1 MANFWEK
8 DPVVNTGK
16 SPWEQDPEVT
26 PEDTS
31 QLLDPAKM
39 FASGVIGPTA
49 AIPLGL
55 ESSVRNIPRQ
65 IVEQQGITP
74 VEKIGPLTFAEEFAK
89 KGPAQLFTNT
99 AKAFVKKAIGE
110 SFEKQQERQ
119 TQDQIAVDRAIS
131 GLPRIPGLSQLA
143 DAGERVSGRLR
154 ESVSAA
160 GKQAIA
166 DSQAEGNIL
175 ESIQNRSIENLSFGK
190 DPSFMGYALQG
201 SQVLGSLVP
210 IITTAVVTKGSS
222 KAVGTVGF
230 GMGAGEAVQDAQ
242 QYVANLSDEQLM
254 QSSPFFK
261 KMVEDGVSP
270 VEARKVVT
278 DKAAEYAAQL
288 QGSVSAFGS
297 VITGKLITGQF
308 DKLMTGSVKNR
319 LGRIALGTTAGA
331 AEEGTQEFL
340 EGIAK
345 DLGINKAV
353 IKEIGEES
361 FANFV
366 LGSLGGAGPGA
377 YRGAV
382 AKTKEEAEKAAKA
395 PTQADIDAQMR
406 ATLGE
411 GAPPIPGA
419 PPAAP
424 GVIPPITPAPT
435 TAPMIEEDD
444 LAPSVIVPPSV
455 VAPIANMLSTEG
467 LNPAIAQQVES
478 LKAELIM
485 IDSRRTNPT
494 SNVSEIELE
503 FLAEREAEIAKEITA
518 LISPKAPEI
527 LGTPAAPV
535 APVETPVAQE
545 QDLLGRLQE
554 FGEVIESRQD
564 AESRFSNG
572 EQIYAFPEQDEQPFL
587 IQNIDE
593 ISAYTPDRLL
603 ALPAAAPVV
612 EEAATEPEAITT
624 GGAALPTP
632 TKEKTTAAPEE
643 TVAETSVA
651 PKDVTLEITSGQS
664 YEQRASDD
672 YNKVVDESYDGKKNE
687 TDVLANQSLDRYIPF
702 DKLVNIVN
710 QAEDVLLAPEQLKMR
725 FGVQKAADAEKVIAE
740 VRKLR
745 NQERQAAQ
753 KDAAEAEK
761 KTKEEALK
769 EEEKAKP
776 TGGPAIGGP
785 AAPTGGPSTPKKV
798 APTEEEKVAK
808 EEEKKAREEEKK
820 AADEEK
826 AKKEEQKKKLAEFNT
841 NPMKVAM
848 ETGNADAV
856 AEILY
861 GKAVDESL
869 QPVIF
874 PEEML
879 LRIPV
884 ESSLVGEI
892 EDQLVKNKFRITD
905 RAVTATTDDPSYVG
919 PERIT
924 ISALYNPEKVSVQ
937 GGGAEFFNNRK
948 GQITAAPLPK
958 DATEK
963 QKDALVTE
971 LLDLANPKKLLDIQS
986 NPNNTFG
993 AMMFKEGLVSKIKS
1007 PGDYLFELIN
1017 LPTKA
1022 GGQFNIYIPSKAG
1035 NRQAI
1040 KLVIDDGKEALV
1052 RKLLVDYV
1060 TSLQT
1065 LQAVLNEHSNVTPL
1079 YDALMEKYIK
1089 DTNADRTPD
1098 IYTPDGI
1105 DLKNKI
1111 EDVRLNQYIPRLL
1124 VLFGADENS
1133 TDQTNR
1139 IVKKDAE
1146 TPPEL
1151 GNIIRRGMR
1160 DHRQGRDVD
1169 VQDFLQTFKFLPGG
1183 IDFGNWVNQSERTA
1197 HLNAIYDAMYDLA
1210 DIAGI
1215 APEML
1220 GLNEKLKLAVGAQG
1234 RGGKT
1239 AAHFVPEANEIN
1251 LTKTKGDG
1259 SLGHEWQHAL
1269 DWNLRLS
1276 LNGRVLMGDTASTLQ
1291 KTINVERV
1299 ESNLRSI
1306 LTNTANSENNRN
1318 TPPKKAF
1325 FNAISN
1331 SRYGEADIYRSSYV
1345 DTQFYKDALELD
1357 RGKEKQYWST
1367 PVEMLSRS
1375 FESLIFDLS
1384 KGGSP
1389 YLVGPTVADGYVTKK
1404 NGYPGTTY
1412 PAGKERPKINEIYQQ
1427 MIDQIDPETLQIKTY
1442 KLENQIIEVEELG
1455 YVVVDQYYLDR
1466 GRLGGLN
1473 WFKTEEEAKEAKKQ
1487 LDGKEEILTPKL
1499 MQISKVNQSIINMAQ
1514 RIDAIME
1521 EMGLFKWPE
1530 IKNGSMAESMFYHMR
1545 QGWWPKNN
1553 RELAEYGIKA
1563 YLQSPELLGFNPA
1576 KNQREID
1583 NYKLADFEGDRVKLK
1598 QTQEDFEAAAVRFV
1612 SQVITDMRSEGSD
1625 TKAIYD
1631 HIVGLYQ
1638 NQPTLDVKSVLS
1650 VTNNAYSTPLPIAY
1664 LAGMLSRVKSTTTV
1678 LDPTGGNGMLVVT
1691 ANPKNVTTIEI
1702 DPHRAN
1708 NLELM
1713 QMGDVIEGDAL
1724 VKIKDIQDQ
1733 KVDVVLANP
1742 PFGSLPSP
1750 VDVKSWTGQNYKI
1763 GAIDQLIAA
1772 EALRTM
1778 ANDGRAVLILGSHIK
1793 PNTITST
1800 DRVFLNWLYGN
1811 YNVADHYEI
1820 AGNLYRK
1827 QGASFPLRVL
1837 VIAGRNQTD
1846 NVFPND
1852 FVVNRLTSFDELWSR
1867 YVQTSD
1873 RSEKVV
1879 VGTRKQ
1885 RTTIGGADRPSGA
1898 VPTGDNLQD
1907 GEPSRGVGRTGEGA
1921 GIGEQLPT
1929 TGGVN
1934 VPSETRRPG
1943 TVGGVR
1949 DTEQQQDSGEDQRGG
1964 PRGGKPSTA
1973 EGGDISG
1980 GESEAELGGLSDLEL
1995 DDIFNSLGKKPKTG
2009 TTTERAPKGIGG
2021 LRAPRTTTG
2030 KTKTV
2035 IPKELEGL
2043 GLESLLDELDAA
2055 LNGKAPEVT
2064 NTQPT
2069 PENSEERL
2077 DKQSKEAM
2085 DRIAQ
2090 NAKNTS
2096 NDPDSGLYSR
2106 KDDQEYAN
2114 VKPIIQK
2121 VWEAVGQKIT
2131 DTKQRIQAV
2140 YDLLVKKFG
2149 NPIKDYLRTYVNE
2162 LRTTIQRK
2170 PKNQTPV
2177 QSEPIDT
2184 ESRVVYLGKS
2194 RFASDGIYLPRAQS
2208 QHAYTALENLEAQV
2222 GNIDEFVAKELGY
2235 SSIQQMAKGLAG
2247 YQIDALGLAIQANK
2261 LGKGFIIG
2269 DDTGV
2274 GKGRTA
2280 AAMIVWAKKQGKVP
2294 IFVTLSDSLY
2304 TAMYA
2309 DLIAIGHGDIQVAMT
2324 NSDSK
2329 IIKDVGEGKT
2339 ELVFENKK
2347 GDNDKLIKYITQNR
2361 KLPPGKDVLFTAYS
2375 QLNGGVGSP
2384 ARQAAIASLVAS
2396 GDAVLIMDEA
2406 HNAAGTPSDKDS
2418 MGQNAFFMS
2427 LLTGENLLGKGEEV
2441 PESWKPPPTVY
2452 LSATFAKRPDNM
2464 PLYIHTNL
2472 RYAADTPEDLT
2483 ALFGKGVKTDVLQ
2496 QVSSEMLVESGSMI
2510 RRERSYEGVTMDFV
2524 IDDKNTARDTREV
2537 DKVTEILRSL
2547 VNADRAFK
2555 EWIKTEG
2562 GKDTVVKLGPPGS
2575 YMGKVGPTAFND
2587 AKANSFTSVVHN
2599 YIGSL
2604 LLSTKTQTAVD
2615 MVVDKLNNNE
2625 KVVVGLQNTNGSALE
2640 DFVAQNNIKK
2650 GDDIPDFGWQTL
2662 IRRAVKST
2670 TKVTLKSATGD
2681 KAMDQVVYVP
2691 YDLMPPTI
2699 RAGYENVDNALENFQ
2714 SDLPVAPI
2722 DFIRTELEQKYVWT
2736 IDGKTQVGDTPPK
2749 GVKARHLV
2757 VKEIT
2762 GRKNGIDYSG
2772 DIPKYVTLDNPS
2784 RTSMISSY
2792 QNGEESKAGPIDVLI
2807 INSAGATGISLHASV
2822 DAFDQRPRHMIVLQP
2837 HGDISVFIQLLGR
2850 IHRTGQVEWPS
2861 FTMLA
2866 TGIPAERRILAM
2878 LRKKLSSLKSN
2889 TSGGS
2894 SSTKVEGVD
2903 FINMY
2908 GDVSTAE
2915 YLNEHPDIQAFL
2927 NVNQYSDPADA
2938 AGSDLAHT
2946 ASGTAGLLSSADQK
2960 EFFDSIEASYIAEI
2974 DLRNATGTNALE
2986 RRVLPLEAEI
2996 IKENLI
3002 EEGLDSSNPFLTDV
3016 VMAQFNVDIIGSI
3029 PTVQNIKDDISL
3041 ALNGR
3046 TAQDVVNE
3054 IETDLNSVYI
3064 EVRNQIVL
3072 KQQKI
3077 DEDIKNP
3084 LATEKDIEE
3093 LNKQKTALDNQF
3105 STLNERKDKT
3115 LLALSD
3121 TFAIGNGFDSFILN
3135 SVPSAAVVIGI
3146 KVDKARIGKSKT
3158 GNPYS
3163 PSNFQI
3169 IIKRNIP
3176 EGRISPTL
3184 ATLEGTSIERSY
3196 PKTNPPLEDFFAL
3209 KSVTGGRT
3217 TRYIALGNILKA
3229 AQLFGPSGG
3238 EIAKFTLENS
3248 KESIS
3253 GVVMPAKYVPVAISE
3268 QAVRLRNQESAVQYL
3283 LAMWDSIVQK
3293 KYNDTQIESYKELSD
3308 SLKSLMIPNLPN
3320 PYDGEKTSTNAVILR
3335 GSAQMWQL
3343 RIDPYR
3349 PNNFKVI
3356 IAGDVPKKLI
3366 TAPILKTLIPG
3377 GLAKKGNKAYEMSG
3391 GDSLTDPEKIIAL
3404 VKFLHKNYPATVEA
3418 DSATFAREVMKVEF
3432 DYSESKKGLASRR
3445 GPAEGGQTVEAVQA
3459 QVVPIKGITVTVL
3472 QSVDELPDNTA
3483 PADVEGMWLSGRTVY
3498 LIADNLPN
3506 AKRVQEVLAHEA
3518 VGHALLEEMLGPK
3531 LMADLV
3537 KNVQNLEKT
3546 SRLVKEIAAKVDR
3559 TQPGLSPERRAKE
3572 IVANMAER
3580 GMSKIGLIQ
3589 RVIQAIRN
3597 WLRSQGYTIS
3607 FSDLDIIEL
3616 LNFAEN
3622 YFDRKGAAIFPSLR
3636 PAPAKTQIKTQA
3648 EINKERQKQK
3658 REKAVGY
3665 FSRDAKDK
3673 NTEEFDKQFEEDGFN
3688 NSPIRPS
3695 STVKDTLLGGAKQA
3709 KQAYDNTRDAPAM
3722 AYKAM
3727 SGKLLRAITYVR
3739 NKNIW
3744 FGAGLELAE
3753 KINQK
3758 AAGLSGKLRDGQG
3771 RAMASIAITNALH
3784 AGNIAV
3790 DVIRQGSLAFN
3801 RDSQMFQAIKRPFS
3815 MANVVI
3821 EKSKLIARV
3830 GEQRANDM
3838 IQMYFEAKRSKSI
3851 NDEYEKIE
3859 QEIARLDKERL
3870 KSGLAPDQL
3879 NQILNDLLDAKQ
3891 DLKQIGIAKKKV
3903 RMTEKQI
3910 DFYSK
3915 LDEKHP
3921 ELGNM
3926 MENWTKVNQNMIDM
3940 MRFSK
3945 IISSKRAERL
3955 KGIKDYVPW
3964 YRIQDDMQDIHD
3976 TSTMGGVR
3984 SNTDIAKEKRFKDT
3998 EVDKDIDDIVDNMLH
4013 NVMTITRN
4021 SMRNYAANRVVDSF
4035 ATRVKGK
4042 IAVFPKEGSTTN
4054 GAVRLNIL
4062 RNGRRIIVE
4071 IKDPLIAESV
4081 TGMED
4086 VAIPGMNVLGMAAN
4100 GLRRGVTL
4108 WPAFQVRQLF
4118 MDAPTA
4124 ALVSGVKNP
4133 TKLWGEVFA
4142 GFVKSVKKD
4151 DPIVELL
4158 RSYGI
4163 GGYQSYTR
4171 TAEMELKQRIG
4182 LIEKNKY
4189 DQLINLLDRIGDASD
4204 MAQRVA
4210 IYNRVLK
4217 ETKSEAFPNGDQMQ
4231 ALISANNVIDFKK
4244 RGSGRLAQFLTRTV
4258 SFMNAYAQQ
4267 IDVLALT
4274 LAGSGYTGKDKVAAY
4289 AQLGKTAVLFSFYV
4303 MLYSMAVGG
4312 EDDYEELDDQT
4323 KLRNFYIPK
4332 SLTKQIGM
4340 DNGILIPMHTSA
4352 SFFFKSIPEMTYN
4365 VVTKEGTSNEIDG
4378 TRLRHAMAEAAI
4390 DSLLGPNPVPTGIKP
4405 AFEILLNRN
4414 FFTGSTVTPR
4424 GMEDLDAV
4432 EQYTA
4437 ATSQLGKIFSALTNI
4452 PFTDKRV
4459 LNPIEADHL
4468 VRGLF
4473 GTTGAAVQWGSNIF
4487 SGDRPTATTR
4497 QNPLYGSFVAPDVAR
4512 GNEDLFYDFK
4522 KMVDNKYETYM
4533 KLLERDKADEADK
4546 YFDKHEALISARDYV
4561 TSMEV
4566 ALRDINRQIRM
4577 AGEVKDKTVTPE
4589 QRRQEIIEL
4598 QRSKQE
4604 MLDSIV
4610 EMRLEAKL

>member
-1 MANFWEK
+1 MIAA
-8 DPVVNTGK
+8 G
-16 SPWEQDPEVT
+16 
-26 PEDTS
+26 
-31 QLLDPAKM
+31 A
-39 FASGVIGPTA
+39 IGPTL
-49 AIPLGL
+49 AIPQGL
-55 ESSVRNIPRQ
+55 ESAARNIPRQ
-65 IVEQQGITP
+65 VLEQQGIDIP
-74 VEKIGPLTFAEEFAK
+74 EKIGPMTFAEELVK
-89 KGPAQLFTNT
+89 KGPAQLFTNAT
-99 AKAFVKKAIGE
+99 RAFIKNATGE

-119 TQDQIAVDRAIS
+119 KENEIALDRAIS
-131 GLPRIPGLSQLA
+131 KVPRIPGTAELA
-143 DAGERVSGRLR
+143 KYGEEKSKALT
-154 ESVSAA
+154 ESVSEV
-160 GKQAIA
+160 GKARIA
-166 DSQAEGNIL
+166 ESQVSGNIL
-175 ESIQNRSIENLSFGK
+175 EAIKNRSVENLSFGK
-190 DPSFMGYALQG
+190 DPSVMGYALQG
-201 SQVLGSLVP
+201 SQVLGSLAPV
-210 IITTAVVTKGSS
+210 IGTALLTRSS

-230 GMGAGEAVQDAQ
+230 GMGAGEAVQNAQ
-242 QYVANLSDEQLM
+242 EYVGKLSDAELAAA
-254 QSSPFFK
+254 SPYYK
-261 KMVEDGVSP
+261 TMLEKGVSP
-270 VEARKVVT
+270 QEARKVVT

-288 QGSVSAFGS
+288 QGSVAAFGD
-297 VITGKLITGQF
+297 VITGKLVTGQF
-308 DKLMTGSVKNR
+308 DKLMTGPVKNR
-319 LGRIALGTTAGA
+319 LGRIALGTTAGSL
-331 AEEGTQEFL
+331 EEGTQEFL
-340 EGIAK
+340 EGIAS
-345 DLGINKAV
+345 DIGINKSV

-366 LGSLGGAGPGA
+366 LGAMGGAGPGA

-382 AKTKEEAEKAAKA
+382 AKTVQEANAPKPVKPTKEE
-395 PTQADIDAQMR
+395 IDAQMI
-406 ATLGE
+406 ASLTGT
-411 GAPPIPGA
+411 GVPPVPPVAPTGTGVPPA

-424 GVIPPITPAPT
+424 AATV
-435 TAPMIEEDD
+435 EEDD
-444 LAPSVIVPPSV
+444 LAPSSIVPPSV
-455 VAPIANMLSTEG
+455 VAPVAAMVSTVG
-467 LNPAIAQQVES
+467 LDPATAQRVES
-478 LKAELIM
+478 LKAELQM
-485 IDSRRTNPT
+485 IEARKADPT
-494 SNVSEIELE
+494 RLLNEGELE
-503 FLAEREAEIAKEITA
+503 FYAEREAELAREITA
-518 LISPKAPEI
+518 LVSPQA
-527 LGTPAAPV
+527 PAAPV
-535 APVETPVAQE
+535 TPESPAAPVEPIGE
-545 QDLLGRLQE
+545 DLIGKLQE

-587 IQNIDE
+587 IRNIDE
-593 ISAYTPDRLL
+593 LSAYTPDRLL
-603 ALPAAAPVV
+603 ALPAAAA
-612 EEAATEPEAITT
+612 EEVATEPKETEAPKVLKHDGIEYADTPRIKSLIEKAEGIQSNLPPVQEGMIRLYRGNREGEVGQNPSFT
-624 GGAALPTP
+624 NSLVGIALPFQESYGGSLSYVDIPKADLAKYESTTASAPGSEFSLPAELAQQAKEIKATP
-632 TKEKTTAAPEE
+632 TKEEQIAINKARQEE
-643 TVAETSVA
+643 
-651 PKDVTLEITSGQS
+651 
-664 YEQRASDD
+664 
-672 YNKVVDESYDGKKNE
+672 
-687 TDVLANQSLDRYIPF
+687 
-702 DKLVNIVN
+702 
-710 QAEDVLLAPEQLKMR
+710 
-725 FGVQKAADAEKVIAE
+725 QKA
-740 VRKLR
+740 
-745 NQERQAAQ
+745 
-753 KDAAEAEK
+753 AAEAEK
-761 KTKEEALK
+761 DKKEKEEK
-769 EEEKAKP
+769 EKAKP
-776 TGGPAIGGP
+776 TGGPAAPTGGP
-785 AAPTGGPSTPKKV
+785 AAPTGGPAAPKKV
-798 APTEEEKVAK
+798 GPTEEEKQAK

-820 AADEEK
+820 AREEEK
-826 AKKEEQKKKLAEFNT
+826 AQKEEQKKKIAELNT

-856 AEILY
+856 ATILY
-861 GKAVDESL
+861 GKAVDENL
-869 QPVIF
+869 FPVIF

-884 ESSLVGEI
+884 ETSLVSQI

-905 RAVTATTDDPSYVG
+905 RAVPATTDDASYVG

-924 ISALYNPEKVSVQ
+924 ISALYNPEKVSIQ

-971 LLDLANPKKLLDIQS
+971 LLDLASPKKLLDIES
-986 NPNNTFG
+986 NPKNTFG
-993 AMMFKEGLVSKIKS
+993 ALMFKEGLVSKIKS
-1007 PGDYLFELIN
+1007 PGDYLFEMIN
-1017 LPTKA
+1017 LPSRA
-1022 GGQFNIYIPSKAG
+1022 GGQFNTYIPSKAG

-1040 KLVIDDGKEALV
+1040 KLVIDDGKEELV

-1065 LQAVLNEHSNVTPL
+1065 LQAVLNEHANVTPL
-1079 YDALMEKYIK
+1079 YEALMAKYIK
-1089 DTNADRTPD
+1089 DVNADRVPD
-1098 IYTPDGI
+1098 IYTPEGA
-1105 DLKNKI
+1105 DLRNKI
-1111 EDVRLNQYIPRLL
+1111 DDVRLYQYIPRLFS
-1124 VLFGADENS
+1124 LFSLDENS

-1151 GNIIRRGMR
+1151 GNLIRRGMR

-1183 IDFGNWVNQSERTA
+1183 IDFGNWVNQSERAA

-1210 DIAGI
+1210 DVAGI

-1239 AAHFVPEANEIN
+1239 AAHFVPGANEIN

-1269 DWNLRLS
+1269 DWNLRLVP
-1276 LNGRVLMGDTASTLQ
+1276 NGRVLMGDTASTLQ
-1291 KTINVERV
+1291 KMITVERV

-1306 LTNTANSENNRN
+1306 LTSTANSENNRN

-1331 SRYGEADIYRSSYV
+1331 SRYGEADIYRSSYT
-1345 DTQFYKDALELD
+1345 DTQFYKDALVLD
-1357 RGKEKQYWST
+1357 RGREKDYWST

-1389 YLVGPTVADGYVTKK
+1389 YLVGPTVADGYVSKK
-1404 NGYPGTTY
+1404 NGYAGNAY
-1412 PAGKERPKINEIYQQ
+1412 PVGKERPNINEVYQQ
-1427 MIDQIDPETLQIKTY
+1427 MLDQIDPETLEIKTY
-1442 KLENQIIEVEELG
+1442 KLDNQIIEVEELG
-1455 YVVVDQYYLDR
+1455 FVVVDQYYLDR

-1473 WFKTEEEAKEAKKQ
+1473 WFKTKEEAKQAKEQ
-1487 LDGKEEILTPKL
+1487 LDGKEEILTPRL
-1499 MQISKVNQSIINMAQ
+1499 MQISKVNQSIINMAK

-1563 YLQSPELLGFNPA
+1563 YLQSPELLGFNPL

-1583 NYKLADFEGDRVKLK
+1583 NYKIADFEGDRVKLK
-1598 QTQEDFEAAAVRFV
+1598 QTQEDFEAAAVRFI
-1612 SQVITDMRSEGSD
+1612 SQVITDMRAEGSD

-1650 VTNNAYSTPLPIAY
+1650 QTNNAYSTPLPIAY

-1702 DPHRAN
+1702 DPHRVN
-1708 NLELM
+1708 NLKLM

-1724 VKIKDIQDQ
+1724 VKIKDIQAQ
-1733 KVDVVLANP
+1733 KVDVVLTNP
-1742 PFGSLPSP
+1742 PFGSLPTP

-1763 GAIDQLIAA
+1763 GALDQLIAA
-1772 EALRTM
+1772 ESLRTM

-1811 YNVADHYEI
+1811 YNVADHFEI

-1846 NVFPND
+1846 NVYPND
-1852 FVVNRLTSFDELWSR
+1852 YVVNRLTSFDELWSR
-1867 YVQTSD
+1867 YVQASD
-1873 RSEKVV
+1873 RSEQVV

-1885 RTTIGGADRPSGA
+1885 RPTTGGADRPTTA
-1898 VPTGDNLQD
+1898 VPTGDNRQD
-1907 GEPSRGVGRTGEGA
+1907 GETSGGVGRTGEGA

-1934 VPSETRRPG
+1934 VPPNARGRG
-1943 TVGGVR
+1943 TAGGVR
-1949 DTEQQQDSGEDQRGG
+1949 DTEQQQDSGDDQRGG

-1973 EGGDISG
+1973 AGSDISG
-1980 GESEAELGGLSDLEL
+1980 RESGDELGGLSDLDL
-1995 DDIFNSLGKKPKTG
+1995 DNIFESLGKKPKTG
-2009 TTTERAPKGIGG
+2009 ETKERAPKGTGG
-2021 LRAPRTTTG
+2021 PRAPRTAAP

-2043 GLESLLDELDAA
+2043 GLEGLLDELDAA
-2055 LNGKAPEVT
+2055 LNGKAPKVT
-2064 NTQPT
+2064 ITEPT
-2069 PENSEERL
+2069 PENSDARL
-2077 DKQSKEAM
+2077 DKQAQEAM

-2096 NDPDSGLYSR
+2096 DDPNSGLYSR
-2106 KDDQEYAN
+2106 KDSEEYAN

-2121 VWEAVGQKIT
+2121 VWEAVGQKVK
-2131 DTKQRIQAV
+2131 DTKQRIQMV

-2149 NPIKDYLRTYVNE
+2149 DLIKSFLRTYVNE
-2162 LRTTIQRK
+2162 LRGIEQRR

-2235 SSIQQMAKGLAG
+2235 ASVEQMAKGLAG

-2309 DLIAIGHGDIQVAMT
+2309 DLINIGHGDIKIGMT
-2324 NSDSK
+2324 NAK
-2329 IIKDVGEGKT
+2329 AEIIKDVGEGKT
-2339 ELVFENKK
+2339 ELVFKNKV
-2347 GDNDKLIKYITQNR
+2347 GDDTKLTSYISKNR
-2361 KLPPGKDVLFTAYS
+2361 KLPPDVDVLFTAYS
-2375 QLNGGVGSP
+2375 QLNGGPGSA
-2384 ARQAAIASLVAS
+2384 ARQSAIASLVAS

-2406 HNAAGTPSDKDS
+2406 HNAAGTPTEKDS

-2441 PESWKPPPTVY
+2441 PEGWKPPPTVY

-2472 RYAADTPEDLT
+2472 RYAADTPEELT

-2510 RRERSYEGVTMDFV
+2510 RRERSYEGVKMDFV

-2562 GKDTVVKLGPPGS
+2562 GKDAVVKLGPPGS

-2587 AKANSFTSVVHN
+2587 TKANAFTSVVHN

-2625 KVVVGLQNTNGSALE
+2625 KVVVGLQSTNGSALE
-2640 DFVAQNNIKK
+2640 DFVSQNNIKN

-2691 YDLMPPTI
+2691 YEVMPPTI
-2699 RAGYENVDNALENFQ
+2699 RAGYENVEKALENFQ
-2714 SDLPVAPI
+2714 SDLPAAPI
-2722 DFIRTELEQKYVWT
+2722 DYIRTELEQKYVWT
-2736 IDGKTQVGDTPPK
+2736 INGKTQVGDTPPE

-2772 DIPKYVTLDNPS
+2772 DVPKYVTLDNPS

-2822 DAFDQRPRHMIVLQP
+2822 EAFDQRPRHMIVLQP

-2927 NVNQYSDPADA
+2927 SVPQYSDPADA
-2938 AGSDLAHT
+2938 AGSDLAHK

-3029 PTVQNIKDDISL
+3029 PTVQNIKDDINL

-3046 TAQDVVNE
+3046 TAQEVVNE
-3054 IETDLNSVYI
+3054 IETELSSVYI

-3072 KQQKI
+3072 KQQAI
-3077 DEDIKNP
+3077 DEAIKNP

-3105 STLNERKDKT
+3105 ATLNDRKDRT
-3115 LLALSD
+3115 LQALSD
-3121 TFAIGNGFDSFILN
+3121 TFAIGNGFDSFIVN

-3196 PKTNPPLEDFFAL
+3196 PSRNPPLEDWFAL

-3217 TRYIALGNILKA
+3217 TRYIALGNILRA
-3229 AQLFGPSGG
+3229 AQLFDTSGG
-3238 EIAKFTLENS
+3238 EIAKFTLQNS
-3248 KESIS
+3248 KEAIS
-3253 GVVMPAKYVPVAISE
+3253 GVVMPSKYVPVAISE
-3268 QAVRLRNQESAVQYL
+3268 QPVRLRNPESAVQYL
-3283 LAMWDSIVQK
+3283 LAVWDSLLQK
-3293 KYNDTQIESYKELSD
+3293 KYEDTQMETYKDLSN
-3308 SLKSLMIPNLPN
+3308 SLQSLMLPNLPKAPEGMSN
-3320 PYDGEKTSTNAVILR
+3320 VVLR
-3335 GSAQMWQL
+3335 GSAQTWQL
-3343 RIDPYR
+3343 RVDNYK
-3349 PNNFKVI
+3349 PNSFRVT
-3356 IAGDVPKKLI
+3356 IAGDVPKKFI
-3366 TAPILKTLIPG
+3366 TAPILKTLIPR
-3377 GLAKKGNKAYEMSG
+3377 GLAKKGNKAYEMEG
-3391 GDSLTDPEKIIAL
+3391 GDSLTDPQKIISL
-3404 VKFLHKNYPATVEA
+3404 IKYLHKNYPATVEA
-3418 DSATFAREVMKVEF
+3418 DNATFAREVMKVEF
-3432 DYSESKKGLASRR
+3432 DDSESKKGLASR
-3445 GPAEGGQTVEAVQA
+3445 GPAEGGQTVKAVEE
-3459 QVVPIKGITVTVL
+3459 QVVPIKGITVKVF
-3472 QSVDELPDNTA
+3472 QSVDQLPDNTA
-3483 PADVEGMWLSGRTVY
+3483 PADVEGMWLSGRTIY

-3531 LMADLV
+3531 LMSELV
-3537 KNVQNLEKT
+3537 RNVQNLEKT
-3546 SRLVKEIAAKVDR
+3546 SKLVKEIAAKVDR

-3580 GMSKIGLIQ
+3580 GMSKIGLVQ

-3597 WLRSQGYTIS
+3597 WLRDQGYTIS

-3622 YFDRKGAAIFPSLR
+3622 YFDRKGAVRFPSLQ
-3636 PAPAKTQIKTQA
+3636 PAPAKTKAKTQA
-3648 EINKERQKQK
+3648 EINRERQQQK
-3658 REKAVGY
+3658 REKAAGY
-3665 FSRDAKDK
+3665 FSREGEGK
-3673 NTEEFDKQFEEDGFN
+3673 NTEDFDKQFEEDGFN
-3688 NSPIRPS
+3688 NAPIRPS

-3709 KQAYDNTRDAPAM
+3709 KQAYDNTITAPAM

-3727 SGKLLRAITYVR
+3727 SGKLLRGITYVR

-3744 FGAGLELAE
+3744 FGAGLEMAE
-3753 KINQK
+3753 KITQK
-3758 AAGLSGKLRDGQG
+3758 AGGLAGKLRDGEG

-3790 DVIRQGSLAFN
+3790 EVIRQGSLAFN

-3838 IQMYFEAKRSKSI
+3838 IQMFFEAKRSKSI
-3851 NDEYEKIE
+3851 NDEYQKIE
-3859 QEIARLDKERL
+3859 QEIARLDAERL
-3870 KSGLAPDQL
+3870 KPGLDPDQL
-3879 NQILNDLLDAKQ
+3879 NQVLNDLLDAKQ

-3903 RMTEKQI
+3903 RMSEKQI

-3921 ELGNM
+3921 ELGSM
-3926 MENWTKVNQNMIDM
+3926 MENWTRVNQNMIDM
-3940 MRFSK
+3940 MLFSK
-3945 IISSKRAERL
+3945 IISKKRAERL

-3964 YRIQDDMQDIHD
+3964 YRIQDDMEDIHD

-3984 SNTDIAKEKRFKDT
+3984 SNTNIAKEKKFKDT
-3998 EVDKDIDDIVDNMLH
+3998 EVNKDIDDIVDNMLH

-4021 SMRNYAANRVVDSF
+4021 SMRNHAANRVVDSF
-4035 ATRVKGK
+4035 GTRVKGK
-4042 IAVFPKEGSTTN
+4042 IAVFPREGSTKN

-4071 IKDPLIAESV
+4071 IKDPLIAEAV

-4086 VAIPGMNVLGMAAN
+4086 VAIPGMDVLGMAAN
-4100 GLRRGVTL
+4100 GLRRGITL
-4108 WPAFQVRQLF
+4108 WPEFQVRQLF

-4133 TKLWGEVFA
+4133 TKLWSEVFA
-4142 GFVKSVKKD
+4142 GFAKSVKGG

-4158 RSYGI
+4158 QSYGI

-4171 TAEMELKQRIG
+4171 TPEMELKQKIG
-4182 LIEKNKY
+4182 LIEKSKFDWLMSKL
-4189 DQLINLLDRIGDASD
+4189 DQVGDASD

-4210 IYNRVLK
+4210 IYNRVLL
-4217 ETKSEAFPNGDQMQ
+4217 ETKTGKDGAFPNGDQMQ
-4231 ALISANNVIDFKK
+4231 ALVAANNIIDFKK

-4267 IDVLALT
+4267 IDVLAMT
-4274 LAGSGYTGKDKVAAY
+4274 LAGSGYTGKDKAAAL
-4289 AQLGKTAVLFSFYV
+4289 AQLSKTAALFSLYV
-4303 MLYSMAVGG
+4303 ILYSWAIGG

-4323 KLRNFYIPK
+4323 KVRNIYVPK
-4332 SLTKQIGM
+4332 KLTQYIGM
-4340 DNGILIPMHTSA
+4340 DNGLLIPMHTSA
-4352 SFFFKSIPEMTYN
+4352 SFFFKSIPELTVNKVM
-4365 VVTKEGTSNEIDG
+4365 KEGTENEMDN
-4378 TRLRHAMAEAAI
+4378 TRLRHALAEAAI
-4390 DSLLGPNPVPTGIKP
+4390 DSLLGPNPVPTGAKP
-4405 AFEILLNRN
+4405 IIEIGLNRS
-4414 FFTGSTVTPR
+4414 FFTGRAITPKSLE
-4424 GMEDLDAV
+4424 GIDAA

-4437 ATSQLGKIFSALTNI
+4437 TTSELGKVLSALTGN
-4452 PFTDKRV
+4452 PFNEKRV

-4468 VRGLF
+4468 VRSMF

-4487 SGDRPTATTR
+4487 SGDRPTPR
-4497 QNPLYGSFVAPDVAR
+4497 DRDNPFFGSFISADVGRAP
-4512 GNEDLFYDFK
+4512 EDLFYSFK
-4522 KMVDNKYETYM
+4522 DKVDSRYNTYQS
-4533 KLLERDKADEADK
+4533 LLKDAKFEEADK
-4546 YFDKHEALISARDYV
+4546 YFDRYEKEITAHTYISAMDNSLAELNREIRALGRTSRDM
-4561 TSMEV
+4561 TPDERR
-4566 ALRDINRQIRM
+4566 AEITDKQRLKNQILEDVIAMRKE
-4577 AGEVKDKTVTPE
+4577 AG
-4589 QRRQEIIEL
+4589 L
-4598 QRSKQE
+4598 
-4604 MLDSIV
+4604 
-4610 EMRLEAKL
+4610 

>member
-1 MANFWEK
+1 MADIDKLIAQYGGNIVPEK
-8 DPVVNTGK
+8 KAEPSDDLAKLASQFGGTIVPPQEYGLGTGLADVLK
-16 SPWEQDPEVT
+16 
-26 PEDTS
+26 
-31 QLLDPAKM
+31 
-39 FASGVIGPTA
+39 GPYAGAVSTVGG
-49 AIPLGL
+49 IPIGL

-65 IVEQQGITP
+65 LLEQERIDVP
-74 VEKIGPLTFAEEFAK
+74 EKVGPMTFAEELIK
-89 KGPAQLFTNT
+89 QGPAQLFSKT
-99 AKAFVKKAIGE
+99 ARAFVKSATGE

-119 TQDQIAVDRAIS
+119 KDNEIALDRVIS
-131 GLPRIPGLSQLA
+131 KIPRIPGVEAASDWGQKKSEA
-143 DAGERVSGRLR
+143 IR
-154 ESVSAA
+154 ESRSEIAKA
-160 GKQAIA
+160 RIA
-166 DSQAEGNIL
+166 DSQATGDIL
-175 ESIQNRSIENLSFGK
+175 KAAKNLSLEEFSLGK
-190 DPSFMGYALQG
+190 DPSVYGYLLQG
-201 SQVLGSLVP
+201 SEVLGSMLP
-210 IITTAVVTKGSS
+210 IIATALITK
-222 KAVGTVGF
+222 KAPALQTKATATVGF
-230 GMGAGEAVQDAQ
+230 GMGAGEAVQDTRQ
-242 QYVANLSDEQLM
+242 LVAKMSDLELA
-254 QSSPFFK
+254 QSSPYFAEMLK
-261 KMVEDGVSP
+261 KGVP
-270 VEARKVVT
+270 AEEARKVVT

-308 DKLMTGSVKNR
+308 DKLLTGKIKNR
-319 LGRIALGTTAGA
+319 LVRIAIGGSAGML
-331 AEEGTQEFL
+331 EEGTQEFL
-340 EGIAK
+340 EGVAK
-345 DLGINKAV
+345 NLGINKA
-353 IKEIGEES
+353 IITEIGADS
-361 FANFV
+361 FANFI
-366 LGSLGGAGPGA
+366 LGAIGGAGPGA

-382 AKTKEEAEKAAKA
+382 AKTEEEANAPKPIKPTKEE
-395 PTQADIDAQMR
+395 IDAQMM
-406 ATLGE
+406 ASLTGTPVPPV
-411 GAPPIPGA
+411 APTAAVPPNVSPA

-424 GVIPPITPAPT
+424 AAIA
-435 TAPMIEEDD
+435 EEDD
-444 LAPSVIVPPSV
+444 VAPSSVVPPSV
-455 VAPIANMLSTEG
+455 VAPVAAMVSTVG
-467 LNPAIAQQVES
+467 LDPATAQQVES
-478 LKAELIM
+478 LKAELQM
-485 IDSRRTNPT
+485 IESRKSDPT
-494 SNVSEIELE
+494 RLLNEGELE
-503 FLAEREAEIAKEITA
+503 FYAEREAELAKEITA
-518 LISPKAPEI
+518 LISPKAPETLVTPI
-527 LGTPAAPV
+527 TPEAPTAPAAPIETTGGPSSVGLKANAEMQVNQLIADAEATGQIDIDAMNNLARDLDLEPSEDPMQTASAIMDKISSIEEPVSV
-535 APVETPVAQE
+535 APVAEETV
-545 QDLLGRLQE
+545 
-554 FGEVIESRQD
+554 
-564 AESRFSNG
+564 
-572 EQIYAFPEQDEQPFL
+572 
-587 IQNIDE
+587 
-593 ISAYTPDRLL
+593 TK
-603 ALPAAAPVV
+603 
-612 EEAATEPEAITT
+612 PEAVTTT

-632 TKEKTTAAPEE
+632 PMGERIADSQARMEEQFKVAAEAIGSDQKLLEKELKEAKSVLTNKYQEQFKNSTFDFERKRLTSADGKLALQWENDGKTNRGSVKVVPIELSKEE
-643 TVAETSVA
+643 QIDINKARQE
-651 PKDVTLEITSGQS
+651 
-664 YEQRASDD
+664 EQRA
-672 YNKVVDESYDGKKNE
+672 
-687 TDVLANQSLDRYIPF
+687 
-702 DKLVNIVN
+702 
-710 QAEDVLLAPEQLKMR
+710 
-725 FGVQKAADAEKVIAE
+725 
-740 VRKLR
+740 
-745 NQERQAAQ
+745 
-753 KDAAEAEK
+753 AAEAEK
-761 KTKEEALK
+761 KAK
-769 EEEKAKP
+769 EEEVAKP
-776 TGGPAIGGP
+776 TGGPAIT
-785 AAPTGGPSTPKKV
+785 TGGPSTPKKV
-798 APTEEEKVAK
+798 GPTEEEKKAK
-808 EEEKKAREEEKK
+808 EEEKTAREEEKK
-820 AADEEK
+820 AKEEEK
-826 AKKEEQKKKLAEFNT
+826 AQKEEQKKKLAELNT

-856 AEILY
+856 ATLLY
-861 GKAVDESL
+861 GKAVDENL
-869 QPVIF
+869 FPVIF

-884 ESSLVGEI
+884 ETSLVSQI

-905 RAVTATTDDPSYVG
+905 RAVPATTDDPSYVG

-924 ISALYNPEKVSVQ
+924 ISALYNPEKVSIQ

-971 LLDLANPKKLLDIQS
+971 LLDLASPKKLLDIES

-993 AMMFKEGLVSKIKS
+993 ALMFKEGLVAKIKS

-1017 LPTKA
+1017 LSTRA
-1022 GGQFNIYIPSKAG
+1022 GGQFNTYIPSKAG
-1035 NRQAI
+1035 YRQAI
-1040 KLVIDDGKEALV
+1040 KLVIDDGKEEVV

-1060 TSLQT
+1060 TSLQS
-1065 LQAVLNEHSNVTPL
+1065 LQAVFNEHSNVTPL
-1079 YDALMEKYIK
+1079 YEALMAKYVK
-1089 DTNADRTPD
+1089 DANADRVPD
-1098 IYTPDGI
+1098 IYTPEGV

-1111 EDVRLNQYIPRLL
+1111 DDVRLYQYIPRLFS
-1124 VLFGADENS
+1124 LFSLDENS

-1197 HLNAIYDAMYDLA
+1197 HLNAIYDAMFDLA

-1239 AAHFVPEANEIN
+1239 AAWFVPQYNEIN

-1269 DWNLRLS
+1269 DWNLRLVP
-1276 LNGRVLMGDTASTLQ
+1276 NGRTLMSDTAATLQ
-1291 KTINVERV
+1291 RMITVEKV

-1306 LTNTANSENNRN
+1306 LTNTANSESNRN

-1331 SRYGEADIYRSSYV
+1331 SRYGEADIYRSSFTE
-1345 DTQFYKDALELD
+1345 TQFYKDASLLD
-1357 RGKEKQYWST
+1357 RGKEKDYWST
-1367 PVEMLSRS
+1367 PVEMLSRA
-1375 FESLIFDLS
+1375 FESLTFDLS

-1412 PAGKERPKINEIYQQ
+1412 PAGKERPQINEVYQQ
-1427 MIDQIDPETLQIKTY
+1427 MIDQIDPKTLQIKTY

-1455 YVVVDQYYLDR
+1455 YAVVDQYYLDR

-1473 WFKTEEEAKEAKKQ
+1473 WFKTKEEAKQAKEQ
-1487 LDGKEEILTPKL
+1487 LDGTEAILTPRL

-1576 KNQREID
+1576 KNQKEID
-1583 NYKLADFEGDRVKLK
+1583 NYKIADFEGDRVKLK
-1598 QTQEDFEAAAVRFV
+1598 QTQEDFEAAAVRFI
-1612 SQVITDMRSEGSD
+1612 SQVITDMRAEGSD

-1702 DPHRAN
+1702 DPHRVN
-1708 NLELM
+1708 NLKLM

-1724 VKIKDIQDQ
+1724 VKIKDIQAQ

-1742 PFGSLPSP
+1742 PFGALPSP

-1772 EALRTM
+1772 ESLRTM
-1778 ANDGRAVLILGSHIK
+1778 ANDGRAVLILGSHLK

-1846 NVFPND
+1846 NVYPND
-1852 FVVNRLTSFDELWSR
+1852 LVVNRITSFDELWSR

-1873 RSEKVV
+1873 RSEQVV
-1879 VGTRKQ
+1879 VGTRKP
-1885 RTTIGGADRPSGA
+1885 RTPTGGADRPTTA
-1898 VPTGDNLQD
+1898 VPTGDTRQD
-1907 GEPSRGVGRTGEGA
+1907 GEPSGGVGRAGEGA
-1921 GIGEQLPT
+1921 GISEQLPT

-1934 VPSETRRPG
+1934 VPTDARGRG
-1943 TVGGVR
+1943 TAGGVR
-1949 DTEQQQDSGEDQRGG
+1949 DTEQQQDSGDGQRGG

-1973 EGGDISG
+1973 PGSEVPSGKPGD
-1980 GESEAELGGLSDLEL
+1980 ELGGLSDVDL
-1995 DDIFNSLGKKPKTG
+1995 DNIFESLSKKTKTG
-2009 TTTERAPKGIGG
+2009 TTTEKAPKGTGG
-2021 LRAPRTTTG
+2021 PRAPRTTEPRA
-2030 KTKTV
+2030 KTV

-2055 LNGKAPEVT
+2055 LNGKAPKVT
-2064 NTQPT
+2064 ITEPT
-2069 PENSEERL
+2069 PENSDVRL
-2077 DKQSKEAM
+2077 DKQAQEAM

-2090 NAKNTS
+2090 NEKNTS

-2106 KDDQEYAN
+2106 KDSQEYAN

-2121 VWEAVGQKIT
+2121 VWDAVGQKVT
-2131 DTKQRIQAV
+2131 DVKQRIQIV
-2140 YDLLVKKFG
+2140 YELLVKKFG
-2149 NPIKDYLRTYVNE
+2149 NLIKNQLRTYIDE
-2162 LRTTIQRK
+2162 LRTTIQKR

-2294 IFVTLSDSLY
+2294 VFVTLSESLY

-2309 DLIAIGHGDIQVAMT
+2309 DLINIGHGDIKIGMT
-2324 NSDSK
+2324 NAGSE

-2339 ELVFENKK
+2339 ELVFKNKV
-2347 GDNDKLIKYITQNR
+2347 GDDTKLTSYISKNR
-2361 KLPPGKDVLFTAYS
+2361 KLPPGVDVLFTAYS
-2375 QLNGGVGSP
+2375 QLNGGVGSA
-2384 ARQAAIASLVAS
+2384 ARQSAIASLVAS

-2472 RYAADTPEDLT
+2472 RYAADTPQDLT

-2524 IDDKNTARDTREV
+2524 IDDNNTARDTREV

-2547 VNADRAFK
+2547 VNADRALK
-2555 EWIKTEG
+2555 EWLKTPAGAEA
-2562 GKDTVVKLGPPGS
+2562 VVKLGPPGS
-2575 YMGKVGPTAFND
+2575 YMGAVGPTAFTE
-2587 AKANSFTSVVHN
+2587 AKANTFTSVVHN

-2662 IRRAVKST
+2662 IKRAVKST

-2681 KAMDQVVYVP
+2681 KKMDQVVYVP
-2691 YDLMPPTI
+2691 YEVMPPTI
-2699 RAGYENVDNALENFQ
+2699 RAGYQNVDNALQNFQ
-2714 SDLPVAPI
+2714 SNLPAAPI

-2736 IDGKTQVGDTPPK
+2736 INGKTQVGDTPPQ

-2792 QNGEESKAGPIDVLI
+2792 QNGEESKSGPIDVLI

-2894 SSTKVEGVD
+2894 SSTKVDGVD

-2908 GDVSTAE
+2908 GDVATAE
-2915 YLNEHPDIQAFL
+2915 YLNEHQDIQAFL
-2927 NVNQYSDPADA
+2927 GVPQYQDPAEA
-2938 AGSDLAHT
+2938 AGSDLAHK
-2946 ASGTAGLLSSADQK
+2946 ASGTAGLLASADQK

-3029 PTVQNIKDDISL
+3029 PTVQNIKDDINL

-3046 TAQDVVNE
+3046 TAQEVVNE
-3054 IETDLNSVYI
+3054 IETELSSVYI

-3072 KQQKI
+3072 KQQAL
-3077 DEDIKNP
+3077 DEAIKNP

-3093 LNKQKTALDNQF
+3093 LSKQKTALDNQF
-3105 STLNERKDKT
+3105 STLNDRKERT
-3115 LLALSD
+3115 LEALSN
-3121 TFAIGNGFDSFILN
+3121 TFAIGNGFDSFIVN
-3135 SVPSAAVVIGI
+3135 SVPAAAVVTGI

-3184 ATLEGTSIERSY
+3184 ATLEGTSIERSN
-3196 PKTNPPLEDFFAL
+3196 PSRNPPLEDWFAL

-3217 TRYIALGNILKA
+3217 TRYIALGNILRA
-3229 AQLFGPSGG
+3229 AQLFDSSGG
-3238 EIAKFTLENS
+3238 EIAKFTLQNS

-3253 GVVMPAKYVPVAISE
+3253 GVVMPSKYVPVAISE
-3268 QAVRLRNQESAVQYL
+3268 QPVRLRNPESAVQYL
-3283 LAMWDSIVQK
+3283 LAVWDSLLQK
-3293 KYNDTQIESYKELSD
+3293 KYEDTQMETYKDLSS
-3308 SLKSLMIPNLPN
+3308 SLQPLMLSNLPKAPESMSN
-3320 PYDGEKTSTNAVILR
+3320 VVLR
-3335 GSAQMWQL
+3335 GSAQTWQL
-3343 RIDPYR
+3343 RVDPYR
-3349 PNNFKVI
+3349 PNSFKVT
-3356 IAGDVPKKLI
+3356 IAGDVPKKFI

-3377 GLAKKGNKAYEMSG
+3377 GLAKKGNKAYEMSA

-3404 VKFLHKNYPATVEA
+3404 VKFLHKNFPATVEA
-3418 DSATFAREVMKVEF
+3418 DNATFAREVMKVEF
-3432 DYSESKKGLASRR
+3432 DYSESKKGLASR
-3445 GPAEGGQTVEAVQA
+3445 GPAEGGQTVAAVEA
-3459 QVVPIKGITVTVL
+3459 QVVPIKGITVKVL

-3506 AKRVQEVLAHEA
+3506 ERRVQEVLAHEA

-3531 LMADLV
+3531 LMAELV
-3537 KNVQNLEKT
+3537 RNVQNLEKT
-3546 SRLVKEIAAKVDR
+3546 SSLVKEIAAKVDR
-3559 TQPGLSPERRAKE
+3559 TQPGLSPDRRAKE

-3597 WLRSQGYTIS
+3597 WLRSQGYTIN

-3616 LNFAEN
+3616 LYFAEN
-3622 YFDRKGAAIFPSLR
+3622 YFDRKGSERFPSLK
-3636 PAPAKTQIKTQA
+3636 PAQAKTQA
-3648 EINKERQKQK
+3648 EINRERQQQK
-3658 REKAVGY
+3658 REKAAGY
-3665 FSRDAKDK
+3665 FSRDDQDK
-3673 NTEEFDKQFEEDGFN
+3673 NTEDFDKQFSEDGFN
-3688 NSPIRPS
+3688 NAPLRPS

-3709 KQAYDNTRDAPAM
+3709 KQAYDATIDAPAM

-3727 SGKLLRAITYVR
+3727 SGKLLRGITYVR

-3753 KINQK
+3753 KITQK
-3758 AAGLSGKLRDGQG
+3758 AGGLAGKLRDGEG

-3790 DVIRQGSLAFN
+3790 EVIRRGSLAFN
-3801 RDSQMFQAIKRPFS
+3801 TESQMFQAIIRPFS
-3815 MANVVI
+3815 MANVII
-3821 EKSKLIARV
+3821 EKSKLIARI

-3851 NDEYEKIE
+3851 NDEYQKIE
-3859 QEIARLDKERL
+3859 QEIARLDAQRL
-3870 KSGLAPDQL
+3870 EPGLAPDQL
-3879 NQILNDLLDAKQ
+3879 NQVLNDLLDAKQ

-3903 RMTEKQI
+3903 RMDEQQI

-3915 LDEKHP
+3915 LDEKNP
-3921 ELGNM
+3921 ELSKM

-3940 MRFSK
+3940 MLFSK
-3945 IISSKRAERL
+3945 IISKKRAERL

-3964 YRIQDDMQDIHD
+3964 YRIQDDMEDVHD

-3984 SNTDIAKEKRFKDT
+3984 SNTNIAKEKKFKDT
-3998 EVDKDIDDIVDNMLH
+3998 EVNKDIDDIVDNMLH

-4021 SMRNYAANRVVDSF
+4021 SMRNHAANRVVDSF

-4042 IAVFPKEGSTTN
+4042 IAVFTKEGSTKN

-4086 VAIPGMNVLGMAAN
+4086 MAIPGMDILGMAAN
-4100 GLRRGVTL
+4100 GLRRGITL
-4108 WPAFQVRQLF
+4108 WPEFQVRQLF

-4133 TKLWGEVFA
+4133 TKLWGEVFV
-4142 GFVKSVKKD
+4142 GFAKAVKQG

-4158 RSYGI
+4158 QSYGI

-4171 TAEMELKQRIG
+4171 TPEMELKQKIG
-4182 LIEKNKY
+4182 LIEKSKFDWLMNKL
-4189 DQLINLLDRIGDASD
+4189 DQIGDASD

-4217 ETKSEAFPNGDQMQ
+4217 ETGDQMQ
-4231 ALISANNVIDFKK
+4231 ALVAANNIIDFKK
-4244 RGSGRLAQFLTRTV
+4244 RGSGRLAQALTRTV

-4267 IDVLALT
+4267 IDVLAMT
-4274 LAGSGYTGKDKVAAY
+4274 LAGSGYTGKSKAAAL
-4289 AQLGKTAVLFSFYV
+4289 AQLGKTAALFSFYV
-4303 MLYSMAVGG
+4303 MIYSWLVGG

-4323 KLRNFYIPK
+4323 KLRNIVIPK
-4332 SLTKQIGM
+4332 SLMQHIGI
-4340 DNGILIPMHTSA
+4340 NETLLIPMHTSA
-4352 SFFFKSIPEMTYN
+4352 SFFFKSIPEGTYN
-4365 VVTKEGTSNEIDG
+4365 IVVKEGTNNEIDG
-4378 TRLRHAMAEAAI
+4378 TRIRKALAAAVI
-4390 DSLLGPNPVPTGIKP
+4390 DSLLGPNPVPTGAKP
-4405 AFEILLNRN
+4405 LIEIGLNRS
-4414 FFTGSTVTPR
+4414 FFTGRAITPKSL
-4424 GMEDLDAV
+4424 ENIDAA
-4432 EQYTA
+4432 EQYN
-4437 ATSQLGKIFSALTNI
+4437 ATTSELGKILSALTGN
-4452 PFTDKRV
+4452 PFNEKRV

-4468 VRGLF
+4468 VRSLF

-4487 SGDRPTATTR
+4487 SGDRPTPR
-4497 QNPLYGSFVAPDVAR
+4497 DKDNPFYGSFIAADVGRAP
-4512 GNEDLFYDFK
+4512 EDLFYSFK
-4522 KMVDNKYETYM
+4522 DKVDSKYNTYQS
-4533 KLLERDKADEADK
+4533 LLKDAKFEQADK
-4546 YFDKHEALISARDYV
+4546 YFDRYEKEIYAHDYISAMDN
-4561 TSMEV
+4561 SLAE
-4566 ALRDINRQIRM
+4566 INREIRALGRTSRDM
-4577 AGEVKDKTVTPE
+4577 TPD
-4589 QRRQEIIEL
+4589 QRRAEIIEM
-4598 QRSKQE
+4598 QRLKNQILE
-4604 MLDSIV
+4604 DVIA
-4610 EMRLEAKL
+4610 MRKEAGL

>member
-1 MANFWEK
+1 MADIDKLIAQYGGSIVPEQKAEPSDELSKLAAQFGGTVVSPDTPTTPGGYGAGTFAKDMGKLTAAGAVPGILGAPEAIESAAVKQSKSTFTAPSEALSYLSSPDKLANKFVTSLGFKPIFGEESKGLVPEDVLKKQELLLDEVRAKGKSQNLKDLSAYGQKLGQDIKETASPEIQLAMANFV
-8 DPVVNTGK
+8 PTG
-16 SPWEQDPEVT
+16 SLSD
-26 PEDTS
+26 
-31 QLLDPAKM
+31 
-39 FASGVIGPTA
+39 
-49 AIPLGL
+49 
-55 ESSVRNIPRQ
+55 
-65 IVEQQGITP
+65 
-74 VEKIGPLTFAEEFAK
+74 
-89 KGPAQLFTNT
+89 
-99 AKAFVKKAIGE
+99 
-110 SFEKQQERQ
+110 
-119 TQDQIAVDRAIS
+119 IAN
-131 GLPRIPGLSQLA
+131 
-143 DAGERVSGRLR
+143 GR
-154 ESVSAA
+154 
-160 GKQAIA
+160 
-166 DSQAEGNIL
+166 
-175 ESIQNRSIENLSFGK
+175 IENLSFGAK
-190 DPSFMGYALQG
+190 PTALG
-201 SQVLGSLVP
+201 L
-210 IITTAVVTKGSS
+210 
-222 KAVGTVGF
+222 
-230 GMGAGEAVQDAQ
+230 AGQF
-242 QYVANLSDEQLM
+242 ANI
-254 QSSPFFK
+254 
-261 KMVEDGVSP
+261 
-270 VEARKVVT
+270 
-278 DKAAEYAAQL
+278 
-288 QGSVSAFGS
+288 FGS
-297 VITGKLITGQF
+297 VAPGMLGTIVTKDPRYMQAFGFGQAGSEGVSNAREYIQSLDDTQLAANSPYFKDLLKAGYDPKTARLMTEEKAVDTSATAQAIVGAVGGNFTAKLITGKF
-308 DKLMTGSVKNR
+308 DDVLLSSVKNR
-319 LGRIALGTTAGA
+319 ALNITARTSKGFAIGA
-331 AEEGTQEFL
+331 TEEGLQEMA
-340 EGIAK
+340 EGIAS
-345 DLGINKAV
+345 DLGIDKTV
-353 IKEIGEES
+353 VKEIGS
-361 FANFV
+361 DAFANFV
-366 LGSLGGAGPGA
+366 LGAIGGGGVGGVKGA
-377 YRGAV
+377 LTKGTAV
-382 AKTKEEAEKAAKA
+382 T
-395 PTQADIDAQMR
+395 PQPSGT
-406 ATLGE
+406 GVPPVV
-411 GAPPIPGA
+411 PPIDVTGTGVPPA
-419 PPAAP
+419 VPPTAPAAP
-424 GVIPPITPAPT
+424 A
-435 TAPMIEEDD
+435 AMAEEDD
-444 LAPSVIVPPSV
+444 VAPSSIVPPSV
-455 VAPIANMLSTEG
+455 VAPVAAMVSTVG
-467 LNPAIAQQVES
+467 LDPATAQRVDA
-478 LKAELIM
+478 LKAELQM
-485 IDSRRTNPT
+485 IEARKSDPT
-494 SNVSEIELE
+494 RLLNESELE
-503 FLAEREAEIAKEITA
+503 FYAEREAELAQEITA
-518 LISPKAPEI
+518 LISPKAPEV
-527 LGTPAAPV
+527 LGTPVTPV
-535 APVETPVAQE
+535 SPVETPVSQE
-545 QDLLGRLQE
+545 QDLLNRLQE
-554 FGEVIESRQD
+554 FGEVIESRMD
-564 AESRFSNG
+564 AKARFSNG
-572 EQIYAFPEQDEQPFL
+572 EQIYAFPEQGEQPFL
-587 IQNIDE
+587 IRNIDE

-603 ALPAAAPVV
+603 ALPAAAQVT
-612 EEAATEPEAITT
+612 EEAATEPKIPSTSDFAEEIASILQQRNPKYRLGIDYISAADFAIFKFAGDNPEQAAVIAKELASDPEKYSDQTGLPPGRIKSISKKLIEDIKSNEDFNKRREEREKEKEVVTEPEAVTT

-632 TKEKTTAAPEE
+632 TIEENIADSTARMEEQFKAAAEVIGNDQKLLEKELKEAKSVLTNKYQEQFKNSTFDFEKKRLTSADGKLALQWENNGKTNRGSVKVVPIEPTKEE
-643 TVAETSVA
+643 QIAINKARQE
-651 PKDVTLEITSGQS
+651 
-664 YEQRASDD
+664 EQRA
-672 YNKVVDESYDGKKNE
+672 
-687 TDVLANQSLDRYIPF
+687 
-702 DKLVNIVN
+702 
-710 QAEDVLLAPEQLKMR
+710 
-725 FGVQKAADAEKVIAE
+725 
-740 VRKLR
+740 
-745 NQERQAAQ
+745 
-753 KDAAEAEK
+753 AAEAEK
-761 KTKEEALK
+761 AKKEKEEQ
-769 EEEKAKP
+769 EKAKP

-785 AAPTGGPSTPKKV
+785 SAPTGGPSTPKKV
-798 APTEEEKVAK
+798 APTEEEKQAK

-826 AKKEEQKKKLAEFNT
+826 AKKEEQKKKIAELNT
-841 NPMKVAM
+841 NPMKIAM

-869 QPVIF
+869 LPVIF

-892 EDQLVKNKFRITD
+892 EAQLVKNKFRITD
-905 RAVTATTDDPSYVG
+905 RAVPATTDDAAYVG
-919 PERIT
+919 PARIT

-937 GGGAEFFNNRK
+937 GGGADFFANRK

-971 LLDLANPKKLLDIQS
+971 LLDLASPKKLLDIQS

-993 AMMFKEGLVSKIKS
+993 AMMFKEGLVSKIKT

-1017 LPTKA
+1017 LPSRA
-1022 GGQFNIYIPSKAG
+1022 GGQFNTYIPSKAG
-1035 NRQAI
+1035 HRQAI
-1040 KLVIDDGKEALV
+1040 KLVIDDGKEELV

-1065 LQAVLNEHSNVTPL
+1065 LQAVLNEHANVTPL
-1079 YDALMEKYIK
+1079 YDALMAKYIK
-1089 DTNADRTPD
+1089 DPNADRIPD
-1098 IYTPDGI
+1098 IYTPEGV

-1111 EDVRLNQYIPRLL
+1111 VDVKLNGYLPRLFS
-1124 VLFGADENS
+1124 LFSVDENS

-1210 DIAGI
+1210 DISGI

-1239 AAHFVPEANEIN
+1239 AAHFVSGYNEIN

-1259 SLGHEWQHAL
+1259 TLAHEWQHAL
-1269 DWNLRLS
+1269 DFNLRVVP
-1276 LNGRVLMGDTASTLQ
+1276 NGKVLMSDTASTLQ
-1291 KTINVERV
+1291 RTINVERV

-1331 SRYGEADIYRSSYV
+1331 SRYGEADIYRSSYA
-1345 DTQFYKDALELD
+1345 DTQFYKDALLLD
-1357 RGKEKQYWST
+1357 RSREKPYWST
-1367 PVEMLSRS
+1367 QVELLSRS
-1375 FESLIFDLS
+1375 FESLIFDLA

-1404 NGYPGTTY
+1404 NGYLGTTY

-1427 MIDQIDPETLQIKTY
+1427 MLDQIDPKTLEIKTY
-1442 KLENQIIEVEELG
+1442 KLDNQIIEVEELG

-1473 WFKTEEEAKEAKKQ
+1473 WFKTKEEAKQAKEQ
-1487 LDGKEEILTPKL
+1487 LDGKEEILTPRL

-1563 YLQSPELLGFNPA
+1563 YLQSPELLGFNPL
-1576 KNQREID
+1576 KNQKEID
-1583 NYKLADFEGDRVKLK
+1583 NYKIADFEGDRVKLK
-1598 QTQEDFEAAAVRFV
+1598 QTQEDFEAAAVRYI
-1612 SQVITDMRSEGSD
+1612 SQVITDMRAEGSD

-1650 VTNNAYSTPLPIAY
+1650 MTNNAYSTPLPIAY

-1702 DPHRAN
+1702 DPHRVN
-1708 NLELM
+1708 NLQLM

-1724 VKIKDIQDQ
+1724 VKIKDIQAQ
-1733 KVDVVLANP
+1733 KVDVVLTNP
-1742 PFGSLPSP
+1742 PFGSLPTP

-1763 GAIDQLIAA
+1763 GALDQLIAA
-1772 EALRTM
+1772 ESLRTM

-1846 NVFPND
+1846 NVYPND

-1873 RSEKVV
+1873 RSEQVV

-1885 RTTIGGADRPSGA
+1885 RTPTGGADRPTTA
-1898 VPTGDNLQD
+1898 VPTGGSRQD
-1907 GEPSRGVGRTGEGA
+1907 GETGGGVGRTGEGA
-1921 GIGEQLPT
+1921 GISEQLPT

-1934 VPSETRRPG
+1934 VPPNARGRG
-1943 TVGGVR
+1943 TAGVVR

-1973 EGGDISG
+1973 AGSGISG
-1980 GESEAELGGLSDLEL
+1980 GESGDELGGLSDLDL
-1995 DDIFNSLGKKPKTG
+1995 DNIFESLGKKPKTG
-2009 TTTERAPKGIGG
+2009 ETKERAPKGTGG
-2021 LRAPRTTTG
+2021 PRAPRTTEP

-2043 GLESLLDELDAA
+2043 GLEGLLDELDAA
-2055 LNGKAPEVT
+2055 LNGKAPKVT
-2064 NTQPT
+2064 ITEPT
-2069 PENSEERL
+2069 PENSDARL
-2077 DKQSKEAM
+2077 DKQAQEAM

-2106 KDDQEYAN
+2106 KDSEEYAN

-2121 VWEAVGQKIT
+2121 VWEAVGQKVK
-2131 DTKQRIQAV
+2131 DTKQRIQMV

-2149 NPIKDYLRTYVNE
+2149 DLIKSFLRTYVNE
-2162 LRTTIQRK
+2162 LRGIEQRR

-2235 SSIQQMAKGLAG
+2235 ASIEQMAKGLAG

-2309 DLIAIGHGDIQVAMT
+2309 DLMNIGHGDIKVAMT

-2347 GDNDKLIKYITQNR
+2347 GDNDKLIKYIKQNR

-2375 QLNGGVGSP
+2375 QLNGGVGSA
-2384 ARQAAIASLVAS
+2384 ARQEAIASLVAS

-2406 HNAAGTPSDKDS
+2406 HNAAGTPTDKDS

-2427 LLTGENLLGKGEEV
+2427 LLTGENLLGKGEEL
-2441 PESWKPPPTVY
+2441 PEGWKPPPTVY

-2472 RYAADTPEDLT
+2472 RYAADTPEELT

-2547 VNADRAFK
+2547 VNADRALK
-2555 EWIKTEG
+2555 EWLKTEG
-2562 GKDTVVKLGPPGS
+2562 GKDAVVKLGPPGS

-2615 MVVDKLNNNE
+2615 MVVEKLNNNE

-2662 IRRAVKST
+2662 IKRAVKST

-2691 YDLMPPTI
+2691 YDAMPPTI
-2699 RAGYENVDNALENFQ
+2699 RAGYENVENDLENFQ
-2714 SDLPVAPI
+2714 SDLPAAPI

-2736 IDGKTQVGDTPPK
+2736 INGKTQVGDTPPE

-2772 DIPKYVTLDNPS
+2772 DVPKYVTLDNPS

-2894 SSTKVEGVD
+2894 SSTKVDGVD

-2908 GDVSTAE
+2908 GDVATAE

-2927 NVNQYSDPADA
+2927 NTSEYSDPDDA
-2938 AGSDLAHT
+2938 AGSDLAHK
-2946 ASGTAGLLSSADQK
+2946 ASGTAGLLSSVDQK
-2960 EFFDSIEASYIAEI
+2960 EFFDSIEASYIAAI

-3046 TAQDVVNE
+3046 TAQEVVNE
-3054 IETDLNSVYI
+3054 IETKLNSVYI

-3084 LATEKDIEE
+3084 LATEKDIEG

-3105 STLNERKDKT
+3105 ATLNERKDKT
-3115 LLALSD
+3115 LQALSN
-3121 TFAIGNGFDSFILN
+3121 TFAIGTGFDSFIVN
-3135 SVPSAAVVIGI
+3135 SVPSSAVVIGI
-3146 KVDKARIGKSKT
+3146 KVDEARIGKSKT

-3184 ATLEGTSIERSY
+3184 ATLEGTSIERY
-3196 PKTNPPLEDFFAL
+3196 NPGNAPLEDWFAL

-3217 TRYIALGNILKA
+3217 TRYIALGNILRA

-3238 EIAKFTLENS
+3238 EIAKFTLQNS
-3248 KESIS
+3248 KEAIS

-3268 QAVRLRNQESAVQYL
+3268 QPVRLRNQESAVQYL
-3283 LAMWDSIVQK
+3283 LAMWDSIVLA
-3293 KYNDTQIESYKELSD
+3293 KYNDTQVESYKELSD

-3320 PYDGEKTSTNAVILR
+3320 PYDGVKNNTNAVILR

-3366 TAPILKTLIPG
+3366 TAPILKTLIPR
-3377 GLAKKGNKAYEMSG
+3377 GLAKKGNKAYEMEG

-3418 DSATFAREVMKVEF
+3418 DNATFAREVMKAEF
-3432 DYSESKKGLASRR
+3432 DDSESKKGLASR
-3445 GPAEGGQTVEAVQA
+3445 GPAEGGQTVAAVEA
-3459 QVVPIKGITVTVL
+3459 QVVPIKGITVKVL

-3506 AKRVQEVLAHEA
+3506 ERRVQEVLAHEA

-3531 LMADLV
+3531 LMAELV
-3537 KNVQNLEKT
+3537 RNVQNLEKT
-3546 SRLVKEIAAKVDR
+3546 SRLVKDIAAKVDR
-3559 TQPGLSPERRAKE
+3559 TQ
-3572 IVANMAER
+3572 R
-3580 GMSKIGLIQ
+3580 G
-3589 RVIQAIRN
+3589 
-3597 WLRSQGYTIS
+3597 
-3607 FSDLDIIEL
+3607 
-3616 LNFAEN
+3616 
-3622 YFDRKGAAIFPSLR
+3622 
-3636 PAPAKTQIKTQA
+3636 
-3648 EINKERQKQK
+3648 
-3658 REKAVGY
+3658 
-3665 FSRDAKDK
+3665 
-3673 NTEEFDKQFEEDGFN
+3673 
-3688 NSPIRPS
+3688 
-3695 STVKDTLLGGAKQA
+3695 
-3709 KQAYDNTRDAPAM
+3709 
-3722 AYKAM
+3722 
-3727 SGKLLRAITYVR
+3727 
-3739 NKNIW
+3739 
-3744 FGAGLELAE
+3744 
-3753 KINQK
+3753 
-3758 AAGLSGKLRDGQG
+3758 
-3771 RAMASIAITNALH
+3771 
-3784 AGNIAV
+3784 
-3790 DVIRQGSLAFN
+3790 
-3801 RDSQMFQAIKRPFS
+3801 
-3815 MANVVI
+3815 
-3821 EKSKLIARV
+3821 
-3830 GEQRANDM
+3830 
-3838 IQMYFEAKRSKSI
+3838 
-3851 NDEYEKIE
+3851 
-3859 QEIARLDKERL
+3859 
-3870 KSGLAPDQL
+3870 
-3879 NQILNDLLDAKQ
+3879 
-3891 DLKQIGIAKKKV
+3891 
-3903 RMTEKQI
+3903 
-3910 DFYSK
+3910 
-3915 LDEKHP
+3915 
-3921 ELGNM
+3921 
-3926 MENWTKVNQNMIDM
+3926 
-3940 MRFSK
+3940 
-3945 IISSKRAERL
+3945 
-3955 KGIKDYVPW
+3955 
-3964 YRIQDDMQDIHD
+3964 
-3976 TSTMGGVR
+3976 
-3984 SNTDIAKEKRFKDT
+3984 
-3998 EVDKDIDDIVDNMLH
+3998 
-4013 NVMTITRN
+4013 
-4021 SMRNYAANRVVDSF
+4021 
-4035 ATRVKGK
+4035 
-4042 IAVFPKEGSTTN
+4042 
-4054 GAVRLNIL
+4054 
-4062 RNGRRIIVE
+4062 
-4071 IKDPLIAESV
+4071 
-4081 TGMED
+4081 
-4086 VAIPGMNVLGMAAN
+4086 
-4100 GLRRGVTL
+4100 
-4108 WPAFQVRQLF
+4108 
-4118 MDAPTA
+4118 
-4124 ALVSGVKNP
+4124 
-4133 TKLWGEVFA
+4133 
-4142 GFVKSVKKD
+4142 
-4151 DPIVELL
+4151 
-4158 RSYGI
+4158 
-4163 GGYQSYTR
+4163 
-4171 TAEMELKQRIG
+4171 
-4182 LIEKNKY
+4182 
-4189 DQLINLLDRIGDASD
+4189 
-4204 MAQRVA
+4204 
-4210 IYNRVLK
+4210 
-4217 ETKSEAFPNGDQMQ
+4217 
-4231 ALISANNVIDFKK
+4231 
-4244 RGSGRLAQFLTRTV
+4244 
-4258 SFMNAYAQQ
+4258 
-4267 IDVLALT
+4267 
-4274 LAGSGYTGKDKVAAY
+4274 
-4289 AQLGKTAVLFSFYV
+4289 
-4303 MLYSMAVGG
+4303 
-4312 EDDYEELDDQT
+4312 
-4323 KLRNFYIPK
+4323 
-4332 SLTKQIGM
+4332 
-4340 DNGILIPMHTSA
+4340 
-4352 SFFFKSIPEMTYN
+4352 
-4365 VVTKEGTSNEIDG
+4365 
-4378 TRLRHAMAEAAI
+4378 
-4390 DSLLGPNPVPTGIKP
+4390 
-4405 AFEILLNRN
+4405 
-4414 FFTGSTVTPR
+4414 
-4424 GMEDLDAV
+4424 
-4432 EQYTA
+4432 
-4437 ATSQLGKIFSALTNI
+4437 
-4452 PFTDKRV
+4452 
-4459 LNPIEADHL
+4459 
-4468 VRGLF
+4468 
-4473 GTTGAAVQWGSNIF
+4473 
-4487 SGDRPTATTR
+4487 
-4497 QNPLYGSFVAPDVAR
+4497 
-4512 GNEDLFYDFK
+4512 
-4522 KMVDNKYETYM
+4522 
-4533 KLLERDKADEADK
+4533 
-4546 YFDKHEALISARDYV
+4546 
-4561 TSMEV
+4561 
-4566 ALRDINRQIRM
+4566 
-4577 AGEVKDKTVTPE
+4577 
-4589 QRRQEIIEL
+4589 
-4598 QRSKQE
+4598 
-4604 MLDSIV
+4604 
-4610 EMRLEAKL
+4610 

>member
-1 MANFWEK
+1 MATKPEDINPFAK
-8 DPVVNTGK
+8 YV
-16 SPWEQDPEVT
+16 EQPKAEPTPKAT
-26 PEDTS
+26 PEANPFAQYVPYTVGTG
-31 QLLDPAKM
+31 LDDASKM
-39 FASGVIGPTA
+39 LAAGAIRPTL
-49 AIPLGL
+49 AIPQGL
-55 ESSVRNIPRQ
+55 ESAARNVPRQ
-65 IVEQQGITP
+65 VLEQQGIQP
-74 VEKIGPLTFAEEFAK
+74 VEKIGPLTFAEELVRT
-89 KGPAQLFTNT
+89 GPAQLLTNVT
-99 AKAFVKKAIGE
+99 KAFIKNATGE

-119 TQDQIAVDRAIS
+119 KDNEIALDRAIS
-131 GLPRIPGLSQLA
+131 KVPRIPGTAELA
-143 DAGERVSGRLR
+143 KYGEEKSKALT
-154 ESVSAA
+154 ESVSEV
-160 GKQAIA
+160 GKARIA
-166 DSQAEGNIL
+166 ESQVAGNIL
-175 ESIQNRSIENLSFGK
+175 EAIQNRSVENLSFGK
-190 DPSFMGYALQG
+190 NPSFVGYALQG
-201 SQVLGSLVP
+201 SQILGSLAPV
-210 IITTAVVTKGSS
+210 IGTALLTKSS

-230 GMGAGEAVQDAQ
+230 GMGAGEAVQNAQ
-242 QYVANLSDEQLM
+242 EYVGKLSDAELIAA
-254 QSSPFFK
+254 SPYYK
-261 KMVEDGVSP
+261 TMLEKGVSP
-270 VEARKVVT
+270 QEARKVIT

-288 QGSVSAFGS
+288 QGSVAAFGD
-297 VITGKLITGQF
+297 VITGKLVTGQF
-308 DKLMTGSVKNR
+308 DKLMTGPVKNR
-319 LGRIALGTTAGA
+319 LGRIALGTTAGSL
-331 AEEGTQEFL
+331 EEGTQEFL
-340 EGIAK
+340 EGIAS
-345 DLGINKAV
+345 DIGINKSV

-366 LGSLGGAGPGA
+366 LGAMGGAGPGA

-382 AKTKEEAEKAAKA
+382 AKTVEEANAPKPVKPTKEEL
-395 PTQADIDAQMR
+395 DAQMV
-406 ATLGE
+406 ASLTGT
-411 GAPPIPGA
+411 GVPPAAPPVDVTGTGVPPA

-424 GVIPPITPAPT
+424 AATV
-435 TAPMIEEDD
+435 EEDE
-444 LAPSVIVPPSV
+444 LAPSSIVPPSV
-455 VAPIANMLSTEG
+455 VAPVAAMVSTVG
-467 LNPAIAQQVES
+467 LDPATAQRVES
-478 LKAELIM
+478 LKAELQM
-485 IDSRRTNPT
+485 IESRKSDPT
-494 SNVSEIELE
+494 RLLNEGELD
-503 FLAEREAEIAKEITA
+503 FYAEREAELAREITA

-535 APVETPVAQE
+535 APTAPPVEQIGE
-545 QDLLGRLQE
+545 DLIGKLQE

-587 IQNIDE
+587 LRNIDE
-593 ISAYTPDRLL
+593 ISAYPPDRLL
-603 ALPAAAPVV
+603 ALPAAVA
-612 EEAATEPEAITT
+612 EEAATEPEAAPTEPEAVTTT

-632 TKEKTTAAPEE
+632 TIEEKIADSTVRMEEQFKAAAEVIGNDQKLLEKELKEAK
-643 TVAETSVA
+643 SVLTN
-651 PKDVTLEITSGQS
+651 KYQ
-664 YEQRASDD
+664 EQFKNSTFNFEKKQLISA
-672 YNKVVDESYDGKKNE
+672 DGK
-687 TDVLANQSLDRYIPF
+687 LALQWENDGKTNRGSVKVIPIEPT
-702 DKLVNIVN
+702 K
-710 QAEDVLLAPEQLKMR
+710 EEQIAINKAR
-725 FGVQKAADAEKVIAE
+725 QEEQKA
-740 VRKLR
+740 
-745 NQERQAAQ
+745 
-753 KDAAEAEK
+753 AAEAEK
-761 KTKEEALK
+761 KAK
-769 EEEKAKP
+769 EEKAKP

-798 APTEEEKVAK
+798 APTEEEKKAK

-820 AADEEK
+820 TAEEEK

-856 AEILY
+856 ATILY

-869 QPVIF
+869 FPVIF

-884 ESSLVGEI
+884 ETNLVKQI

-905 RAVTATTDDPSYVG
+905 RAVPATTDDPSYVG

-937 GGGAEFFNNRK
+937 GGGAEFYNNRK

-971 LLDLANPKKLLDIQS
+971 LLDLASPKKLLDIQS

-993 AMMFKEGLVSKIKS
+993 AMMFKEGLVSKIKT
-1007 PGDYLFELIN
+1007 PGDYLFEMIN
-1017 LPTKA
+1017 LPSRA
-1022 GGQFNIYIPSKAG
+1022 GGQFDTYIPSKAG
-1035 NRQAI
+1035 YRQAI
-1040 KLVIDDGKEALV
+1040 KLVIDDGKEQVV

-1065 LQAVLNEHSNVTPL
+1065 LQSVLNEHSNVTPL
-1079 YDALMEKYIK
+1079 YDALMAKYIK
-1089 DTNADRTPD
+1089 DPNADRTPD
-1098 IYTPDGI
+1098 IYTPEGA
-1105 DLKNKI
+1105 DLRTKLD
-1111 EDVRLNQYIPRLL
+1111 DVRLNQFIPRLL
-1124 VLFGADENS
+1124 SLFGVDENS

-1239 AAHFVPEANEIN
+1239 AAHFVPGANEIN

-1269 DWNLRLS
+1269 DWNLRLVP
-1276 LNGRVLMGDTASTLQ
+1276 NGRVLMSDTASTLQ
-1291 KTINVERV
+1291 RMITVERV

-1306 LTNTANSENNRN
+1306 LTSTANTENNRN

-1331 SRYGEADIYRSSYV
+1331 NRYGEADIYRSSFT
-1345 DTQFYKDALELD
+1345 DTQFYKDALLLD
-1357 RGKEKQYWST
+1357 RGREKDYWST

-1389 YLVGPTVADGYVTKK
+1389 YLVGPTVADAYVSKK
-1404 NGYPGTTY
+1404 NGYLGTTY
-1412 PAGKERPKINEIYQQ
+1412 PAGKERPKINEVYQQ
-1427 MIDQIDPETLQIKTY
+1427 MLDQIDPETLQIKTY
-1442 KLENQIIEVEELG
+1442 KLDNQIIEVEELG

-1473 WFKTEEEAKEAKKQ
+1473 WFKTKEEAKQAKEQ
-1487 LDGKEEILTPKL
+1487 LDGQEAILTPRL

-1563 YLQSPELLGFNPA
+1563 YLQSPELLGFNPL

-1583 NYKLADFEGDRVKLK
+1583 NYKIADFEGDRVKLK
-1598 QTQEDFEAAAVRFV
+1598 QTQEDFEAAAVRFI
-1612 SQVITDMRSEGSD
+1612 SQVITDMRAEGSD

-1650 VTNNAYSTPLPIAY
+1650 QTNNAYSTPLPIAY

-1702 DPHRAN
+1702 DPHRVN
-1708 NLELM
+1708 NLQLM

-1724 VKIKDIQDQ
+1724 VKIKDIQAQ
-1733 KVDVVLANP
+1733 KVDVVLTNP
-1742 PFGSLPSP
+1742 PFGSLPTP

-1763 GAIDQLIAA
+1763 GALDQLIAA
-1772 EALRTM
+1772 ESLRTM

-1811 YNVADHYEI
+1811 YNVADHFEI

-1846 NVFPND
+1846 NVYPND
-1852 FVVNRLTSFDELWSR
+1852 YVVNRLTSFDELWSR
-1867 YVQTSD
+1867 YVQASD
-1873 RSEKVV
+1873 RSEQVV

-1885 RTTIGGADRPSGA
+1885 RPTTGGADRPTTA

-1907 GEPSRGVGRTGEGA
+1907 GETGGGVGRTGEGA
-1921 GIGEQLPT
+1921 GISEQLPT

-1934 VPSETRRPG
+1934 VPPNARGRG
-1943 TVGGVR
+1943 TAGGVR
-1949 DTEQQQDSGEDQRGG
+1949 DTEQQQDSGDGQRGG

-1973 EGGDISG
+1973 AGSNIPSEEPGD
-1980 GESEAELGGLSDLEL
+1980 ELGGLSDLDL
-1995 DDIFNSLGKKPKTG
+1995 DNIFESLGKKPKTG
-2009 TTTERAPKGIGG
+2009 ETKERAPKGTGG
-2021 LRAPRTTTG
+2021 PRAPRTTVP

-2043 GLESLLDELDAA
+2043 GLEGLLDELDAA
-2055 LNGKAPEVT
+2055 LNGKAPKVT
-2064 NTQPT
+2064 ITEPT
-2069 PENSEERL
+2069 PENSDARL
-2077 DKQSKEAM
+2077 DKQAQEAM

-2096 NDPDSGLYSR
+2096 DDPNSGLYSR
-2106 KDDQEYAN
+2106 KDSEEYAN

-2121 VWEAVGQKIT
+2121 VWEAVGQKVK
-2131 DTKQRIQAV
+2131 DTKQRIQMV

-2149 NPIKDYLRTYVNE
+2149 DLIKSFLRTYVNE
-2162 LRTTIQRK
+2162 LRGIEQRR

-2235 SSIQQMAKGLAG
+2235 ASVEQMAKGLAG

-2309 DLIAIGHGDIQVAMT
+2309 DLINIGHGDIKIGMT
-2324 NSDSK
+2324 NAK
-2329 IIKDVGEGKT
+2329 AEIIKDVGEGKT
-2339 ELVFENKK
+2339 ELVFKNKV
-2347 GDNDKLIKYITQNR
+2347 GDDTKLTSYISKNR
-2361 KLPPGKDVLFTAYS
+2361 KLPPDVDVLFTAYS
-2375 QLNGGVGSP
+2375 QLNGGPGSA
-2384 ARQAAIASLVAS
+2384 ARQSAIASLVAS

-2406 HNAAGTPSDKDS
+2406 HNAAGTPTEKDS

-2441 PESWKPPPTVY
+2441 PEGWKPPPTVY

-2472 RYAADTPEDLT
+2472 RYAADTPEELT

-2510 RRERSYEGVTMDFV
+2510 RRERSYEGVKMDFV

-2562 GKDTVVKLGPPGS
+2562 GKDAVVKLGPPGS

-2587 AKANSFTSVVHN
+2587 TKANAFTSVVHN

-2625 KVVVGLQNTNGSALE
+2625 KVVVGLQSTNGSALE
-2640 DFVAQNNIKK
+2640 DFVSQNNIKN

-2691 YDLMPPTI
+2691 YEVMPPTI
-2699 RAGYENVDNALENFQ
+2699 RAGYENVEKALENFQ
-2714 SDLPVAPI
+2714 SDLPAAPI
-2722 DFIRTELEQKYVWT
+2722 DYIRTELEQKYVWT
-2736 IDGKTQVGDTPPK
+2736 INGKTQVGDTPPE

-2822 DAFDQRPRHMIVLQP
+2822 EAFDQRPRHMIVLQP

-2927 NVNQYSDPADA
+2927 SVPQYSDPADA
-2938 AGSDLAHT
+2938 AGSDLAHK
-2946 ASGTAGLLSSADQK
+2946 ASGTAGLLSSVDQK

-3046 TAQDVVNE
+3046 TAQEVVNE
-3054 IETDLNSVYI
+3054 IETELNSVYI

-3072 KQQKI
+3072 KQQAI
-3077 DEDIKNP
+3077 DEAIKNP

-3105 STLNERKDKT
+3105 ATLNDRKDRT
-3115 LLALSD
+3115 LQALSD
-3121 TFAIGNGFDSFILN
+3121 TFAIGNGFDSFIVN

-3196 PKTNPPLEDFFAL
+3196 PSRNPPLEDWFSL

-3217 TRYIALGNILKA
+3217 TRYIALGNILRA
-3229 AQLFGPSGG
+3229 AQLFDSSGG
-3238 EIAKFTLENS
+3238 EIAKFTLQNS
-3248 KESIS
+3248 KEAIS
-3253 GVVMPAKYVPVAISE
+3253 GVVMPSKYVPVAISE
-3268 QAVRLRNQESAVQYL
+3268 QPVRLRNPESAVQYL
-3283 LAMWDSIVQK
+3283 LAVWDSLLQK
-3293 KYNDTQIESYKELSD
+3293 KYEDTQMETYKDLSN
-3308 SLKSLMIPNLPN
+3308 SLQSLMLPNLPKAPEGMSN
-3320 PYDGEKTSTNAVILR
+3320 VVLR
-3335 GSAQMWQL
+3335 GSAQTWQL
-3343 RIDPYR
+3343 RVDNYK
-3349 PNNFKVI
+3349 PNSFRVT
-3356 IAGDVPKKLI
+3356 IAGDVPKKFI
-3366 TAPILKTLIPG
+3366 TAPILKTLIPR
-3377 GLAKKGNKAYEMSG
+3377 GLAKKGNKAYEMEG
-3391 GDSLTDPEKIIAL
+3391 GDSLTDPQKIISL
-3404 VKFLHKNYPATVEA
+3404 IKYLHKNYPATVEA
-3418 DSATFAREVMKVEF
+3418 DNATFAREVMKVEF
-3432 DYSESKKGLASRR
+3432 DDSESKKGLASR
-3445 GPAEGGQTVEAVQA
+3445 GPAEGGQTVKAVEE
-3459 QVVPIKGITVTVL
+3459 QVVPIKGITVKVL

-3531 LMADLV
+3531 LMAELV
-3537 KNVQNLEKT
+3537 RNVQNLENT
-3546 SRLVKEIAAKVDR
+3546 SKLVKEIAAKVDR

-3580 GMSKIGLIQ
+3580 GMYKIGLVQ

-3597 WLRSQGYTIS
+3597 WLRNQGYTIS

-3622 YFDRKGAAIFPSLR
+3622 YFDRKGAATFPSLR
-3636 PAPAKTQIKTQA
+3636 PAPAKTQAKTQA
-3648 EINKERQKQK
+3648 EINRERQQQR
-3658 REKAVGY
+3658 REKAAGY
-3665 FSRDAKDK
+3665 FSRDAEGS
-3673 NTEEFDKQFEEDGFN
+3673 NTEDFDKQFEEDGFN
-3688 NSPIRPS
+3688 NAPIRPS

-3709 KQAYDNTRDAPAM
+3709 KQAYANTRDEPAM

-3744 FGAGLELAE
+3744 FGAGLEMAE

-3758 AAGLSGKLRDGQG
+3758 AGGLAGKLRDGEG

-3790 DVIRQGSLAFN
+3790 EVIRQGSLAFN

-3838 IQMYFEAKRSKSI
+3838 IQMFFEAKRSKSI
-3851 NDEYEKIE
+3851 NDEYQKIE
-3859 QEIARLDKERL
+3859 QEIARLDQERL
-3870 KSGLAPDQL
+3870 KPGLAPDQL
-3879 NQILNDLLDAKQ
+3879 NQVLNDLLDAKQ

-3903 RMTEKQI
+3903 RMSEKQI

-3921 ELGNM
+3921 ELGSM
-3926 MENWTKVNQNMIDM
+3926 MENWTRVNQNMIDM
-3940 MRFSK
+3940 MLFSK
-3945 IISSKRAERL
+3945 IISKKRAERL

-3964 YRIQDDMQDIHD
+3964 YRIQDDMEDIHD

-3984 SNTDIAKEKRFKDT
+3984 SNTNIAKEKKFKDT
-3998 EVDKDIDDIVDNMLH
+3998 EVNKDIDDIVDNMLH

-4021 SMRNYAANRVVDSF
+4021 SMRNHAANRVVDSF
-4035 ATRVKGK
+4035 GTRVKGK
-4042 IAVFPKEGSTTN
+4042 IAVFPREGSTKN

-4071 IKDPLIAESV
+4071 IKDPLIAEAV

-4086 VAIPGMNVLGMAAN
+4086 VAIPGMDVLGMAAN
-4100 GLRRGVTL
+4100 GLRRGITL
-4108 WPAFQVRQLF
+4108 WPEFQVRQLF

-4142 GFVKSVKKD
+4142 GFVKSVKD
-4151 DPIVELL
+4151 GDPVVELL

-4171 TAEMELKQRIG
+4171 TPEMELKQKIG
-4182 LIEKNKY
+4182 LIENNK
-4189 DQLINLLDRIGDASD
+4189 LDKLMGTLDKIGDASD

-4210 IYNRVLK
+4210 IYNRVLL
-4217 ETKSEAFPNGDQMQ
+4217 ETKSKEFPNGDQMQ
-4231 ALISANNVIDFKK
+4231 ALVAANNIIDFKK

-4267 IDVLALT
+4267 IDVLAMT
-4274 LAGSGYTGKDKVAAY
+4274 LAGSGYTGKDKAAAL
-4289 AQLGKTAVLFSFYV
+4289 AQLSKTAALFSMYV
-4303 MLYSMAVGG
+4303 ILYSLAVGG

-4323 KLRNFYIPK
+4323 KVRNIYVPK
-4332 SLTKQIGM
+4332 RLTQYIGM
-4340 DNGILIPMHTSA
+4340 DNGLLIPMHTSA
-4352 SFFFKSIPEMTYN
+4352 SFFFKSIPELTVNKVM
-4365 VVTKEGTSNEIDG
+4365 KEGTENEMDN
-4378 TRLRHAMAEAAI
+4378 TRLRHALAEAAM
-4390 DSLLGPNPVPTGIKP
+4390 DSLLGPNPVPTGAKP
-4405 AFEILLNRN
+4405 IIEIGLNRS
-4414 FFTGSTVTPR
+4414 FFTGRAITPKSLE
-4424 GMEDLDAV
+4424 GIDAA
-4432 EQYTA
+4432 EQYN
-4437 ATSQLGKIFSALTNI
+4437 ATTSELGKVLSALTGN
-4452 PFTDKRV
+4452 PFNEKRV

-4468 VRGLF
+4468 VRSMF

-4487 SGDRPTATTR
+4487 SGDRPTPR
-4497 QNPLYGSFVAPDVAR
+4497 DKDNPFYGSFISADVGR
-4512 GNEDLFYDFK
+4512 GPEDLFYSFK
-4522 KMVDNKYETYM
+4522 DKVDSRYNTYQS
-4533 KLLERDKADEADK
+4533 LLKDAKFEQADK
-4546 YFDKHEALISARDYV
+4546 YFDRYEKEITAHTYISAMDN
-4561 TSMEV
+4561 SLAE
-4566 ALRDINRQIRM
+4566 INREIRALGRTSRDMTPDERRAEITEMQRLKNQILEDVIAMRKE
-4577 AGEVKDKTVTPE
+4577 AG
-4589 QRRQEIIEL
+4589 L
-4598 QRSKQE
+4598 
-4604 MLDSIV
+4604 
-4610 EMRLEAKL
+4610 

>member
-1 MANFWEK
+1 MAIKPEN
-8 DPVVNTGK
+8 VNPFAK
-16 SPWEQDPEVT
+16 YVEEPAEAPPEN
-26 PEDTS
+26 PFAKYLQIS
-31 QLLDPAKM
+31 QLEEATKKYEEEVPFLQRVTDPLQA
-39 FASGVIGPTA
+39 
-49 AIPLGL
+49 
-55 ESSVRNIPRQ
+55 
-65 IVEQQGITP
+65 GI
-74 VEKIGPLTFAEEFAK
+74 A
-89 KGPAQLFTNT
+89 
-99 AKAFVKKAIGE
+99 
-110 SFEKQQERQ
+110 
-119 TQDQIAVDRAIS
+119 
-131 GLPRIPGLSQLA
+131 RIPGILPGLEVSAIQKQINAIREGKGGPRDPITGESLPFQPEEADAAIKMLQAQQSEAQKKVMAAQAEAGKYQTRPAVAALGNAKTAREAFDLFQVDPLGVMSSVSLESLPQMGPALILGAVTRNPTVGALAMGSTSFAGELSSGITEYFQDKGVDVKNPVAVNKALNDPVLFAEAYNHALTRASIIAPLDAASAGLASKMLVPKQVIKNQFAKEALNIGVAQPVAQMISGAGGEALAQLA
-143 DAGERVSGRLR
+143 TEGEITKPGQVLMEAAGEGPS
-154 ESVSAA
+154 SV
-160 GKQAIA
+160 
-166 DSQAEGNIL
+166 L
-175 ESIQNRSIENLSFGK
+175 E
-190 DPSFMGYALQG
+190 
-201 SQVLGSLVP
+201 
-210 IITTAVVTKGSS
+210 TA
-222 KAVGTVGF
+222 
-230 GMGAGEAVQDAQ
+230 
-242 QYVANLSDEQLM
+242 
-254 QSSPFFK
+254 
-261 KMVEDGVSP
+261 
-270 VEARKVVT
+270 
-278 DKAAEYAAQL
+278 
-288 QGSVSAFGS
+288 AFG
-297 VITGKLITGQF
+297 GKEAY
-308 DKLMTGSVKNR
+308 DR
-319 LGRIALGTTAGA
+319 L
-331 AEEGTQEFL
+331 
-340 EGIAK
+340 
-345 DLGINKAV
+345 KASQPPAPPV
-353 IKEIGEES
+353 
-361 FANFV
+361 
-366 LGSLGGAGPGA
+366 PP
-377 YRGAV
+377 
-382 AKTKEEAEKAAKA
+382 A
-395 PTQADIDAQMR
+395 PTV
-406 ATLGE
+406 T
-411 GAPPIPGA
+411 GA
-419 PPAAP
+419 PPA
-424 GVIPPITPAPT
+424 VPPAAPT
-435 TAPMIEEDD
+435 DLAPTVEEDD
-444 LAPSVIVPPSV
+444 LAPSAIVPPSV
-455 VAPIANMLSTEG
+455 VAPLAGMVSTEG
-467 LNPAIAQQVES
+467 LDPAIAQQVES
-478 LKAELIM
+478 LKAELLM
-485 IDSRRTNPT
+485 IENRRTDPT
-494 SNVSEIELE
+494 RNVSEMELE
-503 FLAEREAEIAKEITA
+503 FLAQREAEVAKEITA
-518 LISPKAPEI
+518 LLTPKAPET
-527 LGTPAAPV
+527 LVTPVTPEAPV
-535 APVETPVAQE
+535 TPPVTPPVAQL
-545 QDLLGRLQE
+545 DLIGRLQE

-564 AESRFSNG
+564 AETRFSNG
-572 EQIYAFPEQDEQPFL
+572 EQIYAFSEQDEQPFL
-587 IQNIDE
+587 IRNIDE

-603 ALPAAAPVV
+603 ALPAAVA
-612 EEAATEPEAITT
+612 EEVTTEPEVATTNQVFSNDGLQIFAGKNKEGTFVATKGNLGDGTEKTLLLDKDGNTFWGDRKESINPTT
-624 GGAALPTP
+624 GERTIVGADKDATPATFATAKEARSAGERTLEAVPAVEETPAEP
-632 TKEKTTAAPEE
+632 TKEEQIAINKARQE
-643 TVAETSVA
+643 
-651 PKDVTLEITSGQS
+651 
-664 YEQRASDD
+664 EQRA
-672 YNKVVDESYDGKKNE
+672 
-687 TDVLANQSLDRYIPF
+687 
-702 DKLVNIVN
+702 
-710 QAEDVLLAPEQLKMR
+710 
-725 FGVQKAADAEKVIAE
+725 
-740 VRKLR
+740 
-745 NQERQAAQ
+745 
-753 KDAAEAEK
+753 AAEAEK
-761 KTKEEALK
+761 AEKEKAEKEKAPT
-769 EEEKAKP
+769 EEEIAKP

-785 AAPTGGPSTPKKV
+785 AAPTGGPAAPKKV
-798 APTEEEKVAK
+798 APTEEEKKEKEEEKKAK

-820 AADEEK
+820 AKEEEK
-826 AKKEEQKKKLAEFNT
+826 AQKEEQKKKIAELNT

-856 AEILY
+856 ATLLY
-861 GKAVDESL
+861 GHAVDENL
-869 QPVIF
+869 HPVIF

-884 ESSLVGEI
+884 ETTLLSQI

-905 RAVTATTDDPSYVG
+905 RAVPAKTDDPSYVG

-924 ISALYNPEKVSVQ
+924 ISALYNPEKVSIQ

-986 NPNNTFG
+986 NPKNTFG
-993 AMMFKEGLVSKIKS
+993 ALMFKEGLVSKIKS

-1017 LPTKA
+1017 LNARA
-1022 GGQFNIYIPSKAG
+1022 GGQFNTYIPSKAG

-1040 KLVIDDGKEALV
+1040 KLVIDDGKEQLV

-1065 LQAVLNEHSNVTPL
+1065 LQAVINEHSNVTPL
-1079 YDALMEKYIK
+1079 YDALVAKYVK
-1089 DTNADRTPD
+1089 DENADRIPD
-1098 IYTPDGI
+1098 IYTPEGV
-1105 DLKNKI
+1105 DLRNKI
-1111 EDVRLNQYIPRLL
+1111 EDVRLYQYIPRLFL
-1124 VLFGADENS
+1124 LFSLDENS

-1183 IDFGNWVNQSERTA
+1183 IDFGNWVNQSERAA

-1239 AAHFVPEANEIN
+1239 AAWFVPQYNEIN

-1259 SLGHEWQHAL
+1259 TLGHEWQHAL
-1269 DWNLRLS
+1269 DWNLRTS
-1276 LNGRVLMGDTASTLQ
+1276 ANGKVLMADTAHTLQ
-1291 KTINVERV
+1291 NMITVERV
-1299 ESNLRSI
+1299 ENNLRSI

-1331 SRYGEADIYRSSYV
+1331 SRYGEADIYRSSFT

-1357 RGKEKQYWST
+1357 RGRDKPYWST
-1367 PVEMLSRS
+1367 PVELLSRS
-1375 FESLIFDLS
+1375 FESLIYDLS

-1389 YLVGPTVADGYVTKK
+1389 YLVGPTVADGYVSKK
-1404 NGYPGTTY
+1404 NGYLGTTY
-1412 PAGKERPKINEIYQQ
+1412 PAGKERPVINQIYQQ
-1427 MIDQIDPETLQIKTY
+1427 MLDQIDPKTLEIKTY
-1442 KLENQIIEVEELG
+1442 KIENQIIAVEELG
-1455 YVVVDQYYLDR
+1455 YAVVDQYYLDR

-1473 WFKTEEEAKEAKKQ
+1473 WFKTKEEAKEAKEQ
-1487 LDGKEEILTPKL
+1487 RDGTEAILTPRL

-1514 RIDAIME
+1514 RIDAIMD

-1563 YLQSPELLGFNPA
+1563 YLQAPELLGFNPA

-1583 NYKLADFEGDRVKLK
+1583 NYKIADFEGDRVKLK
-1598 QTQEDFEAAAVRFV
+1598 QTQEDFEAAAVRFI

-1650 VTNNAYSTPLPIAY
+1650 VSNNAYSTPLPIAY

-1702 DPHRAN
+1702 DPHRVN

-1713 QMGDVIEGDAL
+1713 QIGDVIEGDAL

-1733 KVDVVLANP
+1733 KVDVVLTNP
-1742 PFGSLPSP
+1742 PFGSLPTP

-1772 EALRTM
+1772 ESLRTM
-1778 ANDGRAVLILGSHIK
+1778 ANDGRAVLILGSHVK

-1811 YNVADHYEI
+1811 YNVADHFEI

-1852 FVVNRLTSFDELWSR
+1852 FVVNRINSFDELWSR
-1867 YVQTSD
+1867 YVQASD
-1873 RSEKVV
+1873 RSEQVV
-1879 VGTRKQ
+1879 VGTRKL
-1885 RTTIGGADRPSGA
+1885 RGPAGGADRTTRT

-1907 GEPSRGVGRTGEGA
+1907 GETSGGMGRTGEGA
-1921 GIGEQLPT
+1921 GIGEQLPP

-1934 VPSETRRPG
+1934 VPPSASGRG
-1943 TVGGVR
+1943 TAGGVR
-1949 DTEQQQDSGEDQRGG
+1949 DTEQQQDSGEDQRGR
-1964 PRGGKPSTA
+1964 PRGGEPSTA
-1973 EGGDISG
+1973 ERSDISG
-1980 GESEAELGGLSDLEL
+1980 EESSTELGGLSDLEL

-2009 TTTERAPKGIGG
+2009 TTTPKGEPKGVRGPRAPKG
-2021 LRAPRTTTG
+2021 AA

-2064 NTQPT
+2064 ITEPT
-2069 PENSEERL
+2069 PENSDARL
-2077 DKQSKEAM
+2077 DKQSQEAM

-2096 NDPDSGLYSR
+2096 DDPNSGLYSR

-2131 DTKQRIQAV
+2131 DTKQRIQQV

-2149 NPIKDYLRTYVNE
+2149 DLIKGHLRTYVNE
-2162 LRTTIQRK
+2162 LRNTVQRR

-2194 RFASDGIYLPRAQS
+2194 RFSSDGIYLPRAQS

-2235 SSIQQMAKGLAG
+2235 SSIDQMAKGLAG

-2384 ARQAAIASLVAS
+2384 ARQSAIASLVAS

-2510 RRERSYEGVTMDFV
+2510 RRERSYEGVTMEFV

-2562 GKDTVVKLGPPGS
+2562 GKDAVVKLGPPGS

-2587 AKANSFTSVVHN
+2587 TKSNPFTSVVHN

-2662 IRRAVKST
+2662 IKRAVKST
-2670 TKVTLKSATGD
+2670 TKVTLKSASGNKD
-2681 KAMDQVVYVP
+2681 MDQVVYVP
-2691 YDLMPPTI
+2691 YELMPPNI
-2699 RAGYENVDNALENFQ
+2699 RAGYENVENALENFQ
-2714 SDLPVAPI
+2714 SDLPAAPI

-2736 IDGKTQVGDTPPK
+2736 IDGKTHVGDTPPK

-2772 DIPKYVTLDNPS
+2772 DVPKYVTLDNPS

-2792 QNGEESKAGPIDVLI
+2792 QNGEESKNGPIDVLI

-2908 GDVSTAE
+2908 GDVATAE

-2927 NVNQYSDPADA
+2927 SVPQYSDPAEA
-2938 AGSDLAHT
+2938 AGSDLAHK

-3029 PTVQNIKDDISL
+3029 PTVQNIKDDISF
-3041 ALNGR
+3041 ALNGK

-3072 KQQKI
+3072 KQQAL
-3077 DEDIKNP
+3077 DEAIKNP
-3084 LATEKDIEE
+3084 TATEKDIAE
-3093 LNKQKTALDNQF
+3093 LNKQKIALDNQF
-3105 STLNERKDKT
+3105 ATLNERKDKT
-3115 LLALSD
+3115 LQALSN
-3121 TFAIGNGFDSFILN
+3121 TFAIGTGFESFIVN

-3163 PSNFQI
+3163 PSNFQV

-3184 ATLEGTSIERSY
+3184 ATLEGTSIERSS
-3196 PKTNPPLEDFFAL
+3196 PWTNPPLEDWFAL

-3238 EIAKFTLENS
+3238 EIAKFTLQNS
-3248 KESIS
+3248 KEAIS
-3253 GVVMPAKYVPVAISE
+3253 GVVMPSKYVPVAISE
-3268 QAVRLRNQESAVQYL
+3268 QAVRLRNPEAAVQYL

-3308 SLKSLMIPNLPN
+3308 TLKPLMIPNLPN
-3320 PYDGEKTSTNAVILR
+3320 PFDGEKTSTNAVILR
-3335 GSAQMWQL
+3335 GSAQTWQL

-3391 GDSLTDPEKIIAL
+3391 GDSLTDPQKIILL

-3418 DSATFAREVMKVEF
+3418 DSAKFAREVMKVEF
-3432 DYSESKKGLASRR
+3432 DYSESKKGLASR

-3459 QVVPIKGITVTVL
+3459 QIVPIKGITVNVL

-3531 LMADLV
+3531 LMAELV
-3537 KNVQNLEKT
+3537 RNVQNLEKT
-3546 SRLVKEIAAKVDR
+3546 SSLVKEIAAKVDR

-3580 GMSKIGLIQ
+3580 GMYKIGLVQ

-3607 FSDLDIIEL
+3607 FSDRDIVEL

-3622 YFDRKGAAIFPSLR
+3622 YFDRKEAVRFPSLQ
-3636 PAPAKTQIKTQA
+3636 PAPAKTQA
-3648 EINKERQKQK
+3648 EINRERQQQK
-3658 REKAVGY
+3658 REKAAGY
-3665 FSRDAKDK
+3665 FSREGEGK
-3673 NTEEFDKQFEEDGFN
+3673 NTEDFDKQFAEDGFN
-3688 NSPIRPS
+3688 NTPIRSS

-3709 KQAYDNTRDAPAM
+3709 KQAYDNTIDAPAM

-3727 SGKLLRAITYVR
+3727 SGKLLRGITYVR

-3744 FGAGLELAE
+3744 YGAGLELAE

-3815 MANVVI
+3815 MANVII

-3830 GEQRANDM
+3830 GEQRAHDM

-3851 NDEYEKIE
+3851 NDEFQKIE
-3859 QEIARLDKERL
+3859 EEIARLDKERL
-3870 KSGLAPDQL
+3870 SPGLDNDQL
-3879 NQILNDLLDAKQ
+3879 NQILNDLLNAKQ

-3910 DFYSK
+3910 DFYRK

-3921 ELGNM
+3921 ELGKM

-3940 MRFSK
+3940 MLFSK

-3955 KGIKDYVPW
+3955 KSIEDYVPW
-3964 YRIQDDMQDIHD
+3964 YRIQDDMEDVHD
-3976 TSTMGGVR
+3976 TSTMGSVR
-3984 SNTDIAKEKRFKDT
+3984 SNTNIAKEKKFKDT
-3998 EVDKDIDDIVDNMLH
+3998 EVNKDIDDIVDNMLH

-4042 IAVFPKEGSTTN
+4042 IAVFPKEGPTTN

-4086 VAIPGMNVLGMAAN
+4086 VAIPGMDVLGMAAN
-4100 GLRRGVTL
+4100 GLRRGITL
-4108 WPAFQVRQLF
+4108 WPAFQIRQLF

-4133 TKLWGEVFA
+4133 TKLWGEVFG
-4142 GFVKSVKKD
+4142 GFIKSVKKD

-4182 LIEKNKY
+4182 LIEKNKFDWLMSKL
-4189 DQLINLLDRIGDASD
+4189 DQIGDASD

-4210 IYNRVLK
+4210 IYNRVLA
-4217 ETKSEAFPNGDQMQ
+4217 ETKSDEFPNGDQMQ
-4231 ALISANNVIDFKK
+4231 ALISANNIIDFKK

-4274 LAGSGYTGKDKVAAY
+4274 IAGSGYTGKSKSDAY
-4289 AQLGKTAVLFSFYV
+4289 VQLAKTAVLFSFYV
-4303 MLYSMAVGG
+4303 MLYSWAVGG

-4323 KLRNFYIPK
+4323 KLRNLYIPK
-4332 SLTKQIGM
+4332 ALTKQIGM
-4340 DNGILIPMHTSA
+4340 DNGLLIPMHTSA
-4352 SFFFKSIPEMTYN
+4352 SFFFKSIPELTYN
-4365 VVTKEGTSNEIDG
+4365 TVMKEGTENEIDG
-4378 TRLRHAMAEAAI
+4378 ARLRKALAEAAI

-4405 AFEILLNRN
+4405 GFEILLNRN
-4414 FFTGSTVTPR
+4414 FFTGGTVTPK

-4437 ATSQLGKIFSALTNI
+4437 STSELGKILSAITNI
-4452 PFTDKRV
+4452 PFTDKRI

-4487 SGDRPTATTR
+4487 SGDRPTATAR
-4497 QNPLYGSFVAPDVAR
+4497 QNPLYGSFIAPDVAR
-4512 GNEDLFYDFK
+4512 GNEELFYDFK
-4522 KMVDNKYETYM
+4522 SKVDNKYETYM
-4533 KLLERDKADEADK
+4533 KLLERDKADEADR
-4546 YFDKHEALISARDYV
+4546 YYNKHADLISARDYV
-4561 TSMEV
+4561 TGMEV
-4566 ALRDINRQIRM
+4566 ALRDLNRQIRNT
-4577 AGEVKDKTVTPE
+4577 GEVKDKSFTPD
-4589 QRRQEIIEL
+4589 QRRQEITDL

-4604 MLDSIV
+4604 LLEGIIQMRLDSG
-4610 EMRLEAKL
+4610 L

>member
-1 MANFWEK
+1 M
-8 DPVVNTGK
+8 
-16 SPWEQDPEVT
+16 
-26 PEDTS
+26 
-31 QLLDPAKM
+31 
-39 FASGVIGPTA
+39 
-49 AIPLGL
+49 
-55 ESSVRNIPRQ
+55 
-65 IVEQQGITP
+65 
-74 VEKIGPLTFAEEFAK
+74 KI
-89 KGPAQLFTNT
+89 
-99 AKAFVKKAIGE
+99 
-110 SFEKQQERQ
+110 
-119 TQDQIAVDRAIS
+119 
-131 GLPRIPGLSQLA
+131 
-143 DAGERVSGRLR
+143 
-154 ESVSAA
+154 
-160 GKQAIA
+160 
-166 DSQAEGNIL
+166 
-175 ESIQNRSIENLSFGK
+175 
-190 DPSFMGYALQG
+190 
-201 SQVLGSLVP
+201 
-210 IITTAVVTKGSS
+210 
-222 KAVGTVGF
+222 
-230 GMGAGEAVQDAQ
+230 
-242 QYVANLSDEQLM
+242 
-254 QSSPFFK
+254 
-261 KMVEDGVSP
+261 
-270 VEARKVVT
+270 
-278 DKAAEYAAQL
+278 
-288 QGSVSAFGS
+288 
-297 VITGKLITGQF
+297 
-308 DKLMTGSVKNR
+308 
-319 LGRIALGTTAGA
+319 
-331 AEEGTQEFL
+331 
-340 EGIAK
+340 
-345 DLGINKAV
+345 
-353 IKEIGEES
+353 
-361 FANFV
+361 
-366 LGSLGGAGPGA
+366 
-377 YRGAV
+377 
-382 AKTKEEAEKAAKA
+382 
-395 PTQADIDAQMR
+395 
-406 ATLGE
+406 
-411 GAPPIPGA
+411 
-419 PPAAP
+419 
-424 GVIPPITPAPT
+424 
-435 TAPMIEEDD
+435 
-444 LAPSVIVPPSV
+444 
-455 VAPIANMLSTEG
+455 
-467 LNPAIAQQVES
+467 
-478 LKAELIM
+478 
-485 IDSRRTNPT
+485 
-494 SNVSEIELE
+494 
-503 FLAEREAEIAKEITA
+503 
-518 LISPKAPEI
+518 
-527 LGTPAAPV
+527 
-535 APVETPVAQE
+535 
-545 QDLLGRLQE
+545 
-554 FGEVIESRQD
+554 
-564 AESRFSNG
+564 
-572 EQIYAFPEQDEQPFL
+572 
-587 IQNIDE
+587 
-593 ISAYTPDRLL
+593 
-603 ALPAAAPVV
+603 
-612 EEAATEPEAITT
+612 
-624 GGAALPTP
+624 
-632 TKEKTTAAPEE
+632 
-643 TVAETSVA
+643 
-651 PKDVTLEITSGQS
+651 
-664 YEQRASDD
+664 
-672 YNKVVDESYDGKKNE
+672 
-687 TDVLANQSLDRYIPF
+687 
-702 DKLVNIVN
+702 
-710 QAEDVLLAPEQLKMR
+710 
-725 FGVQKAADAEKVIAE
+725 
-740 VRKLR
+740 
-745 NQERQAAQ
+745 
-753 KDAAEAEK
+753 
-761 KTKEEALK
+761 
-769 EEEKAKP
+769 
-776 TGGPAIGGP
+776 
-785 AAPTGGPSTPKKV
+785 
-798 APTEEEKVAK
+798 
-808 EEEKKAREEEKK
+808 
-820 AADEEK
+820 
-826 AKKEEQKKKLAEFNT
+826 
-841 NPMKVAM
+841 AM

-856 AEILY
+856 ATLLY
-861 GKAVDESL
+861 GHAVDENL
-869 QPVIF
+869 HPVIF

-884 ESSLVGEI
+884 ELSLVGQME
-892 EDQLVKNKFRITD
+892 EQLVKNKFRITD
-905 RAVTATTDDPSYVG
+905 RAVPATTDSAAYVG

-971 LLDLANPKKLLDIQS
+971 LLDLASPKKLLDIQS
-986 NPNNTFG
+986 NPKNTFG

-1017 LPTKA
+1017 LPSRA
-1022 GGQFNIYIPSKAG
+1022 GGQFNTYIPSKAG
-1035 NRQAI
+1035 YRQAI
-1040 KLVIDDGKEALV
+1040 KLVIDDGKEELV

-1060 TSLQT
+1060 TALQT
-1065 LQAVLNEHSNVTPL
+1065 LQAVFNEHSGVTPL
-1079 YDALMEKYIK
+1079 YDALMTKYIK

-1098 IYTPDGI
+1098 IYTPEGI

-1111 EDVRLNQYIPRLL
+1111 EDVRLNQFIPKLYS
-1124 VLFGADENS
+1124 LFSLDENS

-1239 AAHFVPEANEIN
+1239 AAHFVPGANEIN

-1269 DWNLRLS
+1269 DWNLRLVP
-1276 LNGRVLMGDTASTLQ
+1276 NGKVLMSDTASTLQ
-1291 KTINVERV
+1291 RMITVEKV
-1299 ESNLRSI
+1299 EANLRSI

-1325 FNAISN
+1325 FDAISN
-1331 SRYGEADIYRSSYV
+1331 SRYGEAQIYPNSFTE
-1345 DTQFYKDALELD
+1345 TQYYKDALALD
-1357 RGKEKQYWST
+1357 RGREKPYWST
-1367 PVEMLSRS
+1367 GVELLSRS
-1375 FESLIFDLS
+1375 FESLIFDLA

-1404 NGYPGTTY
+1404 NGYLGTTY
-1412 PAGKERPKINEIYQQ
+1412 PAGKERPQINAIYQQ
-1427 MIDQIDPETLQIKTY
+1427 MLDQIDPKTLEIKTY
-1442 KLENQIIEVEELG
+1442 KLKNQIIEVEELG

-1473 WFKTEEEAKEAKKQ
+1473 WFKTEAEAKQAKEER
-1487 LDGKEEILTPKL
+1487 DGQEEILTPRL

-1583 NYKLADFEGDRVKLK
+1583 NYKIADFEGDRVKLK
-1598 QTQEDFEAAAVRFV
+1598 QTQEDFEAAAVRFI
-1612 SQVITDMRSEGSD
+1612 SQVITDMRAEGSD

-1631 HIVGLYQ
+1631 HILGLYE
-1638 NQPTLDVKSVLS
+1638 NQPSLDVKSVLS
-1650 VTNNAYSTPLPIAY
+1650 VSNNAYSTPLPIAY

-1702 DPHRAN
+1702 DPHRVT
-1708 NLELM
+1708 NLQLM

-1763 GAIDQLIAA
+1763 GTTDQLIAA
-1772 EALRTM
+1772 ESLRTM
-1778 ANDGRAVLILGSHIK
+1778 ANDGRAVLLLGSHTK

-1800 DRVFLNWLYGN
+1800 DKVFLDWLYSN
-1811 YNVADHYEI
+1811 YNVADHFEL

-1837 VIAGRNQTD
+1837 IIAGRSQTD
-1846 NVFPND
+1846 NVYPSD

-1867 YVQTSD
+1867 YVQASD

-1885 RTTIGGADRPSGA
+1885 RGPAGGADRPSGT

-1907 GEPSRGVGRTGEGA
+1907 GEPSGGVGRTGKGA
-1921 GIGEQLPT
+1921 GISEPLSP

-1934 VPSETRRPG
+1934 VPPKSSGRG
-1943 TVGGVR
+1943 TAGGVR

-1964 PRGGKPSTA
+1964 PRGGEPSTA
-1973 EGGDISG
+1973 EGSDISG
-1980 GESEAELGGLSDLEL
+1980 GEPGSELGGLSDLEL
-1995 DDIFNSLGKKPKTG
+1995 DDIFNNLGKKLKTE
-2009 TTTERAPKGIGG
+2009 TTTPKGTPKGVSGPRAPKGT
-2021 LRAPRTTTG
+2021 A

-2055 LNGKAPEVT
+2055 LNGKAPEIT
-2064 NTQPT
+2064 NKEPT
-2069 PENSEERL
+2069 PEDSDERL
-2077 DKQSKEAM
+2077 DKQAQEAM

-2090 NAKNTS
+2090 NKKNTS
-2096 NDPDSGLYSR
+2096 NDPNSGLYSR

-2140 YDLLVKKFG
+2140 YDLLIKKFG

-2162 LRTTIQRK
+2162 LRTTIQRR

-2294 IFVTLSDSLY
+2294 VFVTLSDSLY

-2309 DLIAIGHGDIQVAMT
+2309 DLMNIGHGDIQVAMT
-2324 NSDSK
+2324 NSKSK

-2339 ELVFENKK
+2339 ELVFENNESK
-2347 GDNDKLIKYITQNR
+2347 GDSKKLVEYITKNK
-2361 KLPPGKDVLFTAYS
+2361 KLPPGKDVLFTSYS
-2375 QLNGGVGSP
+2375 QLNGGTGSS

-2427 LLTGENLLGKGEEV
+2427 LLTGENLLGKDEET
-2441 PESWKPPPTVY
+2441 PEGWKPPPTVY

-2496 QVSSEMLVESGSMI
+2496 QISSEMLVESGSMI

-2547 VNADRAFK
+2547 VNADRALK
-2555 EWIKTEG
+2555 EWIKTAAGTEA
-2562 GKDTVVKLGPPGS
+2562 VIKLGPPGA
-2575 YMGKVGPTAFND
+2575 YIGKVGPLAFKEVKGTPFTA
-2587 AKANSFTSVVHN
+2587 VVHN

-2625 KVVVGLQNTNGSALE
+2625 KVVVGLQSTNGSALE

-2650 GDDIPDFGWQTL
+2650 GDEIPDFGWQTL

-2670 TKVTLKSATGD
+2670 TKVTLKSSVD
-2681 KAMDQVVYVP
+2681 KEMDKVVFIP
-2691 YDLMPPTI
+2691 NDLMPPSI

-2714 SDLPVAPI
+2714 SDLPAAPI
-2722 DFIRTELEQKYVWT
+2722 DYIRTELEQKYVWT
-2736 IDGKTQVGDTPPK
+2736 IDGKTHVGDTPPK
-2749 GVKARHLV
+2749 GVKARNLV

-2772 DIPKYVTLDNPS
+2772 DVPKYVTLDNPS

-2894 SSTKVEGVD
+2894 SSTKVDGVD

-2908 GDVSTAE
+2908 GDVATAE

-2946 ASGTAGLLSSADQK
+2946 ASGTAGLLSSVDQK
-2960 EFFDSIEASYIAEI
+2960 EFFDSIEASYIAAI

-3029 PTVQNIKDDISL
+3029 PTVQNIKDDISF

-3046 TAQDVVNE
+3046 TAQEVVNE
-3054 IETDLNSVYI
+3054 IETELNSVYI

-3084 LATEKDIEE
+3084 TATEKDIEE
-3093 LNKQKTALDNQF
+3093 LNKLKTALDNQF
-3105 STLNERKDKT
+3105 ATLNERKDRT

-3121 TFAIGNGFDSFILN
+3121 TFSIGNGFDSFILN

-3146 KVDKARIGKSKT
+3146 KVDKTRIGKSKT

-3196 PKTNPPLEDFFAL
+3196 PSRNPPLEDWFAL

-3217 TRYIALGNILKA
+3217 TRYIALGNILRA
-3229 AQLFGPSGG
+3229 AQLFDSSGG
-3238 EIAKFTLENS
+3238 EIAKFTLNNT
-3248 KESIS
+3248 KEAIS
-3253 GVVMPAKYVPVAISE
+3253 GVVMPSKYVPVAISE
-3268 QAVRLRNQESAVQYL
+3268 QAIRLRNPESAVQYL
-3283 LAMWDSIVQK
+3283 LAVWNAKVQE
-3293 KYNDTQIESYKELSD
+3293 KYEDTQLDTYKYLSTT
-3308 SLKSLMIPNLPN
+3308 LQSLMLPNLPK
-3320 PYDGEKTSTNAVILR
+3320 YDESKGNMGGVILR
-3335 GSAQMWQL
+3335 GSAQSWQL
-3343 RIDPYR
+3343 RIDTYQ
-3349 PNNFKVI
+3349 PNKFKVI

-3366 TAPILKTLIPG
+3366 TSPAIKNLIPG
-3377 GLAKKGNKAYEMSG
+3377 GLAKKGNKAYEMSAG
-3391 GDSLTDPEKIIAL
+3391 NSLTDPLEIIAL

-3418 DSATFAREVMKVEF
+3418 DNATFAREVMKVEF
-3432 DYSESKKGLASRR
+3432 DDSESKKGLASR

-3459 QVVPIKGITVTVL
+3459 QVVPIKGITINVL

-3483 PADVEGMWLSGRTVY
+3483 PADVEGMWLSGRTIY

-3518 VGHALLEEMLGPK
+3518 IGHALLEEMLGPK

-3537 KNVQNLEKT
+3537 KNVQSLEKT
-3546 SRLVKEIAAKVDR
+3546 SRIVKEIAAKVDR

-3580 GMSKIGLIQ
+3580 GMYKIGLIQ

-3597 WLRSQGYTIS
+3597 WLRSQGFTIN
-3607 FSDLDIIEL
+3607 FSDRDIVEL

-3622 YFDRKGAAIFPSLR
+3622 YFDRKGAVSFPSLE
-3636 PAPAKTQIKTQA
+3636 AAKVKTQA
-3648 EINKERQKQK
+3648 EINKERQQQK
-3658 REKAVGY
+3658 RENRVGY
-3665 FSRDAKDK
+3665 FSRDAEEKVD
-3673 NTEEFDKQFEEDGFN
+3673 EFDKQFAEDGFN
-3688 NSPIRPS
+3688 NTPIRAS

-3709 KQAYDNTRDAPAM
+3709 KQAYDNTIDAPAM

-3727 SGKLLRAITYVR
+3727 SGKLLRGITYVR
-3739 NKNIW
+3739 NKNVW

-3753 KINQK
+3753 RINQK
-3758 AAGLSGKLRDGQG
+3758 AAGFAGKLRDGQG

-3790 DVIRQGSLAFN
+3790 EVIRQGSLAFN
-3801 RDSQMFQAIKRPFS
+3801 IDSQMFQAIKRPFS
-3815 MANVVI
+3815 MANVII
-3821 EKSKLIARV
+3821 EKSKLIARE

-3838 IQMYFEAKRSKSI
+3838 IQMFFEAKRSKSI
-3851 NDEYEKIE
+3851 NDEYQKIE
-3859 QEIARLDKERL
+3859 QEIARLDAQRRAPE
-3870 KSGLAPDQL
+3870 LAEDQL

-3915 LDEKHP
+3915 LDEKNP
-3921 ELGNM
+3921 ELRTM

-3940 MRFSK
+3940 MLFSK
-3945 IISSKRAERL
+3945 IISKKRAERL

-3964 YRIQDDMQDIHD
+3964 YRIQDDMEDVHD
-3976 TSTMGGVR
+3976 NTTMGSVR
-3984 SNTDIAKEKRFKDT
+3984 SNTNIAKEKKFKDT
-3998 EVDKDIDDIVDNMLH
+3998 EVNRDIDDIVDNMLH

-4021 SMRNYAANRVVDSF
+4021 SMRNYAANRVVDSY
-4035 ATRVKGK
+4035 ATRIKGRV
-4042 IAVFPKEGSTTN
+4042 AVFPKEGSTTN

-4086 VAIPGMNVLGMAAN
+4086 VAIPGMNILGMAAN
-4100 GLRRGVTL
+4100 GLRRGITL
-4108 WPAFQVRQLF
+4108 WPEFQVRQLF

-4142 GFVKSVKKD
+4142 GFAKAVKGG

-4158 RSYGI
+4158 QSYGI
-4163 GGYQSYTR
+4163 GGFQSYAR
-4171 TAEMELKQRIG
+4171 TAEMELKQKIG
-4182 LIEKNKY
+4182 LLENNKLDKLISKL
-4189 DQLINLLDRIGDASD
+4189 DQIGDASD

-4210 IYNRVLK
+4210 IYNRVLL
-4217 ETKSEAFPNGDQMQ
+4217 ETKTGKDGAFPNGDQMQ
-4231 ALISANNVIDFKK
+4231 ALISANNIIDFKK

-4267 IDVLALT
+4267 IDVLAMT
-4274 LAGSGYTGKDKVAAY
+4274 LAGSGYTGKDKIAALK
-4289 AQLGKTAVLFSFYV
+4289 QLRNTAALFSFYV
-4303 MLYSMAVGG
+4303 ILYSLAVGG

-4323 KLRNFYIPK
+4323 KVRNIYIPK
-4332 SLTKQIGM
+4332 SLTKFIGM
-4340 DNGILIPMHTSA
+4340 DNGLLFPMHTSA
-4352 SFFFKSIPEMTYN
+4352 SFFFKSIPELTVNKVM
-4365 VVTKEGTSNEIDG
+4365 KEGTENEMDN
-4378 TRLRHAMAEAAI
+4378 TRLRHALADAAI
-4390 DSLLGPNPVPTGIKP
+4390 DSLLGPNPVPTGVKP
-4405 AFEILLNRN
+4405 LVEIGLNRS
-4414 FFTGSTVTPR
+4414 FFTGRTITPK
-4424 GMEDLDAV
+4424 GMEDLDAA
-4432 EQYTA
+4432 EQYTS
-4437 ATSQLGKIFSALTNI
+4437 ATSELGKILSALTGN
-4452 PFTDKRV
+4452 PFNESRV

-4468 VRGLF
+4468 VRSMF

-4487 SGDRPTATTR
+4487 SGDRPTASTK
-4497 QNPLYGSFVAPDVAR
+4497 QNPLYGSFVSPDVAR
-4512 GNEDLFYDFK
+4512 GNEDLFYSFK
-4522 KMVDNKYETYM
+4522 SKVDNRYETYM
-4533 KLLERDKADEADK
+4533 KLVERDKAEEADK
-4546 YFDKHEALISARDYV
+4546 YFEKHGELISARDYV
-4561 TSMEV
+4561 TGMEV
-4566 ALRDINRQIRM
+4566 ALRDLNRQIRM
-4577 AGEVKDKTVTPE
+4577 TGEVKDKSFTPA
-4589 QRRQEIIEL
+4589 QRREEITEL
-4598 QRSKQE
+4598 QRAKQE
-4604 MLDSIV
+4604 ILDGIVQMRLDSG
-4610 EMRLEAKL
+4610 L

>member
-1 MANFWEK
+1 MADIDKLIAQYGGNIVPEQKAEPSDELAKLAAQFGGTVLSPDVPTTPGGYGAGTFAKDIGKLTAAGAVPGILGAPEAIESAAVQQSKSTFAAPSEILSYLSSPDKLANKFVTSLGFKPIFGKESKGLVPEDLLKKQELLLDEVRAKGKSQNLKDLSAYGQKLGQDIKETASPEIQLAMANFV
-8 DPVVNTGK
+8 PTG
-16 SPWEQDPEVT
+16 SLSD
-26 PEDTS
+26 
-31 QLLDPAKM
+31 
-39 FASGVIGPTA
+39 
-49 AIPLGL
+49 
-55 ESSVRNIPRQ
+55 
-65 IVEQQGITP
+65 
-74 VEKIGPLTFAEEFAK
+74 
-89 KGPAQLFTNT
+89 
-99 AKAFVKKAIGE
+99 
-110 SFEKQQERQ
+110 
-119 TQDQIAVDRAIS
+119 IAN
-131 GLPRIPGLSQLA
+131 
-143 DAGERVSGRLR
+143 GR
-154 ESVSAA
+154 
-160 GKQAIA
+160 
-166 DSQAEGNIL
+166 
-175 ESIQNRSIENLSFGK
+175 IENLSFGAKPTALGLAGQFANIFGSIAPGMLGTLVTK
-190 DPSFMGYALQG
+190 DPRYMQAFGFGQAGSEGVNNAREYIQSLDDTQLAANSPYFKDLLKAGYD
-201 SQVLGSLVP
+201 P
-210 IITTAVVTKGSS
+210 KTARLMTEE
-222 KAVGTVGF
+222 KAVDTSATAQAIVG
-230 GMGAGEAVQDAQ
+230 AVGGNFTA
-242 QYVANLSDEQLM
+242 
-254 QSSPFFK
+254 
-261 KMVEDGVSP
+261 
-270 VEARKVVT
+270 
-278 DKAAEYAAQL
+278 
-288 QGSVSAFGS
+288 
-297 VITGKLITGQF
+297 KLITGQF
-308 DKLMTGSVKNR
+308 DKALLSSVKNR
-319 LGRIALGTTAGA
+319 ALNIVARTGKGA
-331 AEEGTQEFL
+331 VIGGVEEGLQEVA
-340 EGIAK
+340 EGIAS
-345 DLGINKAV
+345 DLGIDKTV
-353 IKEIGEES
+353 VKEIGS
-361 FANFV
+361 DAFANFV
-366 LGSLGGAGPGA
+366 LGAIGGGGVGGVKGA
-377 YRGAV
+377 L
-382 AKTKEEAEKAAKA
+382 TKGT
-395 PTQADIDAQMR
+395 PTTPQPTPDL
-406 ATLGE
+406 TGT
-411 GAPPIPGA
+411 GVPPVTPPVDVTGTGV
-419 PPAAP
+419 PPA
-424 GVIPPITPAPT
+424 VPP
-435 TAPMIEEDD
+435 TAPAATVEEDE
-444 LAPSVIVPPSV
+444 LAPSSIVPPSV
-455 VAPIANMLSTEG
+455 VAPVAAMVSTVG
-467 LNPAIAQQVES
+467 LDPVTAQKVES
-478 LKAELIM
+478 LKAELQM
-485 IDSRRTNPT
+485 IESRKSDPT
-494 SNVSEIELE
+494 RLLNEGELE
-503 FLAEREAEIAKEITA
+503 FYAEREAELAREITA
-518 LISPKAPEI
+518 LISPAAPAA
-527 LGTPAAPV
+527 PAAPV

-545 QDLLGRLQE
+545 QDLLGKLQE

-587 IQNIDE
+587 LRNIDE
-593 ISAYTPDRLL
+593 ISAYPPDRLL
-603 ALPAAAPVV
+603 ALPAAAAEEVVTEPKVTETPNVLKHDGIEYADTPRIKNLIEKAEGIQSNLPPV
-612 EEAATEPEAITT
+612 EEGMVRLYRGNREGEVGQNPSFTNSLVGIALPFQESYGGSLSYVDIPKADLAKYESTV
-624 GGAALPTP
+624 GGAPGAEFSLPAELAQQAKEIKSKPTEV
-632 TKEKTTAAPEE
+632 TKEEQIAINKARQE
-643 TVAETSVA
+643 
-651 PKDVTLEITSGQS
+651 
-664 YEQRASDD
+664 EQRA
-672 YNKVVDESYDGKKNE
+672 
-687 TDVLANQSLDRYIPF
+687 
-702 DKLVNIVN
+702 
-710 QAEDVLLAPEQLKMR
+710 
-725 FGVQKAADAEKVIAE
+725 
-740 VRKLR
+740 
-745 NQERQAAQ
+745 
-753 KDAAEAEK
+753 AAEAEK
-761 KTKEEALK
+761 KAK
-769 EEEKAKP
+769 EEEKIKP

-785 AAPTGGPSTPKKV
+785 ATPTGGPSTPKKV
-798 APTEEEKVAK
+798 APTEEEKKAK
-808 EEEKKAREEEKK
+808 EEEKKAKEEEKK

-861 GKAVDESL
+861 GKAVDENL
-869 QPVIF
+869 LPVIF

-884 ESSLVGEI
+884 ESSLVGQI

-905 RAVTATTDDPSYVG
+905 RAVPATTDDPSYVG
-919 PERIT
+919 PPRIT

-971 LLDLANPKKLLDIQS
+971 LLDLASPKKLLDIQS

-1007 PGDYLFELIN
+1007 PGDYLFDLIN
-1017 LPTKA
+1017 LSERA
-1022 GGQFNIYIPSKAG
+1022 GGQFNTYIPSKAG
-1035 NRQAI
+1035 HRQAI
-1040 KLVIDDGKEALV
+1040 KLVINEGKEGLV

-1065 LQAVLNEHSNVTPL
+1065 LQTVLNEHSSVTPL
-1079 YDALMEKYIK
+1079 YDALMAKYIK
-1089 DTNADRTPD
+1089 DPNADRVPD
-1098 IYTPDGI
+1098 IFTPEGLGLRVQI
-1105 DLKNKI
+1105 DSNI
-1111 EDVRLNQYIPRLL
+1111 RLNQYLPKLWS
-1124 VLFGADENS
+1124 LFNVDENS

-1197 HLNAIYDAMYDLA
+1197 HLNAIYDAMYDLS

-1239 AAHFVPEANEIN
+1239 AAHFVPGANEIN

-1269 DWNLRLS
+1269 DWNLRLVP
-1276 LNGRVLMGDTASTLQ
+1276 NGRVLMSDTASTLQ
-1291 KTINVERV
+1291 QTINVERV

-1325 FNAISN
+1325 FEAISN
-1331 SRYGEADIYRSSYV
+1331 SRYGQADIYRSSYT
-1345 DTQFYKDALELD
+1345 DTQYYKDALQLD
-1357 RGKEKQYWST
+1357 RGREKPYWST
-1367 PVEMLSRS
+1367 GVELLSRS

-1389 YLVGPTVADGYVTKK
+1389 YLVGPTVADGYISKK
-1404 NGYPGTTY
+1404 NGFPGTAY

-1455 YVVVDQYYLDR
+1455 YVVVDQYYIDR

-1473 WFKTEEEAKEAKKQ
+1473 WFKTKEEAKQAKEQ
-1487 LDGKEEILTPKL
+1487 LDGQEEILTPRL

-1530 IKNGSMAESMFYHMR
+1530 IKNGSMAESMFFHMR

-1583 NYKLADFEGDRVKLK
+1583 NYKIADFEGDRVKLK
-1598 QTQEDFEAAAVRFV
+1598 QTQEDFEAAAVRYI
-1612 SQVITDMRSEGSD
+1612 SQVITDMRAEGSD

-1631 HIVGLYQ
+1631 HIVGLYET
-1638 NQPTLDVKSVLS
+1638 QPSLDVKSVLS
-1650 VTNNAYSTPLPIAY
+1650 VSNNAYSTPLPIAY

-1702 DPHRAN
+1702 DQHRAN
-1708 NLELM
+1708 NLKLM
-1713 QMGDVIEGDAL
+1713 QMGDVIEGDVLA
-1724 VKIKDIQDQ
+1724 KIKDIQAQ

-1742 PFGSLPSP
+1742 PFGSLSSP

-1763 GAIDQLIAA
+1763 GTTDQLIAA
-1772 EALRTM
+1772 ESLRTM
-1778 ANDGRAVLILGSHIK
+1778 ANDGRAVLLLESHTK

-1800 DRVFLNWLYGN
+1800 DRVFLNWLYSN
-1811 YNVADHYEI
+1811 YNVADHYEL

-1846 NVFPND
+1846 NVYPND

-1873 RSEKVV
+1873 RSEQVV

-1885 RTTIGGADRPSGA
+1885 RPTTGGADRPSGT
-1898 VPTGDNLQD
+1898 VSTGDNLQD
-1907 GEPSRGVGRTGEGA
+1907 GEPSGGVGGTGTGA
-1921 GIGEQLPT
+1921 GIGKPLSP

-1934 VPSETRRPG
+1934 VPSKPRGPG
-1943 TVGGVR
+1943 TIGEVR
-1949 DTEQQQDSGEDQRGG
+1949 DTEQQQDSGDGQRGG
-1964 PRGGKPSTA
+1964 PRGGESSTA
-1973 EGGDISG
+1973 TGSGVLREESGD
-1980 GESEAELGGLSDLEL
+1980 ELGGLSDLDL
-1995 DDIFNSLGKKPKTG
+1995 DEIFDSLGKKPKAG
-2009 TTTERAPKGIGG
+2009 TTTEKAPKGAGG
-2021 LRAPRTTTG
+2021 PRAPRTAVP

-2043 GLESLLDELDAA
+2043 GLEDLLDELDAA
-2055 LNGKAPEVT
+2055 LNGKTPKVT
-2064 NTQPT
+2064 ITEPT
-2069 PENSEERL
+2069 PENSDARL
-2077 DKQSKEAM
+2077 DKQAQEAM
-2085 DRIAQ
+2085 GRIAQ

-2106 KDDQEYAN
+2106 KDSEEYAN

-2121 VWEAVGQKIT
+2121 VWEAVGQKVK
-2131 DTKQRIQAV
+2131 DTKQRIQMV
-2140 YDLLVKKFG
+2140 YDLLFKKFG
-2149 NPIKDYLRTYVNE
+2149 DLIKSFLRTYVNE
-2162 LRTTIQRK
+2162 IRGIEQRR
-2170 PKNQTPV
+2170 PKNQTPI
-2177 QSEPIDT
+2177 QGEPIDT

-2222 GNIDEFVAKELGY
+2222 GNIDEFVTTELGY
-2235 SSIQQMAKGLAG
+2235 SSVEQMAKGLAG

-2280 AAMIVWAKKQGKVP
+2280 AAMIVWAKKQGKIP
-2294 IFVTLSDSLY
+2294 IFVSLNDSLY
-2304 TAMYA
+2304 TDMYR
-2309 DLIAIGHGDIQVAMT
+2309 DLTNIGHGNIKIGMT
-2324 NSDSK
+2324 NAGKK
-2329 IIKDVGEGKT
+2329 IIKDIGEGRT
-2339 ELVFENKK
+2339 ETVFQNRP
-2347 GDNDKLIKYITQNR
+2347 GDDTKLTKYITQNK
-2361 KLPPGKDVLFTAYS
+2361 KLPPDIDVLFTNYS
-2375 QLNGGVGSP
+2375 QLSGGPGSP
-2384 ARQAAIASLVAS
+2384 ARQEAVATLVAS

-2406 HNAAGTPSDKDS
+2406 HNAAGTATDKDT

-2427 LLTGENLLGKGEEV
+2427 LLTGKNLLGKDV
-2441 PESWKPPPTVY
+2441 DAPEDWKPPPTVY

-2472 RYAADTPEDLT
+2472 RYAADTPEELT
-2483 ALFGKGVKTDVLQ
+2483 ALFSQGVKTDVLQ

-2510 RRERSYEGVTMDFV
+2510 RRERSYEGVKMDFV

-2547 VNADRAFK
+2547 VNADRALK
-2555 EWIKTEG
+2555 EWIKTEAG
-2562 GKDTVVKLGPPGS
+2562 MDAVIKLGSPLA
-2575 YMGKVGPTAFND
+2575 GKNAFKKVQ
-2587 AKANSFTSVVHN
+2587 ATPFTGVVHN
-2599 YIGSL
+2599 YIQTL

-2625 KVVVGLQNTNGSALE
+2625 KVVVGLQSTLGSALE
-2640 DFVAQNNIKK
+2640 DFVEQNNIKK
-2650 GDDIPDFGWQTL
+2650 GDEIPDFGWQTL
-2662 IRRAVKST
+2662 IKRAVSST
-2670 TKVTLKSATGD
+2670 KKVTLKSAVD
-2681 KAMDQVVYVP
+2681 KEFDEVVFIP
-2691 YDLMPPTI
+2691 DDLMPPYI
-2699 RAGYENVDNALENFQ
+2699 RAGYDNVNKALENFQ
-2714 SDLPVAPI
+2714 SDLPPSPI

-2736 IDGKTQVGDTPPK
+2736 VNGKVQVGDTPPE

-2762 GRKNGIDYSG
+2762 GRKDGIDYSG

-2792 QNGEESKAGPIDVLI
+2792 QNGEESKAGPIDVLV

-2927 NVNQYSDPADA
+2927 NTTEYSDPDDA
-2938 AGSDLAHT
+2938 AGSDLAHK
-2946 ASGTAGLLSSADQK
+2946 ASGTAGLLSSVDQK
-2960 EFFDSIEASYIAEI
+2960 EFFDSIEASYIAAI
-2974 DLRNATGTNALE
+2974 DLRNSTGTNALE

-3016 VMAQFNVDIIGSI
+3016 AMAQFNVDIIGSI

-3054 IETDLNSVYI
+3054 IETELNSVYI

-3084 LATEKDIEE
+3084 TATEKDIAEF
-3093 LNKQKTALDNQF
+3093 NKTKTALDNQF

-3121 TFAIGNGFDSFILN
+3121 TFAIGNGFDSFIVN
-3135 SVPSAAVVIGI
+3135 SVPSSAVVIGI
-3146 KVDKARIGKSKT
+3146 KVDKTRIGKSKT

-3176 EGRISPTL
+3176 EGRISVPL
-3184 ATLEGTSIERSY
+3184 STLEGTSIERSN
-3196 PKTNPPLEDFFAL
+3196 PSRNPPLEDWFAL

-3217 TRYIALGNILKA
+3217 TRYIALGNILRA

-3238 EIAKFTLENS
+3238 EIAKFTLKNT
-3248 KESIS
+3248 KEAIS

-3268 QAVRLRNQESAVQYL
+3268 QTVRLRNPESTVQYL
-3283 LAMWDSIVQK
+3283 LAVWDSILQK
-3293 KYNDTQIESYKELSD
+3293 KYVDTQLETYKDLSN
-3308 SLKSLMIPNLPN
+3308 SLQSLMIPNLPKVSEN
-3320 PYDGEKTSTNAVILR
+3320 INNVLLR
-3335 GSAQMWQL
+3335 GVKQAWQL
-3343 RIDPYR
+3343 RSDTYQ
-3349 PNNFKVI
+3349 PNKFKVTM
-3356 IAGDVPKKLI
+3356 AGDVSKKI
-3366 TAPILKTLIPG
+3366 AESPTIKSLIPG
-3377 GLAKKGNKAYEMSG
+3377 EFKKSKGKYEMENG
-3391 GDSLTDPEKIIAL
+3391 VSLTDPQKIIAL
-3404 VKFLHKNYPATVEA
+3404 VKYLHKNFPATVDA
-3418 DSATFAREVMKVEF
+3418 DNATFAREVMKVEF
-3432 DYSESKKGLASRR
+3432 DYSESKKGLASR
-3445 GPAEGGQTVEAVQA
+3445 GPAEGGQTVKAVEE
-3459 QVVPIKGITVTVL
+3459 QVVPIKGITVKVL

-3531 LMADLV
+3531 LMAELV
-3537 KNVQNLEKT
+3537 RNVQNLEKT
-3546 SRLVKEIAAKVDR
+3546 SKLVKEIAAKVDR

-3580 GMSKIGLIQ
+3580 GMSKIGLVQ

-3597 WLRSQGYTIS
+3597 WLRNQGYTIS

-3622 YFDRKGAAIFPSLR
+3622 YFDRKETSRFPSLR
-3636 PAPAKTQIKTQA
+3636 PAPTKTQAKTQA
-3648 EINKERQKQK
+3648 DINRERQQQR
-3658 REKAVGY
+3658 REKAAGY
-3665 FSRDAKDK
+3665 FSRDAEGS
-3673 NTEEFDKQFEEDGFN
+3673 NTEDFDKQFEEDGFN
-3688 NSPIRPS
+3688 NAPIRPS

-3709 KQAYDNTRDAPAM
+3709 KQAYENTRDEPAM

-3744 FGAGLELAE
+3744 FGAGLEMAE

-3758 AAGLSGKLRDGQG
+3758 AAGLAGKLRDGEG

-3851 NDEYEKIE
+3851 NDEYQKIE
-3859 QEIARLDKERL
+3859 QEIARLDQERL
-3870 KSGLAPDQL
+3870 KPGLAPDQL
-3879 NQILNDLLDAKQ
+3879 NQVLNDLLDAKQ

-3903 RMTEKQI
+3903 RMSEKQI

-3921 ELGNM
+3921 ELGSM
-3926 MENWTKVNQNMIDM
+3926 MENWTRVNQNMIDM
-3940 MRFSK
+3940 MLFSK
-3945 IISSKRAERL
+3945 IISKKRAERL

-3964 YRIQDDMQDIHD
+3964 YRIQDDMEDIHD

-3984 SNTDIAKEKRFKDT
+3984 SNTNIAKEKKFKDT
-3998 EVDKDIDDIVDNMLH
+3998 EVNKDIDDIVDNMLH

-4021 SMRNYAANRVVDSF
+4021 SMRNHAANRVVDSF
-4035 ATRVKGK
+4035 GTRVKGK
-4042 IAVFPKEGSTTN
+4042 IAVFPREGSTKN

-4071 IKDPLIAESV
+4071 IKDPLIAEAV

-4086 VAIPGMNVLGMAAN
+4086 VAIPGMDILGMAAN
-4100 GLRRGVTL
+4100 GLRRGITL
-4108 WPAFQVRQLF
+4108 WPEFQVKQLF

-4133 TKLWGEVFA
+4133 TKLWGEVFV
-4142 GFVKSVKKD
+4142 GFAKAVKGG

-4158 RSYGI
+4158 QSYGI

-4171 TAEMELKQRIG
+4171 TPEMELKQKIG
-4182 LIEKNKY
+4182 LLEKGKFDWLMSKL
-4189 DQLINLLDRIGDASD
+4189 DQIGDASD

-4210 IYNRVLK
+4210 IYKRVLL
-4217 ETKSEAFPNGDQMQ
+4217 ETTTAKDGAFPNGDQMQ
-4231 ALISANNVIDFKK
+4231 ALVAANNIIDFKK
-4244 RGSGRLAQFLTRTV
+4244 RGSGRLAQVLTRTV

-4267 IDVLALT
+4267 IDVLAMT
-4274 LAGSGYTGKDKVAAY
+4274 LAGSGYTGKDKAAAL
-4289 AQLGKTAVLFSFYV
+4289 AQLGKTAALFSLYV
-4303 MLYSMAVGG
+4303 ILYSLAVGG

-4323 KLRNFYIPK
+4323 KVRNIYIPK
-4332 SLTKQIGM
+4332 SLTQYIGM
-4340 DNGILIPMHTSA
+4340 DNGLLIPMHTSA
-4352 SFFFKSIPEMTYN
+4352 SFFIKSIPELTVN
-4365 VVTKEGTSNEIDG
+4365 KIRKEGTENEMDN
-4378 TRLRHAMAEAAI
+4378 TRLRHALAEAAI
-4390 DSLLGPNPVPTGIKP
+4390 DSLLGPNPVPTGAKP
-4405 AFEILLNRN
+4405 IIEIGLNRS
-4414 FFTGSTVTPR
+4414 FFTGRAITPKSLE
-4424 GMEDLDAV
+4424 GIDAA
-4432 EQYTA
+4432 EQYL
-4437 ATSQLGKIFSALTNI
+4437 ATTSELGKVLSALTGN
-4452 PFTDKRV
+4452 PFNEKRV

-4468 VRGLF
+4468 VRSLF
-4473 GTTGAAVQWGSNIF
+4473 GTTGAAVQWGTNIL
-4487 SGDRPTATTR
+4487 SGDRPTPR
-4497 QNPLYGSFVAPDVAR
+4497 DKDNPFYGSFISADVGRAP
-4512 GNEDLFYDFK
+4512 EDLFYSFK
-4522 KMVDNKYETYM
+4522 DKVDSRYNTYQS
-4533 KLLERDKADEADK
+4533 LLKDAKFEEADK
-4546 YFDKHEALISARDYV
+4546 YFDRYEKEISAHTYISAMDN
-4561 TSMEV
+4561 SLAE
-4566 ALRDINRQIRM
+4566 INREIRALGRTSRDMTPDERRAEITDKQRLKNQILEDVIAMRKE
-4577 AGEVKDKTVTPE
+4577 AG
-4589 QRRQEIIEL
+4589 L
-4598 QRSKQE
+4598 
-4604 MLDSIV
+4604 
-4610 EMRLEAKL
+4610 

>member
-1 MANFWEK
+1 MAIKPEN
-8 DPVVNTGK
+8 VNPFAK
-16 SPWEQDPEVT
+16 YVEEPAEAPPEN
-26 PEDTS
+26 PFAKYLQIS
-31 QLLDPAKM
+31 QLEEATKKYEEEVPFLQRVTDPLQA
-39 FASGVIGPTA
+39 
-49 AIPLGL
+49 
-55 ESSVRNIPRQ
+55 
-65 IVEQQGITP
+65 GI
-74 VEKIGPLTFAEEFAK
+74 A
-89 KGPAQLFTNT
+89 
-99 AKAFVKKAIGE
+99 
-110 SFEKQQERQ
+110 
-119 TQDQIAVDRAIS
+119 
-131 GLPRIPGLSQLA
+131 RIPGILPGLEVSAIQKQINTIREGKGGPRDPITGESLPFQPEEADAAIKMLQAQQSEAQKKVMAAQAEAGKYQTRPAVAALGNAKTAREAFDLFQVDPLGVMSSVSLESLPQMGPALILGAVTRNPTVGALAMGSTSFAGELSSGITEYFQDKGVDVKNPVAVNKALNDPVLFAEAYNHALTRASIIAPLDAASAGLASKMLVPKQVIKNQFAKEALNIGVAQPVAQMISGAGGEALAQLA
-143 DAGERVSGRLR
+143 TEGEITKPGQVLMEAAGEGPS
-154 ESVSAA
+154 SV
-160 GKQAIA
+160 
-166 DSQAEGNIL
+166 L
-175 ESIQNRSIENLSFGK
+175 E
-190 DPSFMGYALQG
+190 
-201 SQVLGSLVP
+201 
-210 IITTAVVTKGSS
+210 TA
-222 KAVGTVGF
+222 
-230 GMGAGEAVQDAQ
+230 
-242 QYVANLSDEQLM
+242 
-254 QSSPFFK
+254 
-261 KMVEDGVSP
+261 
-270 VEARKVVT
+270 
-278 DKAAEYAAQL
+278 
-288 QGSVSAFGS
+288 AFG
-297 VITGKLITGQF
+297 GKEAY
-308 DKLMTGSVKNR
+308 DR
-319 LGRIALGTTAGA
+319 L
-331 AEEGTQEFL
+331 
-340 EGIAK
+340 
-345 DLGINKAV
+345 KA
-353 IKEIGEES
+353 S
-361 FANFV
+361 QPPA
-366 LGSLGGAGPGA
+366 PP
-377 YRGAV
+377 
-382 AKTKEEAEKAAKA
+382 A
-395 PTQADIDAQMR
+395 PTV
-406 ATLGE
+406 T
-411 GAPPIPGA
+411 GA
-419 PPAAP
+419 PPA
-424 GVIPPITPAPT
+424 VPPAAPT
-435 TAPMIEEDD
+435 DLAPTVEEDD
-444 LAPSVIVPPSV
+444 LAPSAIVPPSV
-455 VAPIANMLSTEG
+455 VAPLAGMVSTEG
-467 LNPAIAQQVES
+467 LDPAIAQQVES
-478 LKAELIM
+478 LKAELLM
-485 IDSRRTNPT
+485 IENRRTDPT
-494 SNVSEIELE
+494 RNVSEMELE
-503 FLAEREAEIAKEITA
+503 FLAQREAEVAKEITA
-518 LISPKAPEI
+518 LLTPKAPETLI
-527 LGTPAAPV
+527 TPVTPEAPV
-535 APVETPVAQE
+535 TPPVDLPVTQL
-545 QDLLGRLQE
+545 DLIGKLQE

-564 AESRFSNG
+564 AETRFSNG
-572 EQIYAFPEQDEQPFL
+572 EQIYAFSEQDEQPFL
-587 IQNIDE
+587 IRNIDE
-593 ISAYTPDRLL
+593 ISAYTPDRML
-603 ALPAAAPVV
+603 ALPPEAPVT
-612 EEAATEPEAITT
+612 EEAVTEPKVPSTSEFAEEIASILQQRNPKYRLGIDYISAADFAIFKFAGDNPEQAAVIAKELASDPEKYSDQTGLPPGRIKSISKKLIEDIKSNEDFNKRREEREREKEKEVVTEPEAVTT

-632 TKEKTTAAPEE
+632 TKEEQIAINKARQE
-643 TVAETSVA
+643 
-651 PKDVTLEITSGQS
+651 
-664 YEQRASDD
+664 EQRA
-672 YNKVVDESYDGKKNE
+672 
-687 TDVLANQSLDRYIPF
+687 
-702 DKLVNIVN
+702 
-710 QAEDVLLAPEQLKMR
+710 
-725 FGVQKAADAEKVIAE
+725 
-740 VRKLR
+740 
-745 NQERQAAQ
+745 
-753 KDAAEAEK
+753 AAEAEK
-761 KTKEEALK
+761 AKKEKEEK
-769 EEEKAKP
+769 EEKEKAKP

-785 AAPTGGPSTPKKV
+785 ATPTGGPSTPKKV
-798 APTEEEKVAK
+798 APTEEEKKAK

-826 AKKEEQKKKLAEFNT
+826 ARKEEQKKKIAELNT
-841 NPMKVAM
+841 NPMKIAM

-856 AEILY
+856 ATILY
-861 GKAVDESL
+861 GKAVDENL
-869 QPVIF
+869 FPVIF

-884 ESSLVGEI
+884 ETNLVKQI

-905 RAVTATTDDPSYVG
+905 RAVPATTDDPSYVG

-937 GGGAEFFNNRK
+937 GGGAEFYNNRK

-971 LLDLANPKKLLDIQS
+971 LLDLASPKKLLDIES

-993 AMMFKEGLVSKIKS
+993 ALMFKEGLVSKIKS

-1017 LPTKA
+1017 LPTRA
-1022 GGQFNIYIPSKAG
+1022 GGQFNTYIPSKAG
-1035 NRQAI
+1035 YRQAI
-1040 KLVIDDGKEALV
+1040 KLVIDDGKEELV

-1065 LQAVLNEHSNVTPL
+1065 LQSVFNEHSNVTPL
-1079 YDALMEKYIK
+1079 YDALMAKYIK
-1089 DTNADRTPD
+1089 DPNADRIPD
-1098 IYTPDGI
+1098 IYTPEGV

-1111 EDVRLNQYIPRLL
+1111 DDVRLYQFIPK
-1124 VLFGADENS
+1124 LFSLFSLDENS

-1239 AAHFVPEANEIN
+1239 AAWFVPAYNEIN

-1259 SLGHEWQHAL
+1259 TLGHEWQHAL
-1269 DWNLRLS
+1269 DFNLRTS
-1276 LNGRVLMGDTASTLQ
+1276 ANGKVLMADTAATLQ
-1291 KTINVERV
+1291 RMITVERV

-1325 FNAISN
+1325 FDAISN
-1331 SRYGEADIYRSSYV
+1331 SRYGGEAQIYPSSFTE
-1345 DTQFYKDALELD
+1345 TQFYKDALQLD
-1357 RGKEKQYWST
+1357 RSREKPYWST
-1367 PVEMLSRS
+1367 GIELLSRS
-1375 FESLIFDLS
+1375 FESLIHDLA

-1404 NGYPGTTY
+1404 NGYLGTTY
-1412 PAGKERPKINEIYQQ
+1412 PAGKERPIINEVYQQ
-1427 MIDQIDPETLQIKTY
+1427 MLDQIDPKTLEIKTY

-1455 YVVVDQYYLDR
+1455 YAVVDQYYLDR

-1473 WFKTEEEAKEAKKQ
+1473 WFKTKEEAKEAKEQ
-1487 LDGKEEILTPKL
+1487 RDGTEAILTPRL

-1514 RIDAIME
+1514 RIDAIMD

-1563 YLQSPELLGFNPA
+1563 YLQAPELLGFNPA

-1583 NYKLADFEGDRVKLK
+1583 NYKIADFEGDRVKLK
-1598 QTQEDFEAAAVRFV
+1598 QTQEDFEAAAVRFI

-1650 VTNNAYSTPLPIAY
+1650 VSNNAYSTPLPIAY

-1702 DPHRAN
+1702 DPHRVN

-1713 QMGDVIEGDAL
+1713 QIGDVIEGDAL

-1733 KVDVVLANP
+1733 KVDVVLTNP
-1742 PFGSLPSP
+1742 PFGSLPTP

-1772 EALRTM
+1772 ESLRTM
-1778 ANDGRAVLILGSHIK
+1778 ANDGRAVLILGSHVK

-1811 YNVADHYEI
+1811 YNVADHFEI

-1852 FVVNRLTSFDELWSR
+1852 FVVNRINSFDELWSR
-1867 YVQTSD
+1867 YVQASD
-1873 RSEKVV
+1873 RSEQVV
-1879 VGTRKQ
+1879 VGTRKL
-1885 RTTIGGADRPSGA
+1885 RGPAGGADRTTRT

-1907 GEPSRGVGRTGEGA
+1907 GETSGGMGRTGEGA
-1921 GIGEQLPT
+1921 GIGEQLPP

-1934 VPSETRRPG
+1934 VPPSASGRG
-1943 TVGGVR
+1943 TAGGVR
-1949 DTEQQQDSGEDQRGG
+1949 DTEQQQDSGEDQRGR
-1964 PRGGKPSTA
+1964 PRGGEPSTA
-1973 EGGDISG
+1973 ERSDISG
-1980 GESEAELGGLSDLEL
+1980 EESSTELGGLSDLEL

-2009 TTTERAPKGIGG
+2009 TTTPKGEPKGVRGPRAPKG
-2021 LRAPRTTTG
+2021 AA

-2064 NTQPT
+2064 ITEPT
-2069 PENSEERL
+2069 PENSDARL
-2077 DKQSKEAM
+2077 DKQSQEAM

-2096 NDPDSGLYSR
+2096 DDPNSGLYSR

-2131 DTKQRIQAV
+2131 DTKQRIQQV

-2149 NPIKDYLRTYVNE
+2149 DLIKGHLRTYVNE
-2162 LRTTIQRK
+2162 LRNTVQRR

-2194 RFASDGIYLPRAQS
+2194 RFSSDGIYLPRAQS

-2235 SSIQQMAKGLAG
+2235 LSIDQMAKGLAG

-2384 ARQAAIASLVAS
+2384 ARQSAIASLVAS

-2510 RRERSYEGVTMDFV
+2510 RRERSYEGVTMEFV

-2555 EWIKTEG
+2555 EWIKTAAG
-2562 GKDTVVKLGPPGS
+2562 MDAVVKLGPPGS

-2587 AKANSFTSVVHN
+2587 TKSNPFTSVVHN

-2662 IRRAVKST
+2662 IKRAVKST
-2670 TKVTLKSATGD
+2670 TKVTLKSASGNKD
-2681 KAMDQVVYVP
+2681 MDQVVYVP
-2691 YDLMPPTI
+2691 YELMPPNI
-2699 RAGYENVDNALENFQ
+2699 RAGYENVENALENFQ
-2714 SDLPVAPI
+2714 SDLPAAPI

-2736 IDGKTQVGDTPPK
+2736 IDGKTHVGDTPPK

-2908 GDVSTAE
+2908 GDVATAE

-2927 NVNQYSDPADA
+2927 SVPQYSDPAEA
-2938 AGSDLAHT
+2938 AGSDLAHK

-3072 KQQKI
+3072 KQQAL
-3077 DEDIKNP
+3077 DEAIKNP
-3084 LATEKDIEE
+3084 TATEKDIAE
-3093 LNKQKTALDNQF
+3093 LNKQKIALDNQF
-3105 STLNERKDKT
+3105 ATLNERKDKT
-3115 LLALSD
+3115 LQALSN
-3121 TFAIGNGFDSFILN
+3121 TFAIGTGFESFIVN
-3135 SVPSAAVVIGI
+3135 SVPSSAVVIGI

-3163 PSNFQI
+3163 PSNFQV

-3184 ATLEGTSIERSY
+3184 ATLEGTSIERS
-3196 PKTNPPLEDFFAL
+3196 NPGSAPLEDWFAL

-3238 EIAKFTLENS
+3238 EIAKFTLQNS
-3248 KESIS
+3248 KEAIS
-3253 GVVMPAKYVPVAISE
+3253 GVVMPSKYVPVAISE
-3268 QAVRLRNQESAVQYL
+3268 QAIRLRNPESAIQYL
-3283 LAMWDSIVQK
+3283 LAIWDSIVQK

-3308 SLKSLMIPNLPN
+3308 NLKPLMIPNLPN
-3320 PYDGEKTSTNAVILR
+3320 IYDGQKTSTNAVILR

-3391 GDSLTDPEKIIAL
+3391 GDSLTDPQKIISL

-3418 DSATFAREVMKVEF
+3418 DSAKFAREVMKVEF
-3432 DYSESKKGLASRR
+3432 DYSESKKGLASR

-3459 QVVPIKGITVTVL
+3459 QIVPIKGITVNVL

-3531 LMADLV
+3531 LMAELV
-3537 KNVQNLEKT
+3537 RNVQNLEKT
-3546 SRLVKEIAAKVDR
+3546 SSLVKEIAAKVDR

-3580 GMSKIGLIQ
+3580 GMYKIGLVQ

-3607 FSDLDIIEL
+3607 FSDRDIVEL

-3622 YFDRKGAAIFPSLR
+3622 YFDRKEAVRFPSLQ
-3636 PAPAKTQIKTQA
+3636 PAPAKTQA
-3648 EINKERQKQK
+3648 EINRERQQQK
-3658 REKAVGY
+3658 REKAAGY
-3665 FSRDAKDK
+3665 FSREGEGK
-3673 NTEEFDKQFEEDGFN
+3673 NTEDFDKQFAEDGFN
-3688 NSPIRPS
+3688 NTPIRSS

-3709 KQAYDNTRDAPAM
+3709 KQAYDNTIDAPAM

-3727 SGKLLRAITYVR
+3727 SGKLLRGITYVR

-3815 MANVVI
+3815 MANVII

-3830 GEQRANDM
+3830 GEQRAHDM

-3851 NDEYEKIE
+3851 NDEFQKIE
-3859 QEIARLDKERL
+3859 EEIARLDKERL
-3870 KSGLAPDQL
+3870 SPGLDNDQL
-3879 NQILNDLLDAKQ
+3879 NQILNDLLNAKQ

-3910 DFYSK
+3910 DFYRK

-3921 ELGNM
+3921 ELGKM

-3940 MRFSK
+3940 MLFSK

-3955 KGIKDYVPW
+3955 KSIEDYVPW
-3964 YRIQDDMQDIHD
+3964 YRIQDDMEDVHD
-3976 TSTMGGVR
+3976 TSTMGSVR
-3984 SNTDIAKEKRFKDT
+3984 SNTNIAKEKKFKDT
-3998 EVDKDIDDIVDNMLH
+3998 EVNKDIDDIVDNMLH

-4042 IAVFPKEGSTTN
+4042 IAVFPKEGPTTN

-4086 VAIPGMNVLGMAAN
+4086 VAIPGMDVLGMAAN
-4100 GLRRGVTL
+4100 GLRRGITL
-4108 WPAFQVRQLF
+4108 WPTFQIRQLF

-4133 TKLWGEVFA
+4133 TRLWGEVFG
-4142 GFVKSVKKD
+4142 GFIKSVKKD

-4182 LIEKNKY
+4182 LIEKNKFDWLMSKL
-4189 DQLINLLDRIGDASD
+4189 DQIGDASD

-4210 IYNRVLK
+4210 IYNRVLA
-4217 ETKSEAFPNGDQMQ
+4217 ETKSDEFPNGDQMQ
-4231 ALISANNVIDFKK
+4231 ALISANNIIDFKK

-4267 IDVLALT
+4267 IDVLAMT
-4274 LAGSGYTGKDKVAAY
+4274 LAGSGYTGKSKSDAY
-4289 AQLGKTAVLFSFYV
+4289 VQLAKTATLFSFYV
-4303 MLYSMAVGG
+4303 MLYSWAIGG

-4323 KLRNFYIPK
+4323 KLRNLYIPK
-4332 SLTKQIGM
+4332 ALTKQIGM
-4340 DNGILIPMHTSA
+4340 DNGLLIPMHTSA

-4365 VVTKEGTSNEIDG
+4365 KVMKEGTDNEIDND
-4378 TRLRHAMAEAAI
+4378 RLRKALAEAAI

-4405 AFEILLNRN
+4405 GVEILLNRN
-4414 FFTGSTVTPR
+4414 FFTGGTVTPK

-4437 ATSQLGKIFSALTNI
+4437 STSELGKILSAMTGV
-4452 PFTDKRV
+4452 PFTDKRI

-4487 SGDRPTATTR
+4487 SGERPTATAR
-4497 QNPLYGSFVAPDVAR
+4497 QNPLYGSFIAPDVAR
-4512 GNEDLFYDFK
+4512 GNEELFYDFK
-4522 KMVDNKYETYM
+4522 SKVDNKYETYM
-4533 KLLERDKADEADK
+4533 KLLERDKADEADR
-4546 YFDKHEALISARDYV
+4546 YYNKHADLISARDYV
-4561 TSMEV
+4561 TGMEV
-4566 ALRDINRQIRM
+4566 ALRDLNRQIRNT
-4577 AGEVKDKTVTPE
+4577 GEVKDKSFTPD
-4589 QRRQEIIEL
+4589 QRRQEITDL

-4604 MLDSIV
+4604 LLEGIIQMRLDSG
-4610 EMRLEAKL
+4610 L

>member
-1 MANFWEK
+1 MSE
-8 DPVVNTGK
+8 
-16 SPWEQDPEVT
+16 
-26 PEDTS
+26 
-31 QLLDPAKM
+31 
-39 FASGVIGPTA
+39 
-49 AIPLGL
+49 
-55 ESSVRNIPRQ
+55 
-65 IVEQQGITP
+65 
-74 VEKIGPLTFAEEFAK
+74 
-89 KGPAQLFTNT
+89 
-99 AKAFVKKAIGE
+99 
-110 SFEKQQERQ
+110 
-119 TQDQIAVDRAIS
+119 
-131 GLPRIPGLSQLA
+131 LS
-143 DAGERVSGRLR
+143 
-154 ESVSAA
+154 
-160 GKQAIA
+160 
-166 DSQAEGNIL
+166 
-175 ESIQNRSIENLSFGK
+175 ENLANKVKSMGHDGLII
-190 DPSFMGYALQG
+190 DPSTRGDDAKTMLNVFGHPQ
-201 SQVLGSLVP
+201 
-210 IITTAVVTKGSS
+210 IIDYKP
-222 KAVGTVGF
+222 K
-230 GMGAGEAVQDAQ
+230 EE
-242 QYVANLSDEQLM
+242 VA
-254 QSSPFFK
+254 P
-261 KMVEDGVSP
+261 
-270 VEARKVVT
+270 
-278 DKAAEYAAQL
+278 
-288 QGSVSAFGS
+288 
-297 VITGKLITGQF
+297 
-308 DKLMTGSVKNR
+308 
-319 LGRIALGTTAGA
+319 A
-331 AEEGTQEFL
+331 AEE
-340 EGIAK
+340 K
-345 DLGINKAV
+345 
-353 IKEIGEES
+353 
-361 FANFV
+361 
-366 LGSLGGAGPGA
+366 
-377 YRGAV
+377 
-382 AKTKEEAEKAAKA
+382 
-395 PTQADIDAQMR
+395 
-406 ATLGE
+406 
-411 GAPPIPGA
+411 
-419 PPAAP
+419 PA
-424 GVIPPITPAPT
+424 
-435 TAPMIEEDD
+435 
-444 LAPSVIVPPSV
+444 
-455 VAPIANMLSTEG
+455 
-467 LNPAIAQQVES
+467 
-478 LKAELIM
+478 
-485 IDSRRTNPT
+485 
-494 SNVSEIELE
+494 
-503 FLAEREAEIAKEITA
+503 
-518 LISPKAPEI
+518 
-527 LGTPAAPV
+527 
-535 APVETPVAQE
+535 
-545 QDLLGRLQE
+545 
-554 FGEVIESRQD
+554 
-564 AESRFSNG
+564 
-572 EQIYAFPEQDEQPFL
+572 
-587 IQNIDE
+587 
-593 ISAYTPDRLL
+593 
-603 ALPAAAPVV
+603 
-612 EEAATEPEAITT
+612 
-624 GGAALPTP
+624 TP
-632 TKEKTTAAPEE
+632 TKEEQIAINKARQE
-643 TVAETSVA
+643 
-651 PKDVTLEITSGQS
+651 
-664 YEQRASDD
+664 EQRA
-672 YNKVVDESYDGKKNE
+672 
-687 TDVLANQSLDRYIPF
+687 
-702 DKLVNIVN
+702 
-710 QAEDVLLAPEQLKMR
+710 
-725 FGVQKAADAEKVIAE
+725 
-740 VRKLR
+740 
-745 NQERQAAQ
+745 
-753 KDAAEAEK
+753 AAEAEK
-761 KTKEEALK
+761 KAKEEGV
-769 EEEKAKP
+769 AKP
-776 TGGPAIGGP
+776 TGGPAI
-785 AAPTGGPSTPKKV
+785 TGGPSTPKKV
-798 APTEEEKVAK
+798 APTEEEKKAK
-808 EEEKKAREEEKK
+808 EEEKKAKEEEKK
-820 AADEEK
+820 AKEEEK
-826 AKKEEQKKKLAEFNT
+826 TQKEEQKKKIAELNT

-856 AEILY
+856 ATLLY
-861 GKAVDESL
+861 GKAVDENL
-869 QPVIF
+869 FPVIF

-884 ESSLVGEI
+884 ETSLVSQI

-905 RAVTATTDDPSYVG
+905 RAVPATTDDPSYVG

-971 LLDLANPKKLLDIQS
+971 LLDLASPKKLLDIES
-986 NPNNTFG
+986 NPKNTFG
-993 AMMFKEGLVSKIKS
+993 ALMFKEGLVSKIKS

-1017 LPTKA
+1017 LSTRA
-1022 GGQFNIYIPSKAG
+1022 GGQFNTYIPSKAG
-1035 NRQAI
+1035 YRQAI
-1040 KLVIDDGKEALV
+1040 KLVIDDGKEEVV

-1060 TSLQT
+1060 TSLQS
-1065 LQAVLNEHSNVTPL
+1065 LQAVFNEHSNVTPL
-1079 YDALMEKYIK
+1079 YEALMAKYVK
-1089 DTNADRTPD
+1089 DANADRVPD
-1098 IYTPDGI
+1098 IYTPEGV

-1111 EDVRLNQYIPRLL
+1111 DDVRLYQYIPRLFS
-1124 VLFGADENS
+1124 LFSLDENS

-1197 HLNAIYDAMYDLA
+1197 HLNAIYDAMFDLA

-1239 AAHFVPEANEIN
+1239 AAWFVPQYNEIN

-1269 DWNLRLS
+1269 DWNLRLVP
-1276 LNGRVLMGDTASTLQ
+1276 NGRTLMSDTASTLQ
-1291 KTINVERV
+1291 RMITVEKV

-1306 LTNTANSENNRN
+1306 LTNTANSESNRN

-1331 SRYGEADIYRSSYV
+1331 SRYGEADIYRSSFTE
-1345 DTQFYKDALELD
+1345 TQFYKDALVLD
-1357 RGKEKQYWST
+1357 RGKEKDYWST
-1367 PVEMLSRS
+1367 PVEMLSRA
-1375 FESLIFDLS
+1375 FESLTFDLS

-1389 YLVGPTVADGYVTKK
+1389 YLVGPTVADGYISKK

-1412 PAGKERPKINEIYQQ
+1412 PAGKERPNINEVYQQ
-1427 MIDQIDPETLQIKTY
+1427 MLDQIDPKTLEIKTY
-1442 KLENQIIEVEELG
+1442 KLENQIIEVEDLG
-1455 YVVVDQYYLDR
+1455 YAVVDQYYLDR

-1473 WFKTEEEAKEAKKQ
+1473 WFKTKEEAKQAKEQ
-1487 LDGKEEILTPKL
+1487 LDGKEEILTPRL

-1583 NYKLADFEGDRVKLK
+1583 NYKIADFEGDRVKLK
-1598 QTQEDFEAAAVRFV
+1598 QTQEDFEAAAVRFI
-1612 SQVITDMRSEGSD
+1612 SQVITDMRAEGSD

-1702 DPHRAN
+1702 DPHRVN
-1708 NLELM
+1708 NLKLM

-1724 VKIKDIQDQ
+1724 VKIKDIQAQ

-1772 EALRTM
+1772 ESLRTM
-1778 ANDGRAVLILGSHIK
+1778 ANDGRAVLILGSHLK

-1811 YNVADHYEI
+1811 YNVADHFEI

-1846 NVFPND
+1846 NVYPND
-1852 FVVNRLTSFDELWSR
+1852 LVVNRITSFDELWSR

-1873 RSEKVV
+1873 RSEQVV
-1879 VGTRKQ
+1879 VGTRKP
-1885 RTTIGGADRPSGA
+1885 RTPTGGADRPTTA
-1898 VPTGDNLQD
+1898 VPAGDNLQD
-1907 GEPSRGVGRTGEGA
+1907 GETSGGVGRAGEGA
-1921 GIGEQLPT
+1921 GISEQLPT

-1934 VPSETRRPG
+1934 VPTDARGRG
-1943 TVGGVR
+1943 TAGGVR
-1949 DTEQQQDSGEDQRGG
+1949 DTEQQQDSGDGQRGG

-1973 EGGDISG
+1973 PGSEVPSGKPGD
-1980 GESEAELGGLSDLEL
+1980 ELGGLSDVDL
-1995 DDIFNSLGKKPKTG
+1995 DNIFESLGKKTKTG
-2009 TTTERAPKGIGG
+2009 ETKEKAPKGTGG
-2021 LRAPRTTTG
+2021 PRAPRTTEPRA
-2030 KTKTV
+2030 KTV

-2043 GLESLLDELDAA
+2043 GLEGLLDELDAA
-2055 LNGKAPEVT
+2055 LNGKAPKVT
-2064 NTQPT
+2064 ITEPT
-2069 PENSEERL
+2069 PENSDVRL
-2077 DKQSKEAM
+2077 DKQAQEAM

-2090 NAKNTS
+2090 NEKNTS

-2106 KDDQEYAN
+2106 KDSQEYAN

-2121 VWEAVGQKIT
+2121 VWDAVGQRVT
-2131 DTKQRIQAV
+2131 DVKQRIQIV
-2140 YDLLVKKFG
+2140 YELLVKKFG
-2149 NPIKDYLRTYVNE
+2149 NLIKNQLRTYIDE
-2162 LRTTIQRK
+2162 LRTTIQRR

-2294 IFVTLSDSLY
+2294 VFVTLSDSLY

-2309 DLIAIGHGDIQVAMT
+2309 DLINIGHGDIQVAMT
-2324 NSDSK
+2324 NADSK

-2339 ELVFENKK
+2339 ELVFENKT

-2375 QLNGGVGSP
+2375 QLNGGTGSP
-2384 ARQAAIASLVAS
+2384 ARQAAIAALVAS

-2427 LLTGENLLGKGEEV
+2427 LLTGENLLGKGQET

-2524 IDDKNTARDTREV
+2524 IDDNNTARDTREV

-2547 VNADRAFK
+2547 VNADRALK
-2555 EWIKTEG
+2555 EWLKTPAGAEA
-2562 GKDTVVKLGPPGS
+2562 VVKLGPPGS
-2575 YMGKVGPTAFND
+2575 YMGKVGPTAFTE
-2587 AKANSFTSVVHN
+2587 AKANAFTSVVHN

-2662 IRRAVKST
+2662 IKRAVKST

-2681 KAMDQVVYVP
+2681 KKMDQVVYVP
-2691 YDLMPPTI
+2691 YEVMPPTI
-2699 RAGYENVDNALENFQ
+2699 RAGYENVDNALQNFQ
-2714 SDLPVAPI
+2714 SDLPAAPI

-2736 IDGKTQVGDTPPK
+2736 INGKTQVGDTPPE

-2772 DIPKYVTLDNPS
+2772 DVPKYVTLDNPS

-2792 QNGEESKAGPIDVLI
+2792 QNGEESKSGPIDVLI

-2894 SSTKVEGVD
+2894 SSTKVDGVD

-2927 NVNQYSDPADA
+2927 SVPQYQDPAEA
-2938 AGSDLAHT
+2938 AGSDLAHK

-3029 PTVQNIKDDISL
+3029 PTVQNIKDDINL

-3046 TAQDVVNE
+3046 TAQEVVNE
-3054 IETDLNSVYI
+3054 IETELSSVYI

-3072 KQQKI
+3072 KQQAI
-3077 DEDIKNP
+3077 DEAIKNP

-3105 STLNERKDKT
+3105 ATLNDRKERT
-3115 LLALSD
+3115 LEALSN
-3121 TFAIGNGFDSFILN
+3121 TFAIGNGFDSFIVN
-3135 SVPSAAVVIGI
+3135 SVPAAAVVTGI

-3184 ATLEGTSIERSY
+3184 ATLEGTSIERSNSSR
-3196 PKTNPPLEDFFAL
+3196 NPPLEDWFAL

-3217 TRYIALGNILKA
+3217 TRYIALGNILRA
-3229 AQLFGPSGG
+3229 AQLFDSSGG
-3238 EIAKFTLENS
+3238 EIAKFTLQNS

-3253 GVVMPAKYVPVAISE
+3253 GVVMPSKYVPVAISE
-3268 QAVRLRNQESAVQYL
+3268 QPVRLRNPEAAVQYL
-3283 LAMWDSIVQK
+3283 LAMWDSIVLA
-3293 KYNDTQIESYKELSD
+3293 KYIDTQVESYKELSD
-3308 SLKSLMIPNLPN
+3308 RLKSLMIPNLPN
-3320 PYDGEKTSTNAVILR
+3320 PYDGTANTTNAVILR
-3335 GSAQMWQL
+3335 GSAQTWQL

-3349 PNNFKVI
+3349 PNSFKVI

-3366 TAPILKTLIPG
+3366 TSPALKNLIPG
-3377 GLAKKGNKAYEMSG
+3377 GLAKKGNKAYEMSA

-3404 VKFLHKNYPATVEA
+3404 VKFLHKNFPATVEA
-3418 DSATFAREVMKVEF
+3418 DNATFAREVMKVEF
-3432 DYSESKKGLASRR
+3432 DYSESKKGLASR
-3445 GPAEGGQTVEAVQA
+3445 GPAEGGQTVAAVEA
-3459 QVVPIKGITVTVL
+3459 QVVPIKGITVKVL

-3506 AKRVQEVLAHEA
+3506 ERRVQEVLAHEA

-3531 LMADLV
+3531 LMAELV
-3537 KNVQNLEKT
+3537 RNVQNLEKT
-3546 SRLVKEIAAKVDR
+3546 SSLVKEIAAKVDR
-3559 TQPGLSPERRAKE
+3559 TQPGLSPDRRAKE

-3597 WLRSQGYTIS
+3597 WLRNQGYTIN

-3616 LNFAEN
+3616 LYFAEN
-3622 YFDRKGAAIFPSLR
+3622 YFDRKGSERFPSLR
-3636 PAPAKTQIKTQA
+3636 PAQAKTQA
-3648 EINKERQKQK
+3648 EINRERQQQK
-3658 REKAVGY
+3658 REKVAGY
-3665 FSRDAKDK
+3665 FSRDDQDK
-3673 NTEEFDKQFEEDGFN
+3673 NTEEFDKQFSEDGFN
-3688 NSPIRPS
+3688 NAPLRPS

-3709 KQAYDNTRDAPAM
+3709 KQAYDATIDAPAM

-3727 SGKLLRAITYVR
+3727 SGKLLRGITYVR

-3758 AAGLSGKLRDGQG
+3758 ARGLAGKLRDGEG

-3790 DVIRQGSLAFN
+3790 EVIRRGSLAFN
-3801 RDSQMFQAIKRPFS
+3801 TESQMFQAIIRPFS
-3815 MANVVI
+3815 MANVII
-3821 EKSKLIARV
+3821 EKSKLIARI

-3851 NDEYEKIE
+3851 NDEYQKIE
-3859 QEIARLDKERL
+3859 EEIARLDAQRL
-3870 KSGLAPDQL
+3870 EPGLAPDQL
-3879 NQILNDLLDAKQ
+3879 NQVLNDLLDARK

-3903 RMTEKQI
+3903 RMDEQQI

-3915 LDEKHP
+3915 LDEKNP
-3921 ELGNM
+3921 ELSEM

-3940 MRFSK
+3940 MLFSK
-3945 IISSKRAERL
+3945 IISKKRAERL

-3964 YRIQDDMQDIHD
+3964 YRIQDDMEDVHD
-3976 TSTMGGVR
+3976 TSTMGSVR
-3984 SNTDIAKEKRFKDT
+3984 SNTNIAKEKKFKDT
-3998 EVDKDIDDIVDNMLH
+3998 EVNKDIDDIVDNMLH

-4021 SMRNYAANRVVDSF
+4021 SMRNHAANRVVDSF

-4042 IAVFPKEGSTTN
+4042 IAVFPKEGSTKD

-4086 VAIPGMNVLGMAAN
+4086 IAIPGMDLLGMAAN
-4100 GLRRGVTL
+4100 GLRRGITL
-4108 WPAFQVRQLF
+4108 WPEFQVRQLF

-4133 TKLWGEVFA
+4133 TKLWGEVFV
-4142 GFVKSVKKD
+4142 GFAKSVKGG

-4158 RSYGI
+4158 QSYGI

-4171 TAEMELKQRIG
+4171 TPEMELKQKIG
-4182 LIEKNKY
+4182 LIENNK
-4189 DQLINLLDRIGDASD
+4189 LDKLMGTLDKIGDASD

-4217 ETKSEAFPNGDQMQ
+4217 ETGDQMQ
-4231 ALISANNVIDFKK
+4231 ALLSANNIIDFKK

-4267 IDVLALT
+4267 IDVLAMT
-4274 LAGSGYTGKDKVAAY
+4274 LAGSGYTGKDKAAAL
-4289 AQLGKTAVLFSFYV
+4289 AQLAKTAALFSFYV
-4303 MLYSMAVGG
+4303 MLYSWAVGG

-4323 KLRNFYIPK
+4323 KLRNIVIPK
-4332 SLTKQIGM
+4332 SLMQNIGV
-4340 DNGILIPMHTSA
+4340 NETLLIPMHTSA

-4365 VVTKEGTSNEIDG
+4365 IVVKEGTNNEIDG
-4378 TRLRHAMAEAAI
+4378 TRIRKALAAAAI
-4390 DSLLGPNPVPTGIKP
+4390 DSLLGPNPVPTGAKP
-4405 AFEILLNRN
+4405 LIEIGLNRS
-4414 FFTGSTVTPR
+4414 FFTGRAITPKSLE
-4424 GMEDLDAV
+4424 GIDAA

-4437 ATSQLGKIFSALTNI
+4437 TTSELGKVLSALTGN
-4452 PFTDKRV
+4452 PFNEKRV
-4459 LNPIEADHL
+4459 LNPIEADHM
-4468 VRGLF
+4468 VRSLF

-4487 SGDRPTATTR
+4487 SGDRPTPR
-4497 QNPLYGSFVAPDVAR
+4497 ERDNPFYGSFIAADVGRAP
-4512 GNEDLFYDFK
+4512 EDLFYSFK
-4522 KMVDNKYETYM
+4522 DKVDSKYNTYQS
-4533 KLLERDKADEADK
+4533 LLKDAKFEQADK
-4546 YFDKHEALISARDYV
+4546 YFDRYEKEITAHTYISAMDN
-4561 TSMEV
+4561 SLAE
-4566 ALRDINRQIRM
+4566 INREIRALGRTSRDM
-4577 AGEVKDKTVTPE
+4577 SPDE
-4589 QRRQEIIEL
+4589 RRAEIIEM
-4598 QRSKQE
+4598 QRLKNQILE
-4604 MLDSIV
+4604 DVIA
-4610 EMRLEAKL
+4610 MRKEAGL

>member
-1 MANFWEK
+1 MATKPEN
-8 DPVVNTGK
+8 VNPFAK
-16 SPWEQDPEVT
+16 YVEQPAEAPPEN
-26 PEDTS
+26 PFAKYLQIS
-31 QLLDPAKM
+31 QLEEATKKYEEEVPFVQRVTDPLQAGIAKIPGILPGLEVSSIQKQINAIREGKGGPRDPITGESLPFQPEEADAAIKMLQAQQAEAQKKVMAAQAEAGKYQARPAVAALGNAKTAREAFDLFQVDPLGVMASVSLESLPQMGPALILGAVTRNPTVGALAMGSTSFAGELSSGITEYFQDKGVDVKNPVAVNKALNDPALFAEAYNHALTRASIIAPLDAASAGLASKM
-39 FASGVIGPTA
+39 LVPKQVIKNQFAKEAVNIGVAQPVAQMISGAGGEALAQLATEGEITKPGQVLMEAAGEGPSSVLETA
-49 AIPLGL
+49 AFG
-55 ESSVRNIPRQ
+55 
-65 IVEQQGITP
+65 
-74 VEKIGPLTFAEEFAK
+74 
-89 KGPAQLFTNT
+89 
-99 AKAFVKKAIGE
+99 
-110 SFEKQQERQ
+110 
-119 TQDQIAVDRAIS
+119 
-131 GLPRIPGLSQLA
+131 
-143 DAGERVSGRLR
+143 
-154 ESVSAA
+154 
-160 GKQAIA
+160 GKQAY
-166 DSQAEGNIL
+166 DRL
-175 ESIQNRSIENLSFGK
+175 
-190 DPSFMGYALQG
+190 
-201 SQVLGSLVP
+201 
-210 IITTAVVTKGSS
+210 
-222 KAVGTVGF
+222 
-230 GMGAGEAVQDAQ
+230 
-242 QYVANLSDEQLM
+242 
-254 QSSPFFK
+254 
-261 KMVEDGVSP
+261 
-270 VEARKVVT
+270 
-278 DKAAEYAAQL
+278 KAAQ
-288 QGSVSAFGS
+288 
-297 VITGKLITGQF
+297 
-308 DKLMTGSVKNR
+308 
-319 LGRIALGTTAGA
+319 
-331 AEEGTQEFL
+331 
-340 EGIAK
+340 
-345 DLGINKAV
+345 
-353 IKEIGEES
+353 
-361 FANFV
+361 
-366 LGSLGGAGPGA
+366 
-377 YRGAV
+377 
-382 AKTKEEAEKAAKA
+382 
-395 PTQADIDAQMR
+395 
-406 ATLGE
+406 
-411 GAPPIPGA
+411 PPVPPA
-419 PPAAP
+419 PPAP
-424 GVIPPITPAPT
+424 PAPAVT
-435 TAPMIEEDD
+435 GVPPAVPPTAPTDLAPIVEEDD
-444 LAPSVIVPPSV
+444 LAPSVIAPPSV
-455 VAPIANMLSTEG
+455 VAPVAGLLSTEG
-467 LNPAIAQQVES
+467 LDPAIAQQVES
-478 LKAELIM
+478 LKAELVM
-485 IDSRRTNPT
+485 IDSRRTDPT
-494 SNVSEIELE
+494 RNVSEMELE
-503 FLAEREAEIAKEITA
+503 FLAEREAEIANEIAA
-518 LISPKAPEI
+518 LLSPKAPE
-527 LGTPAAPV
+527 
-535 APVETPVAQE
+535 TPVTPIAPIAEIPLVELPVSQE
-545 QDLLGRLQE
+545 ENLISKLQE
-554 FGEVIESRQD
+554 FGQPIESRQD
-564 AESRFSNG
+564 AEIRFSNG

-587 IQNIDE
+587 IRNIDE

-603 ALPAAAPVV
+603 ALPAAVQV
-612 EEAATEPEAITT
+612 TEETATEPKLPSTSEFAEEIASILQQRNPKYRLGIDYISAADFAIFKFAGDNPEQAAVIAKELASDPEKYSDQTGLPPGRIKSISKKLIEDIKSHEDFNKRREEREKEAVTEPEAAPTVEE
-624 GGAALPTP
+624 TP
-632 TKEKTTAAPEE
+632 TTPPEVTKEEQIAINKARQEE
-643 TVAETSVA
+643 
-651 PKDVTLEITSGQS
+651 
-664 YEQRASDD
+664 
-672 YNKVVDESYDGKKNE
+672 
-687 TDVLANQSLDRYIPF
+687 
-702 DKLVNIVN
+702 
-710 QAEDVLLAPEQLKMR
+710 
-725 FGVQKAADAEKVIAE
+725 QKA
-740 VRKLR
+740 
-745 NQERQAAQ
+745 
-753 KDAAEAEK
+753 AAEAEK
-761 KTKEEALK
+761 KAKEEAEKKAKEEALK
-769 EEEKAKP
+769 EEEKVKP

-785 AAPTGGPSTPKKV
+785 SAPKEEKPKKV
-798 APTEEEKVAK
+798 EPTEEEKKAK
-808 EEEKKAREEEKK
+808 EEEKKAKEEAKKAAEEEK
-820 AADEEK
+820 AR
-826 AKKEEQKKKLAEFNT
+826 KEEQKKKIAELNT

-856 AEILY
+856 ATLLY
-861 GKAVDESL
+861 GHAVDENL
-869 QPVIF
+869 HPVIF

-884 ESSLVGEI
+884 ETSLVGSME
-892 EDQLVKNKFRITD
+892 EQLVKNKFRITD
-905 RAVTATTDDPSYVG
+905 RSVPATTDSADYVG

-1017 LPTKA
+1017 LPTRA
-1022 GGQFNIYIPSKAG
+1022 GGQFNTYIPSKAG

-1040 KLVIDDGKEALV
+1040 KLVIDEGKESLV

-1065 LQAVLNEHSNVTPL
+1065 LQAVLNEHSSVTPL
-1079 YDALMEKYIK
+1079 YDALMAKYIK
-1089 DTNADRTPD
+1089 DTNADRVPD
-1098 IYTPDGI
+1098 IYTPEGV

-1111 EDVRLNQYIPRLL
+1111 DDVRLYQYIPRLL
-1124 VLFGADENS
+1124 SLFGADENS

-1239 AAHFVPEANEIN
+1239 AAHFVPGANEIN

-1291 KTINVERV
+1291 RTINVERV

-1427 MIDQIDPETLQIKTY
+1427 MIDQIDPETLEIKTY
-1442 KLENQIIEVEELG
+1442 KLENQIIEVKELG
-1455 YVVVDQYYLDR
+1455 YVVVDQYYIDR

-1563 YLQSPELLGFNPA
+1563 YLQSPELLGFNPL

-1583 NYKLADFEGDRVKLK
+1583 NYKIADFEGDRVKLK
-1598 QTQEDFEAAAVRFV
+1598 QTQEDFEAAAVRYI

-1650 VTNNAYSTPLPIAY
+1650 VSNNAYSTPLPIAY

-1702 DPHRAN
+1702 DPHRVN

-1750 VDVKSWTGQNYKI
+1750 IDVKSWTGQNYKI

-1772 EALRTM
+1772 ESLRTM

-1811 YNVADHYEI
+1811 YNVADHFEI

-1852 FVVNRLTSFDELWSR
+1852 LVINRINSFDELWSR
-1867 YVQTSD
+1867 YVQASD
-1873 RSEKVV
+1873 RSEQVV
-1879 VGTRKQ
+1879 VGTRKL
-1885 RTTIGGADRPSGA
+1885 RGPAGGADRTTRT

-1907 GEPSRGVGRTGEGA
+1907 GEPSGAVGGTGESA

-1934 VPSETRRPG
+1934 VPPRTRGPG
-1943 TVGGVR
+1943 TAGGVR

-1964 PRGGKPSTA
+1964 PRGGEPSTS
-1973 EGGDISG
+1973 ERGGISG
-1980 GESEAELGGLSDLEL
+1980 EEPGSELGGLSDLEL
-1995 DDIFNSLGKKPKTG
+1995 DDIFDSLGKKPKTG
-2009 TTTERAPKGIGG
+2009 TTTERAPKGTGG
-2021 LRAPRTTTG
+2021 PRAPRTTTT

-2043 GLESLLDELDAA
+2043 GLEGLLDELDAA
-2055 LNGKAPEVT
+2055 LNGKAPKVT
-2064 NTQPT
+2064 ITEPT
-2069 PENSEERL
+2069 PEDSEERL
-2077 DKQSKEAM
+2077 DKQAQEAM

-2096 NDPDSGLYSR
+2096 NDPNSGLYSR

-2121 VWEAVGQKIT
+2121 VWEAIGQKIT
-2131 DTKQRIQAV
+2131 DTRQRIQAV

-2162 LRTTIQRK
+2162 LRTTVQRR

-2235 SSIQQMAKGLAG
+2235 SSVEQMAKGLAG

-2427 LLTGENLLGKGEEV
+2427 LLTGENLLGKDQEM
-2441 PESWKPPPTVY
+2441 PEDWKPPPTVY

-2510 RRERSYEGVTMDFV
+2510 RRERSYEGVKMDFV
-2524 IDDKNTARDTREV
+2524 IDDQNTARDTREV

-2547 VNADRAFK
+2547 VNADRALK
-2555 EWIKTEG
+2555 EWLKTDD
-2562 GKDTVVKLGPPGS
+2562 GKNAVVKLGPPGS

-2662 IRRAVKST
+2662 IKRAVKST

-2681 KAMDQVVYVP
+2681 KDLDQVVYVP
-2691 YDLMPPTI
+2691 YDLMPPSI
-2699 RAGYENVDNALENFQ
+2699 RAGYENVENALENFQ
-2714 SDLPVAPI
+2714 SDLPAAPI

-2927 NVNQYSDPADA
+2927 NVTQYSDPAEA
-2938 AGSDLAHT
+2938 AGSDLAHK
-2946 ASGTAGLLSSADQK
+2946 ASGTAGLLSSTDQK

-3054 IETDLNSVYI
+3054 IETDLSSVYI

-3072 KQQKI
+3072 KQQAL
-3077 DEDIKNP
+3077 DEAIKNP
-3084 LATEKDIEE
+3084 TATEKDIAE
-3093 LNKQKTALDNQF
+3093 LNKQKLALDTQF
-3105 STLNERKDKT
+3105 ATLNERKDRT
-3115 LLALSD
+3115 LSALSN
-3121 TFAIGNGFDSFILN
+3121 TFAIGTGFESFIVN

-3184 ATLEGTSIERSY
+3184 ATLEGTSIERSN
-3196 PKTNPPLEDFFAL
+3196 PWTNPPLDDWFAL

-3217 TRYIALGNILKA
+3217 TRYIALGNILRA
-3229 AQLFGPSGG
+3229 AQLFDSSGG
-3238 EIAKFTLENS
+3238 EIAKFTLQNS
-3248 KESIS
+3248 KEAIS
-3253 GVVMPAKYVPVAISE
+3253 GVVMPSKYVPVAISE
-3268 QAVRLRNQESAVQYL
+3268 QAIRLRNPESAVQYL
-3283 LAMWDSIVQK
+3283 LAIWDSIVQR

-3320 PYDGEKTSTNAVILR
+3320 IYDGEKTSTNAVILR
-3335 GSAQMWQL
+3335 GSAQTWQL

-3366 TAPILKTLIPG
+3366 TAPILKTLIPN

-3418 DSATFAREVMKVEF
+3418 DNATFAREVMKVEF

-3459 QVVPIKGITVTVL
+3459 QVVPIKGITVNVL

-3518 VGHALLEEMLGPK
+3518 IGHALLEEMLGPK

-3537 KNVQNLEKT
+3537 RNVQNLEKT

-3597 WLRSQGYTIS
+3597 WLRSQGFTIN
-3607 FSDLDIIEL
+3607 FSDRDIVEL

-3622 YFDRKGAAIFPSLR
+3622 YFDRKKAVSFPSLET
-3636 PAPAKTQIKTQA
+3636 AQAKTQA
-3648 EINKERQKQK
+3648 EINRERQQQK
-3658 REKAVGY
+3658 RESKVGY
-3665 FSRDAKDK
+3665 FSRDAEDK
-3673 NTEEFDKQFEEDGFN
+3673 SNIEAFDKQFAEDGFN
-3688 NSPIRPS
+3688 NTPIRAS

-3709 KQAYDNTRDAPAM
+3709 KQIYNNTIDAPAM

-3727 SGKLLRAITYVR
+3727 SGKLLRGITYVR

-3744 FGAGLELAE
+3744 FGAGLEVAE
-3753 KINQK
+3753 KITQK

-3815 MANVVI
+3815 MANVII

-3830 GEQRANDM
+3830 GEQRAHDM

-3851 NDEYEKIE
+3851 NTEFKKIE
-3859 QEIARLDKERL
+3859 EEIARLDKERL
-3870 KSGLAPDQL
+3870 SPELDNDQL
-3879 NQILNDLLDAKQ
+3879 NKVLNDLLNAKQ

-3903 RMTEKQI
+3903 RMTENQI
-3910 DFYSK
+3910 EFYSK
-3915 LDEKHP
+3915 LDDKNP
-3921 ELGNM
+3921 ELRQM
-3926 MENWTKVNQNMIDM
+3926 LENWTKVNQNMIDM
-3940 MRFSK
+3940 MLFSK

-3955 KGIKDYVPW
+3955 KSIEDYVPW
-3964 YRIQDDMQDIHD
+3964 YRIQDDMEDVHD
-3976 TSTMGGVR
+3976 TTTMGSVR
-3984 SNTDIAKEKRFKDT
+3984 SNTNIAKEKKFKDT
-3998 EVDKDIDDIVDNMLH
+3998 EVNMDIDDIVDNMLH
-4013 NVMTITRN
+4013 NVITITRN

-4086 VAIPGMNVLGMAAN
+4086 VAIPGMDILGMAAN
-4100 GLRRGVTL
+4100 GLRRGITL

-4151 DPIVELL
+4151 DPVVELL

-4189 DQLINLLDRIGDASD
+4189 DQVINLLDRIGDASD

-4217 ETKSEAFPNGDQMQ
+4217 ETKSDEFPNGDQMQ

-4267 IDVLALT
+4267 IDVLAMT
-4274 LAGSGYTGKDKVAAY
+4274 LAGSGYTGKTKVEALKQLRNTAA
-4289 AQLGKTAVLFSFYV
+4289 LFSFYV
-4303 MLYSMAVGG
+4303 ILYSMAVGG

-4323 KLRNFYIPK
+4323 KLRNLYIPK
-4332 SLTKQIGM
+4332 ALTKQIGM
-4340 DNGILIPMHTSA
+4340 DNGLLIPMHTSA

-4365 VVTKEGTSNEIDG
+4365 KVMKEGTDNEIDN
-4378 TRLRHAMAEAAI
+4378 TRLRHALAEAAM

-4405 AFEILLNRN
+4405 AVEILLNRN
-4414 FFTGSTVTPR
+4414 FFTGGTVTPK
-4424 GMEDLDAV
+4424 GMEDLDAA

-4437 ATSQLGKIFSALTNI
+4437 ATSQLGKVISALTGI

-4487 SGDRPTATTR
+4487 SGERPTATAR
-4497 QNPLYGSFVAPDVAR
+4497 QNPLYGSFIAPDVAR
-4512 GNEDLFYDFK
+4512 GNEELFYDYK

-4546 YFDKHEALISARDYV
+4546 YYEKHADLISARDYV
-4561 TSMEV
+4561 TGMEV
-4566 ALRDINRQIRM
+4566 ALRDLNRQIRIT
-4577 AGEVKDKTVTPE
+4577 GEVKDKRFTPD
-4589 QRRQEIIEL
+4589 QRREEITDL

-4604 MLDSIV
+4604 LLEGIIQMRLDSG
-4610 EMRLEAKL
+4610 L

>member
-1 MANFWEK
+1 MADIDKLIAQYGGSIVPEQKAVPSDDLAKLASQFGGTLVSPDVPTTPGGYGVGTFAKDIGKLTAAGAVPGILGAPEAIESAAVKQSKSTFAAPSEILSYLSSPDKLANKFVTSLGFKPIFGEESKGVVPEDLLKKQEMLLDEVRAKGKSQTLKDLSAYGQKLGQDIKETASPEIQLAMANFV
-8 DPVVNTGK
+8 PTG
-16 SPWEQDPEVT
+16 S
-26 PEDTS
+26 
-31 QLLDPAKM
+31 
-39 FASGVIGPTA
+39 
-49 AIPLGL
+49 
-55 ESSVRNIPRQ
+55 
-65 IVEQQGITP
+65 
-74 VEKIGPLTFAEEFAK
+74 
-89 KGPAQLFTNT
+89 
-99 AKAFVKKAIGE
+99 
-110 SFEKQQERQ
+110 
-119 TQDQIAVDRAIS
+119 
-131 GLPRIPGLSQLA
+131 LA
-143 DAGERVSGRLR
+143 DIANGR
-154 ESVSAA
+154 
-160 GKQAIA
+160 
-166 DSQAEGNIL
+166 
-175 ESIQNRSIENLSFGK
+175 IENLSFGAKPTALGLAGQFANIFGSIAPGMLGTLVTK
-190 DPSFMGYALQG
+190 DPRYMQAFGFGQAGSEGVNNAREYIQSLDDTQLAANSPYFRDLLKAGYD
-201 SQVLGSLVP
+201 P
-210 IITTAVVTKGSS
+210 KTARLMTEE
-222 KAVGTVGF
+222 KAVDTSATAQAIVG
-230 GMGAGEAVQDAQ
+230 AVGGNFTA
-242 QYVANLSDEQLM
+242 
-254 QSSPFFK
+254 
-261 KMVEDGVSP
+261 
-270 VEARKVVT
+270 
-278 DKAAEYAAQL
+278 
-288 QGSVSAFGS
+288 
-297 VITGKLITGQF
+297 KLITGQF
-308 DKLMTGSVKNR
+308 DKALLSSVKNR
-319 LGRIALGTTAGA
+319 ALNIVARTSKGLAIGA
-331 AEEGTQEFL
+331 TEEGLQEMA
-340 EGIAK
+340 EGIAS
-345 DLGINKAV
+345 DLGIDKTV
-353 IKEIGEES
+353 VKEIGS
-361 FANFV
+361 DAFANFV
-366 LGSLGGAGPGA
+366 LGAIGGGGVGGVKGALTKGTITPQPSGTGVPVTGVPPVGGA
-377 YRGAV
+377 
-382 AKTKEEAEKAAKA
+382 A
-395 PTQADIDAQMR
+395 PTAA
-406 ATLGE
+406 ASV
-411 GAPPIPGA
+411 PPA

-424 GVIPPITPAPT
+424 AA
-435 TAPMIEEDD
+435 TAEEDD
-444 LAPSVIVPPSV
+444 LAPSSIVPPSV
-455 VAPIANMLSTEG
+455 VAPVAAMVSTVG
-467 LNPAIAQQVES
+467 LDPATAQRVES
-478 LKAELIM
+478 LKAELQM
-485 IDSRRTNPT
+485 IEARKSDPT
-494 SNVSEIELE
+494 RLLNEGELE
-503 FLAEREAEIAKEITA
+503 FYAEREAELAREITA
-518 LISPKAPEI
+518 LISPAAPET
-527 LGTPAAPV
+527 LGTPVGPIE
-535 APVETPVAQE
+535 PPVAQTE
-545 QDLLGRLQE
+545 QDLIGKLQE

-587 IQNIDE
+587 IRNIDE
-593 ISAYTPDRLL
+593 ISAYPPDRLL
-603 ALPAAAPVV
+603 ALPAAVAEEVV
-612 EEAATEPEAITT
+612 TEPKVTETPNVLKHDGIEYADTPRIKSLIEKAEGIQSNLPPVQEGMIRLYRGNREGEVGQNPSFTNSLVGIALPFQESYGGSLSYLDIPKADLSSYDAGP
-624 GGAALPTP
+624 GGAPGSEFILPAELAQQAKEIKTTP
-632 TKEKTTAAPEE
+632 TKEEQIAINKARQEE
-643 TVAETSVA
+643 
-651 PKDVTLEITSGQS
+651 
-664 YEQRASDD
+664 
-672 YNKVVDESYDGKKNE
+672 
-687 TDVLANQSLDRYIPF
+687 
-702 DKLVNIVN
+702 
-710 QAEDVLLAPEQLKMR
+710 
-725 FGVQKAADAEKVIAE
+725 QKA
-740 VRKLR
+740 
-745 NQERQAAQ
+745 
-753 KDAAEAEK
+753 AAEAEK
-761 KTKEEALK
+761 AKKEKEEK
-769 EEEKAKP
+769 EKAKP

-798 APTEEEKVAK
+798 APTEEEKKAK

-826 AKKEEQKKKLAEFNT
+826 ARKEEQKKKIAELNT
-841 NPMKVAM
+841 NPMKIAM

-861 GKAVDESL
+861 GHAVDENL
-869 QPVIF
+869 FPVIF

-884 ESSLVGEI
+884 ETNLVKQI

-905 RAVTATTDDPSYVG
+905 RAVPATTDDPSYVG

-937 GGGAEFFNNRK
+937 GGGAEFYNNRK

-971 LLDLANPKKLLDIQS
+971 LLDLASPKKLLDIES
-986 NPNNTFG
+986 NSNNTFG
-993 AMMFKEGLVSKIKS
+993 ALMFKEGLVSKIKS

-1017 LPTKA
+1017 LPSRA
-1022 GGQFNIYIPSKAG
+1022 GGQFNTYIPSKAG
-1035 NRQAI
+1035 YRQAI
-1040 KLVIDDGKEALV
+1040 KLVIDDGKEELV

-1065 LQAVLNEHSNVTPL
+1065 LQSVLNEHSNVTPL
-1079 YDALMEKYIK
+1079 YDALMAKYIK
-1089 DTNADRTPD
+1089 DPNADRIPD
-1098 IYTPDGI
+1098 IYTPEGV

-1111 EDVRLNQYIPRLL
+1111 DDVRLYQFIPK
-1124 VLFGADENS
+1124 LFSLFSLDENS

-1239 AAHFVPEANEIN
+1239 AAWFVPAYNEIN

-1259 SLGHEWQHAL
+1259 TLGHEWQHAL
-1269 DWNLRLS
+1269 DFNLRTS
-1276 LNGRVLMGDTASTLQ
+1276 ANGKVLMADTAATLQ
-1291 KTINVERV
+1291 RMITVERV

-1325 FNAISN
+1325 FDAISN
-1331 SRYGEADIYRSSYV
+1331 SRYGEAQIYSSSFT
-1345 DTQFYKDALELD
+1345 DTQFYKDALQLD
-1357 RGKEKQYWST
+1357 RSREKPYWST
-1367 PVEMLSRS
+1367 GIELLSRS
-1375 FESLIFDLS
+1375 FESLIHDLA

-1404 NGYPGTTY
+1404 NGYLGTTY
-1412 PAGKERPKINEIYQQ
+1412 PAGKERPIINEVYQQ
-1427 MIDQIDPETLQIKTY
+1427 MLDQIDPKTLEIKTY

-1455 YVVVDQYYLDR
+1455 YAVVDQYYLDR

-1473 WFKTEEEAKEAKKQ
+1473 WFKTKEEAKEAKEQ
-1487 LDGKEEILTPKL
+1487 RDGTEAILTPRL

-1563 YLQSPELLGFNPA
+1563 YLQSPELLGFNPL

-1583 NYKLADFEGDRVKLK
+1583 NYKIADFEGDRVKLK
-1598 QTQEDFEAAAVRFV
+1598 QTQEDFEAAAVRYI
-1612 SQVITDMRSEGSD
+1612 SQVITDMRAEGSD

-1650 VTNNAYSTPLPIAY
+1650 QTNNAYSTPLPIAY

-1702 DPHRAN
+1702 DPHRVN
-1708 NLELM
+1708 NLQLM

-1724 VKIKDIQDQ
+1724 VKIKDIQAQ
-1733 KVDVVLANP
+1733 KVDVVLTNP
-1742 PFGSLPSP
+1742 PFGSLPTP

-1763 GAIDQLIAA
+1763 GALDQLIAA
-1772 EALRTM
+1772 ESLRTM

-1811 YNVADHYEI
+1811 YNVADHFEI

-1846 NVFPND
+1846 NVYPND
-1852 FVVNRLTSFDELWSR
+1852 YVVNRLTSFDELWSR
-1867 YVQTSD
+1867 YVQASD
-1873 RSEKVV
+1873 RSEQVV

-1885 RTTIGGADRPSGA
+1885 RTPTGGTDRPTTA

-1907 GEPSRGVGRTGEGA
+1907 GKPSGGVGRTGEGA
-1921 GIGEQLPT
+1921 GISEQLPT

-1934 VPSETRRPG
+1934 VPPSTRGPG
-1943 TVGGVR
+1943 TAGGVR
-1949 DTEQQQDSGEDQRGG
+1949 DTEQQQDSGDGQRGG
-1964 PRGGKPSTA
+1964 PRSGKPSTA
-1973 EGGDISG
+1973 AGSNISG
-1980 GESEAELGGLSDLEL
+1980 GEPGDELGGLSDLDL
-1995 DDIFNSLGKKPKTG
+1995 DNIFESLGKKPKTSE
-2009 TTTERAPKGIGG
+2009 TKEKAPKGTGG
-2021 LRAPRTTTG
+2021 PRAPRTTAP

-2043 GLESLLDELDAA
+2043 GLEGLLDELDAA
-2055 LNGKAPEVT
+2055 LNGKAPKVT
-2064 NTQPT
+2064 ITEPT
-2069 PENSEERL
+2069 PENSDARL
-2077 DKQSKEAM
+2077 DKQAQEAM

-2096 NDPDSGLYSR
+2096 DDPNSGLYSR
-2106 KDDQEYAN
+2106 KDSEEYAN

-2121 VWEAVGQKIT
+2121 VWEAVGQKVK
-2131 DTKQRIQAV
+2131 DTKQRIQMV

-2149 NPIKDYLRTYVNE
+2149 DLIKSFLRTYVNE
-2162 LRTTIQRK
+2162 LRGIEQRR

-2235 SSIQQMAKGLAG
+2235 TSVEQMAKGLAG

-2280 AAMIVWAKKQGKVP
+2280 AAMIVWAKKQGKIP

-2309 DLIAIGHGDIQVAMT
+2309 DLMNIGHGDIQVAMT

-2375 QLNGGVGSP
+2375 QLNGGTGSP

-2562 GKDTVVKLGPPGS
+2562 GKDAVVKLGPPGS

-2587 AKANSFTSVVHN
+2587 TKANSFTSVVHN

-2615 MVVDKLNNNE
+2615 MVVEKLNNNE

-2662 IRRAVKST
+2662 IKRAIKST

-2681 KAMDQVVYVP
+2681 KDMDQVVYVP
-2691 YDLMPPTI
+2691 YELMPPTI
-2699 RAGYENVDNALENFQ
+2699 RAGYENVEKALENFQ
-2714 SDLPVAPI
+2714 SDLPAAPI

-2736 IDGKTQVGDTPPK
+2736 INGKVQVGDTPPE

-2772 DIPKYVTLDNPS
+2772 DVPKYVTLDNPS

-2792 QNGEESKAGPIDVLI
+2792 QNGDESKAGPIDVLI

-2822 DAFDQRPRHMIVLQP
+2822 EAFDQRPRHMIVLQP

-2927 NVNQYSDPADA
+2927 SVPQYSDPADA
-2938 AGSDLAHT
+2938 AGSDLAHK
-2946 ASGTAGLLSSADQK
+2946 ASGTAGLLSSVDQK

-3046 TAQDVVNE
+3046 TAQEVVNE
-3054 IETDLNSVYI
+3054 IETELSSVYI

-3072 KQQKI
+3072 KQQAI
-3077 DEDIKNP
+3077 DEAIKNP

-3093 LNKQKTALDNQF
+3093 LNKQKTALDTQF
-3105 STLNERKDKT
+3105 ATLNDRKDKT
-3115 LLALSD
+3115 LQALSN
-3121 TFAIGNGFDSFILN
+3121 TFAIGNGFDSFIVN
-3135 SVPSAAVVIGI
+3135 SVPSSAVVIGI

-3184 ATLEGTSIERSY
+3184 ATLEGTSIERSN
-3196 PKTNPPLEDFFAL
+3196 PSMNPPLEDWFAL
-3209 KSVTGGRT
+3209 KSVIGGRT

-3238 EIAKFTLENS
+3238 EIAKFTLQNS

-3268 QAVRLRNQESAVQYL
+3268 QPVRLRNQESAVQYL
-3283 LAMWDSIVQK
+3283 LAMWDSIVLK
-3293 KYNDTQIESYKELSD
+3293 KYNDTQVESYKELSD

-3366 TAPILKTLIPG
+3366 TAPILKTLIPR
-3377 GLAKKGNKAYEMSG
+3377 GLAKKGNKAYEMEG

-3432 DYSESKKGLASRR
+3432 DYSESKKGLASR
-3445 GPAEGGQTVEAVQA
+3445 GPAEGGQTVKAVEE
-3459 QVVPIKGITVTVL
+3459 QVVPIKGITVKVL

-3506 AKRVQEVLAHEA
+3506 EKRVQEVLAHEA

-3531 LMADLV
+3531 LMAELV
-3537 KNVQNLEKT
+3537 RNVQNLEKT
-3546 SRLVKEIAAKVDR
+3546 SSLVKEIAAKVDR

-3580 GMSKIGLIQ
+3580 GMYKIGLVQ

-3597 WLRSQGYTIS
+3597 WLRNQGYTIS

-3622 YFDRKGAAIFPSLR
+3622 YFDRKGVATFPSLR
-3636 PAPAKTQIKTQA
+3636 PAPAKTQA
-3648 EINKERQKQK
+3648 EINRERQQQK
-3658 REKAVGY
+3658 REKAAGY
-3665 FSRDAKDK
+3665 FSRDAEGS
-3673 NTEEFDKQFEEDGFN
+3673 NTEDFDKQFEEDGFN
-3688 NSPIRPS
+3688 NAPIRPS

-3727 SGKLLRAITYVR
+3727 SGKLLRGITYVR

-3758 AAGLSGKLRDGQG
+3758 ASGLAGKLRDGEG

-3790 DVIRQGSLAFN
+3790 EVIRQGSLAFN

-3838 IQMYFEAKRSKSI
+3838 IQMFFEAKRSKSI
-3851 NDEYEKIE
+3851 NDEYQKIE
-3859 QEIARLDKERL
+3859 QEIARLDAERL
-3870 KSGLAPDQL
+3870 KPGLAPDQL
-3879 NQILNDLLDAKQ
+3879 NQVLNDLLDAKQ

-3921 ELGNM
+3921 ELGSM
-3926 MENWTKVNQNMIDM
+3926 MENWTRVNQNMIDM
-3940 MRFSK
+3940 MLFSK
-3945 IISSKRAERL
+3945 IISKKRAERL

-3964 YRIQDDMQDIHD
+3964 YRIQDDMEDIHD

-3984 SNTDIAKEKRFKDT
+3984 SNTNIAKEKKFKDT
-3998 EVDKDIDDIVDNMLH
+3998 EVSKDIDDIVDNMLH

-4021 SMRNYAANRVVDSF
+4021 SMRNHAANRVVDSF
-4035 ATRVKGK
+4035 GTRVKGK
-4042 IAVFPKEGSTTN
+4042 IAVFPREGSTKN

-4086 VAIPGMNVLGMAAN
+4086 IAIPFTDILGMAAN
-4100 GLRRGVTL
+4100 GLRRGITL
-4108 WPAFQVRQLF
+4108 WPEFQVKQLF

-4124 ALVSGVKNP
+4124 ALVSGVKDP
-4133 TKLWGEVFA
+4133 TKLWGGVFV
-4142 GFVKSVKKD
+4142 GFAKAVKGG

-4158 RSYGI
+4158 QSYGI

-4171 TAEMELKQRIG
+4171 TPEMELKQKIG
-4182 LIEKNKY
+4182 LIENNKL
-4189 DQLINLLDRIGDASD
+4189 DKLINTLDRIGDASD

-4210 IYNRVLK
+4210 IYNRVLL
-4217 ETKSEAFPNGDQMQ
+4217 ETKTGKDGAFPNGDQMQ
-4231 ALISANNVIDFKK
+4231 ALVAANNIIDFKK

-4267 IDVLALT
+4267 IDVLAMT
-4274 LAGSGYTGKDKVAAY
+4274 IAGSGYTGKDKAAAW
-4289 AQLGKTAVLFSFYV
+4289 AQLGKTAAIFSMYV
-4303 MLYSMAVGG
+4303 MLYSWAVGG

-4323 KLRNFYIPK
+4323 KLRNLYVPK
-4332 SLTKQIGM
+4332 RLTQYIGM
-4340 DNGILIPMHTSA
+4340 DNGLLIPMHTSA
-4352 SFFFKSIPEMTYN
+4352 SFFFKSIPELTYN
-4365 VVTKEGTSNEIDG
+4365 TVMKEGTENEIDG
-4378 TRLRHAMAEAAI
+4378 TRLRRVLAEAAI
-4390 DSLLGPNPVPTGIKP
+4390 DSLLGPNPVPTGAKP
-4405 AFEILLNRN
+4405 LIEIGLNRS
-4414 FFTGSTVTPR
+4414 FFTGRAITPKSLE
-4424 GMEDLDAV
+4424 GIDAA
-4432 EQYTA
+4432 EQYLAT
-4437 ATSQLGKIFSALTNI
+4437 TSQLGKGLSFITGN
-4452 PFTDKRV
+4452 PFNESRV

-4468 VRGLF
+4468 IRSLF

-4487 SGDRPTATTR
+4487 SGDRPTQR
-4497 QNPLYGSFVAPDVAR
+4497 DKDNPFYGSFIAADVGRAP
-4512 GNEDLFYDFK
+4512 EDLFYSFK
-4522 KMVDNKYETYM
+4522 DKVDSRYNTYQS
-4533 KLLERDKADEADK
+4533 LLKDAKFEEADK
-4546 YFDKHEALISARDYV
+4546 YFDRYEKEISAHTYISEMDN
-4561 TSMEV
+4561 SLAE
-4566 ALRDINRQIRM
+4566 INREIRALGRTSRDM
-4577 AGEVKDKTVTPE
+4577 TPDERRAEITEKQRLKNQLLEDVIAMRKEAG
-4589 QRRQEIIEL
+4589 L
-4598 QRSKQE
+4598 
-4604 MLDSIV
+4604 
-4610 EMRLEAKL
+4610 